1 MRNLPNSDI
10 YSLFFNIIYFDWSFF
25 FITFASTIWY
35 EDNFDILLMRKEKTL
50 VQTTKK
56 YIKINLQTKFSYL
69 FMKKEEQSFGCGI
82 SMSQKGH
89 ALSGWI
95 LRIVPLFAMLFAT
108 VVAKAAGD
116 GVKFNPGVRYSQ
128 WAINSRAHDFYA
140 NSTAFGLAKYKA
152 DGTSVEIK
160 RNDTKEKLDYVPGLV
175 AKSMIEAADYYQNFD
190 WSKPW
195 FASVKEYGDAYYN
208 SVPNGG
214 GSLDDLNAVKL
225 YIGVYNNKNASE
237 TDKTHAKT
245 AIGRATTGLIAH
257 NNSYSIPSGTLAG
270 DKVVGGWFH
279 KTAYNNQM
287 WLDGAY
293 MGSALLAQIVNFN
306 GAGSSVFGSVDKDWA
321 MVFKQLD
328 IVWNMC
334 WNPTDKL
341 MYHAFEANAGTGTS
355 KSHADTWA
363 GLNGTTEPYTF
374 HSAAY
379 WGRANAWYI
388 FALVDALEAMG
399 KAGRTS
405 DANYTTLRNHL
416 QELAAGI
423 VARQASNGGWY
434 QLLDKTDSFKATSY
448 NGKSA
453 SATNYIE
460 TSATAIFSA
469 ALFKAVRLGLIDA
482 KYKENAK
489 KAFECLVNNYTYLK
503 DGSLEIWGSCRSA
516 GLGGGTGND
525 YAAGGKKYRDGSNE
539 YYLLGYDVPMVKKI
553 EELTEGKVLGGF
565 IMAATEYERAYQ
577 NQDNASQILFSYD
590 LKPAYD
596 LTQSG
601 ATAPKV
607 EVCGTGAANATYQ
620 WYDAT
625 TKVAVEGATKAQFTP
640 QTTGNYYCKATVD
653 NTSIQTST
661 TNIKVNSN
669 SSADKQKFTVTAT
682 AENGTVEIK
691 DGAGNVVTSGTQVEE
706 GTKLVFT
713 ANANTG
719 YVFDNWTATG
729 GEASDNVYT
738 ISSIAA
744 DVNVKAN
751 FKKENTG
758 GGDTMET
765 TLFSMEIN
773 SSPASLTVAQKTDNK
788 PTLEQLTS
796 DHAAITGGTVTLVN
810 NRSKDWTPFSNAS
823 ITVSDISKN
832 YIRINLG
839 KPLDA
844 GDVINIKDN
853 SKVFKLS
860 AEASSSNS
868 VSTANGSYTLDANSV
883 LKGKNEIFVFWSDK
897 SNPLSSI
904 TITRKTTTQTTS
916 PLVIAV
922 EDVEMNVTDEETRQP
937 EVRVYGTADKLLTL
951 GSDYTLSFSTDNNN
965 VTINENGVFTAAGS
979 KSNYT
984 EGVTT
989 VTVTATPSAA
999 LAEKYT
1005 EAKWTFKFTVR
1016 KGKMK
1021 PVFMPAFK
1029 GATIKVKTGTKKTI
1043 EVPLNYGGENVS
1055 GYFDVKYSCSPSL
1068 KLTNSNNTMAC
1079 TFSTVGTY
1087 TITVSATPKIINQG
1101 TDDEFNYAD
1110 EYDAPDNVTF
1120 TVDVSGSYTVP
1131 TVTLNPSA
1139 DKTIYVGEVVDAPAV
1154 SVTDAQGTAIDKSKY
1169 TMEWTS
1175 FAPDFC
1181 KVDAATGKIEGV
1193 SAGDKVKIQLKVS
1206 GNGFEDVFAYL
1217 LVSVDDPAKYRVK
1230 APGSGVTYSPMTPL
1244 FNQNKTLAV
1253 TLGGWSFTDRDT
1265 APVSKEGLTYGDKN
1279 KWADDSSKATWVIKG
1294 FDYYLPGLTCQNARQ
1309 EDGACPLPSETQW
1322 YDGKLQKVKGGT
1334 VDPMFYVPCSGA
1346 YLTVEPKTNGKVSV
1360 SVFQNGVFDKSG
1372 GVYAYRPQRRVFVLD
1387 EAGKVVASEAT
1398 ISATGGKLTVADKNA
1413 TDKLANPYDIT
1424 NYPCNI
1430 TGLATG
1436 PATTG
1441 GGKDSNPSPKVEEV
1455 MKHFRG
1461 MTSFVMTE
1469 AGFQN
1474 NVYES
1479 NIDNKVT
1486 WGDNA
1491 TPNNGADDNVMG
1503 SHGWSVLVDAAV
1515 TYTFDVKAGKTYYIY
1530 NYGSKLGFYGFSFD
1544 EAKGQPVTNYEFNDG
1559 ETNIIVPTKAGE
1571 LSTAK
1576 VNRAMKAGVWTT
1588 CVLPFSLNKQQ
1599 VDAIFGKTYDRDTPD
1614 GTQILYF
1621 DRVEGTK
1628 AIFVRHAY
1636 NNIVA
1641 GKPFLI
1647 KPAQDVA
1654 SINTAE
1660 VEGYPYVTIE
1670 NTQPAEWC
1678 KGNGYVWMSSYSNDL
1693 TVKEGDCF
1701 ISNKDGSFKNFVGD
1715 PGTLKGFRGYL
1726 KNIGTNGVSEAK
1738 KLTVGIG
1745 SNVTTDE
1752 TSAIDG
1758 ILIDGDMPADSVTA
1772 ADGKVYNLNGQV
1784 VATSYR
1790 QFQALPGGVYVVNG
1804 KKVVK

>member
-1 MRNLPNSDI
+1 
-10 YSLFFNIIYFDWSFF
+10 
-25 FITFASTIWY
+25 
-35 EDNFDILLMRKEKTL
+35 
-50 VQTTKK
+50 
-56 YIKINLQTKFSYL
+56 
-69 FMKKEEQSFGCGI
+69 MKKEEQSFGCGI
-82 SMSQKGH
+82 SVSQKGH

-116 GVKFNPGVRYSQ
+116 GDGVKFNPGVRYSQ
-128 WAINSRAHDFYA
+128 WAINSRAHDFKA
-140 NSTAFGLAKYKA
+140 NTKDSGLAKYKV
-152 DGTSVEIK
+152 DGTSVVKVEDRFK
-160 RNDTKEKLDYVPGLV
+160 PTDLKNDKLDYVPGLV
-175 AKSMIEAADYYQNFD
+175 AKSMIEAADYYQDFD

-195 FASVKEYGDAYYN
+195 FASVKDYGDDFFSKVAN
-208 SVPNGG
+208 TG

-237 TDKTHAKT
+237 TDKKNAKT
-245 AIGRATTGLIAH
+245 AIGRATEGLIAH
-257 NNSYSIPSGTLAG
+257 NNSYSIQSGTLAG
-270 DKVVGGWFH
+270 DAVVGGWFH
-279 KTAYNNQM
+279 KAAYNNQM

-306 GAGSSVFGSVDKDWA
+306 GTGSNVFGSADDDWN

-328 IVWNMC
+328 IVWDMC
-334 WNPTDKL
+334 WNSTDKL
-341 MYHAFEANAGTGTS
+341 MYHAFEANAGTKES
-355 KSHADTWA
+355 NSHADTWQ
-363 GLNGTTEPYTF
+363 GLNGTTKPYTF

-399 KAGRTS
+399 KAGRTT
-405 DANYTTLRNHL
+405 DANYTTLKTHL

-423 VARQASNGGWY
+423 VARQADNGGWY
-434 QLLDKTDSFKATSY
+434 QLLDKTDSFEATSY
-448 NGKSA
+448 NSNWSGKPA

-469 ALFKAVRLGLIDA
+469 ALFKAARLGLIDA
-482 KYKENAK
+482 TYKENAK

-516 GLGGGTGND
+516 GLGGGTGTD
-525 YAAGGKKYRDGSNE
+525 YAKGGKKYRDGSNE

-577 NQDNASQILFSYD
+577 NQDGSAQILFSYD
-590 LKPAYD
+590 LQPAYD

-607 EVCGTGAANATYQ
+607 EVCGTGAANAIYQ
-620 WYDAT
+620 WYDANT
-625 TKVAVEGATKAQFTP
+625 DAAVKGATEAQFIP
-640 QTTGNYYCKATVD
+640 QTTGNYYCKATVGS
-653 NTSIQTST
+653 TSIKTSA
-661 TNIKVNSN
+661 TNIKVN
-669 SSADKQKFTVTAT
+669 
-682 AENGTVEIK
+682 
-691 DGAGNVVTSGTQVEE
+691 
-706 GTKLVFT
+706 
-713 ANANTG
+713 
-719 YVFDNWTATG
+719 
-729 GEASDNVYT
+729 
-738 ISSIAA
+738 
-744 DVNVKAN
+744 
-751 FKKENTG
+751 NTG
-758 GGDTMET
+758 GGETGGET
-765 TLFSMEIN
+765 TTETVFSYDV
-773 SSPASLTVAQKTDNK
+773 PASGELSTTDTN
-788 PTLEQLTS
+788 EGV
-796 DHAAITGGTVTLVN
+796 TGGKIMFASSKNEGDRYKIDNDAKYVKVTLSGN
-810 NRSKDWTPFSNAS
+810 SLK
-823 ITVSDISKN
+823 
-832 YIRINLG
+832 
-839 KPLDA
+839 A
-844 GDVINIKDN
+844 GDVISVKA
-853 SKVFKLS
+853 S
-860 AEASSSNS
+860 ASNS
-868 VSTANGSYTLDANSV
+868 GYGCFAALDTDKKTTLKLGDLTGKGPEDISYTVTERDILNGQSSFY
-883 LKGKNEIFVFWSDK
+883 LFRESGKSIYVH
-897 SNPLSSI
+897 SI

-937 EVRVYGTADKLLTL
+937 EVRVYGIGDKLLTL
-951 GSDYTLSFSTDNNN
+951 GTDYKLSFSTDNDN
-965 VTINENGVFTAAGS
+965 VTIKDGVFTAAGS
-979 KSNYT
+979 QFNYT
-984 EGVTT
+984 EGVTH

-1021 PVFMPAFK
+1021 PVFMPAYK
-1029 GATIKVKTGTKKTI
+1029 GATIKVATGTKKTI
-1043 EVPLNYGGENVS
+1043 EVPLNYGGEDVS
-1055 GYFDVKYSCSPSL
+1055 GYFDVEYSCSNLSGL
-1068 KLTNSNNTMAC
+1068 KNSNNTMTC
-1079 TFSTVGTY
+1079 TFSTADKY
-1087 TITVSATPKIINQG
+1087 TITVSATPKVINQG
-1101 TDDEFNYAD
+1101 KDDEFNYAD

-1120 TVDVSGSYTVP
+1120 TVDVSDGYTVP
-1131 TVTLNPSA
+1131 KVTLNPSA

-1154 SVTDAQGTAIDKSKY
+1154 SVTDASLGTAIDKSKY

-1175 FAPDFC
+1175 FAPDVC

-1193 SAGDKVKIQLKVS
+1193 SAGDKVKIQLRVS
-1206 GNGFEDVFAYL
+1206 GDSFEDVFKYL

-1322 YDGKLQKVKGGT
+1322 YDGKLQKVEGST

-1398 ISATGGKLTVADKNA
+1398 ISATGGKLSVADKSA
-1413 TDKLANPYDIT
+1413 TGDLKDPYKIT

-1491 TPNNGADDNVMG
+1491 TPNNGVDDNVMG

-1544 EAKGQPVTNYEFNDG
+1544 EAKEQTVKNYEFDEAAAN
-1559 ETNIIVPTKAGE
+1559 TIVLTKAGE

-1599 VDAIFGKTYDRDTPD
+1599 VDAIFGKTYDRETPN

-1738 KLTVGIG
+1738 KLTVGMG

-1790 QFQALPGGVYVVNG
+1790 QFQTLPGGVYVVNG

>member
-1 MRNLPNSDI
+1 
-10 YSLFFNIIYFDWSFF
+10 
-25 FITFASTIWY
+25 
-35 EDNFDILLMRKEKTL
+35 
-50 VQTTKK
+50 
-56 YIKINLQTKFSYL
+56 
-69 FMKKEEQSFGCGI
+69 MKKEEQSFGCGI
-82 SMSQKGH
+82 SVSQKGH

-108 VVAKAAGD
+108 LAAKAAGDGD

-128 WAINSRAHDFYA
+128 WTINSRAHDFYA

-160 RNDTKEKLDYVPGLV
+160 RKDSKDKLDYVPGLV

-208 SVPNGG
+208 SVPNTG

-225 YIGVYNNKNASE
+225 YIGIYNYKNASA
-237 TDKTHAKT
+237 TDKKNAKT
-245 AIGRATTGLIAH
+245 AIGRATEGLIAH
-257 NNSYSIPSGTLAG
+257 NNSYSIQSGTLA
-270 DKVVGGWFH
+270 DDAVVGGWFH
-279 KTAYNNQM
+279 KAAYNNQM

-293 MGSALLAQIVNFN
+293 MGSALLVQIVNFN
-306 GAGSSVFGSVDKDWA
+306 GDGSNVFGSANDDWN
-321 MVFKQLD
+321 MVSKQLN

-334 WNPTDKL
+334 WNSKDKL
-341 MYHAFEANAGTGTS
+341 MYHAFEANAGTKES
-355 KSHADTWA
+355 NSHADTWQ
-363 GLNGTTEPYTF
+363 GLNGTTKPYTF

-399 KAGRTS
+399 NAGRTS
-405 DANYTTLRNHL
+405 DTNYSTLKSHL

-469 ALFKAVRLGLIDA
+469 ALFKAARLGLIDA
-482 KYKENAK
+482 TYKENAK

-516 GLGGGTGND
+516 GLGGGTGTD
-525 YAAGGKKYRDGSNE
+525 YAKGGKKYRDGSNE
-539 YYLLGYDVPMVKKI
+539 YYLLGYDVPMVKKS
-553 EELTEGKVLGGF
+553 EGLTEGKVLGGF

-640 QTTGNYYCKATVD
+640 QTTGNYYCEATVGS
-653 NTSIQTST
+653 TSIKTSA

-719 YVFDNWTATG
+719 YAFDSWTATG

-765 TLFSMEIN
+765 TLFSMVIN
-773 SSPASLTVAQKTDNK
+773 SSPASLTVAEGTTDA
-788 PTLEQLTS
+788 PTYKQLTGE
-796 DHAAITGGTVTLVN
+796 HAAITGGTVTLVN
-810 NRSKDWTPFSNAS
+810 TRGQDWTPFSNAS
-823 ITVSDISKN
+823 ITVSDKSKN
-832 YIRINLG
+832 YIRINLN
-839 KPLDA
+839 KSLDV

-853 SKVFKLS
+853 SKVFNLS
-860 AEASSSNS
+860 AEASSSNN

-883 LKGKNEIFVFWSDK
+883 LKGKNEIFVFWSGK

-904 TITRKTTTQTTS
+904 TITRKTTTPTTS

-937 EVRVYGTADKLLTL
+937 EVRVYGIGDKLLTL
-951 GSDYTLSFSTDNNN
+951 GTDYKLSFSTDNNN
-965 VTINENGVFTAAGS
+965 VTINDKGVFTAAGS
-979 KSNYT
+979 QFNYT
-984 EGVTT
+984 EGVTH
-989 VTVTATPSAA
+989 VTVMATPSAE
-999 LAEKYT
+999 LAGQYT
-1005 EAKWTFKFTVR
+1005 KATQAFTFTVR

-1021 PVFMPAFK
+1021 PEFMSAFN
-1029 GATIKVKTGTKKTI
+1029 ATTIKVAKGTKKTI
-1043 EVPLNYGGENVS
+1043 EVPLNYGGEDVS
-1055 GYFDVKYSCSPSL
+1055 GYFDVTYSCSGLSG
-1068 KLTNSNNTMAC
+1068 LTSSDNKMTYKFN
-1079 TFSTVGTY
+1079 TVGKY
-1087 TITVSATPKIINQG
+1087 TITVSATPKVINQG
-1101 TDDEFNYAD
+1101 KDDEFNYAD
-1110 EYDAPDNVTF
+1110 EYDAPEAVTF
-1120 TVDVSGSYTVP
+1120 TVDVSDIYTVP
-1131 TVTLNPSA
+1131 KVTLNPSA

-1154 SVTDAQGTAIDKSKY
+1154 SVTDAQRTAIDKSKY

-1175 FAPDFC
+1175 FAPDVC
-1181 KVDAATGKIEGV
+1181 KVDATTGKIEGV

-1230 APGSGVTYSPMTPL
+1230 APGSGMTYSPMTPF

-1253 TLGGWSFTDRDT
+1253 TLGGWSFTNRSE
-1265 APVSKEGLTYGDKN
+1265 APVSKEGLTYGDNN

-1346 YLTVEPKTNGKVSV
+1346 YLTVEPKANGKVSV

-1398 ISATGGKLTVADKNA
+1398 ISATGGKLSVANKKA

-1455 MKHFRG
+1455 KNHFRG
-1461 MTSFVMTE
+1461 MTSFEMS
-1469 AGFQN
+1469 ASGFQN

-1479 NIDNKVT
+1479 NIDNKET
-1486 WGDNA
+1486 WKNNA
-1491 TPNNGADDNVMG
+1491 TPNNGADDNVKG

-1544 EAKGQPVTNYEFNDG
+1544 EAKGQTVKNYEFDEAAANTI
-1559 ETNIIVPTKAGE
+1559 ELTKAGE
-1571 LSTAK
+1571 LTTVK
-1576 VNRAMKAGVWTT
+1576 VNRAMAAGVWTT

-1599 VDAIFGKTYDRDTPD
+1599 VDAIFGKTYDRDTPN

-1647 KPAQDVA
+1647 KPTKDVA

-1660 VEGYPYVTIE
+1660 VKGYPYVTIE
-1670 NTQPAEWC
+1670 NAAPAEWC

-1693 TVKEGDCF
+1693 TVKKGDCF

-1738 KLTVGIG
+1738 KLTVGMG

>member
-1 MRNLPNSDI
+1 
-10 YSLFFNIIYFDWSFF
+10 
-25 FITFASTIWY
+25 
-35 EDNFDILLMRKEKTL
+35 
-50 VQTTKK
+50 
-56 YIKINLQTKFSYL
+56 
-69 FMKKEEQSFGCGI
+69 MKKEEQSFGCGI
-82 SMSQKGH
+82 SVSQKGH

-95 LRIVPLFAMLFAT
+95 LRFVPLFAMLFAT
-108 VVAKAAGD
+108 VVAKAAGDGD

-140 NSTAFGLAKYKA
+140 NTTKFGLAKFDA

-160 RNDTKEKLDYVPGLV
+160 RNDTKKKLDYVPGLV

-225 YIGVYNNKNASE
+225 YIGIYNNKNATT
-237 TDKTHAKT
+237 TDRDNAKT
-245 AIGRATTGLIAH
+245 AIGRATEGLIAH
-257 NNSYSIPSGTLAG
+257 NKNNSIPSGTLAG
-270 DKVVGGWFH
+270 DAVVGGWFH

-306 GAGSSVFGSVDKDWA
+306 GTGSKVFGSADKDWN

-334 WNPTDKL
+334 WNSKDKL
-341 MYHAFEANAGTGTS
+341 MYHAFEANAGTKES
-355 KSHADTWA
+355 NSHADTWQ
-363 GLNGTTEPYTF
+363 GLNGKTEPYTF

-399 KAGRTS
+399 KAGRTT
-405 DANYTTLRNHL
+405 DANYTTLKTHL
-416 QELAAGI
+416 QDLAAGI
-423 VARQASNGGWY
+423 VARQADNGGWY
-434 QLLDKTDSFKATSY
+434 QLLDKTDSFEATSY
-448 NGKSA
+448 NSNWSGKPA

-469 ALFKAVRLGLIDA
+469 ALFKAARLGLIDA

-516 GLGGGTGND
+516 GLGGGTGTD
-525 YAAGGKKYRDGSNE
+525 YAKGGKKYRDGSNE
-539 YYLLGYDVPMVKKI
+539 YYLLGYDVPMVIKSEGI
-553 EELTEGKVLGGF
+553 TEGKVLGGF

-577 NQDNASQILFSYD
+577 NQDGSAQILFSYD

-640 QTTGNYYCKATVD
+640 QTTGNYYCEATVGS
-653 NTSIQTST
+653 TSIKTSA

-669 SSADKQKFTVTAT
+669 SSADKQKYTVTAT
-682 AENGTVEIK
+682 AVNGTVEIK

-744 DVNVKAN
+744 DANVTAN
-751 FKKENTG
+751 FIKENTG

-765 TLFSMEIN
+765 TLFSMVTTTTN
-773 SSPASLTVAQKTDNK
+773 KVRVSSGATQ
-788 PTLEQLTS
+788 TLKGYA
-796 DHAAITGGTVTLVN
+796 DITGGSAVLYNGHDTDEKEMISSTDGVKLNGSSKSYMKVTLN
-810 NRSKDWTPFSNAS
+810 
-823 ITVSDISKN
+823 
-832 YIRINLG
+832 
-839 KPLDA
+839 KPLA
-844 GDVINIKDN
+844 KGDVIAAPGCGSPFYVTSADTKTTDAPKVNATGYTIPEN
-853 SKVFKLS
+853 SDLIGKTVIYFWS
-860 AEASSSNS
+860 
-868 VSTANGSYTLDANSV
+868 G
-883 LKGKNEIFVFWSDK
+883 KGK
-897 SNPLSSI
+897 SI
-904 TITRKTTTQTTS
+904 TITRKTTTPTTS

-922 EDVEMNVTDEETRQP
+922 ENVEMNVTDEVTKQP
-937 EVRVYGTADKLLTL
+937 EVKVYGTADKLLTL

-984 EGVTT
+984 EGVTN

-999 LAEKYT
+999 LAGQYT

-1021 PVFMPAFK
+1021 PVFMPAYK

-1043 EVPLNYGGENVS
+1043 EVPLNYGGEDVS
-1055 GYFDVKYSCSPSL
+1055 GYFDVKYSCSNLSGL
-1068 KLTNSNNTMAC
+1068 KNSNNTMTC
-1079 TFSTVGTY
+1079 TFSTADKY
-1087 TITVSATPKIINQG
+1087 TITVSATPKVINQG
-1101 TDDEFNYAD
+1101 KDDEFNYAD
-1110 EYDAPDNVTF
+1110 EYDAPDAVTF
-1120 TVDVSGSYTVP
+1120 TVDVSDGYKVP
-1131 TVTLNPSA
+1131 KVTLNPSA

-1175 FAPDFC
+1175 FAPDVC
-1181 KVDAATGKIEGV
+1181 KVDATTGKIEGV
-1193 SAGDKVKIQLKVS
+1193 SAGDKLKIQLKVS
-1206 GNGFEDVFAYL
+1206 GDSFEDVFKYV

-1230 APGSGVTYSPMTPL
+1230 APGSGVKYSPMTPL

-1253 TLGGWSFTDRDT
+1253 TLGGWSFTDRPK
-1265 APVSKEGLTYGDKN
+1265 APVSKEGLTYGTNN

-1413 TDKLANPYDIT
+1413 TGDLKDPYKIT

-1430 TGLATG
+1430 TGLASGTE
-1436 PATTG
+1436 TD
-1441 GGKDSNPSPKVEEV
+1441 GGKSGATKYPSPTENDVKN
-1455 MKHFRG
+1455 HFRG

-1491 TPNNGADDNVMG
+1491 TPNKGADDNVMG

-1544 EAKGQPVTNYEFNDG
+1544 EAKGQTVKNYEFNDDA
-1559 ETNIIVPTKAGE
+1559 TNTIELTKAGE
-1571 LSTAK
+1571 LTTAK

-1599 VDAIFGKTYDRDTPD
+1599 VDAIFGKTYDRETSD

-1647 KPAQDVA
+1647 KPTKEVA

-1660 VEGYPYVTIE
+1660 VKGYPYVTIE

-1678 KGNGYVWMSSYSNDL
+1678 SGNGYVWMASYSNDL
-1693 TVKEGDCF
+1693 TVEEGDCF

-1738 KLTVGIG
+1738 KLTVGMG

>member
-1 MRNLPNSDI
+1 
-10 YSLFFNIIYFDWSFF
+10 
-25 FITFASTIWY
+25 
-35 EDNFDILLMRKEKTL
+35 
-50 VQTTKK
+50 
-56 YIKINLQTKFSYL
+56 
-69 FMKKEEQSFGCGI
+69 MKKEEQSFGCGI
-82 SMSQKGH
+82 SVSQKGH

-108 VVAKAAGD
+108 LAAKAAGDGD

-160 RNDTKEKLDYVPGLV
+160 RNDTKKKLDYVPGLV

-225 YIGVYNNKNASE
+225 YIGIYNYKNASA
-237 TDKTHAKT
+237 TDKTNAQT
-245 AIGRATTGLIAH
+245 AIGRATEGLIAH
-257 NNSYSIPSGTLAG
+257 NNSYSIQSGTLAG
-270 DKVVGGWFH
+270 DAVVGGWFH
-279 KTAYNNQM
+279 KEAYNNQM

-306 GAGSSVFGSVDKDWA
+306 GAGSNVFGSADKDWE
-321 MVFKQLD
+321 MVVKQLN
-328 IVWNMC
+328 IVWDMC
-334 WNPTDKL
+334 WNSTDKL

-363 GLNGTTEPYTF
+363 GLNGTTKPYTF

-399 KAGRTS
+399 KAGRTT
-405 DANYTTLRNHL
+405 DANYSTLNSHL

-516 GLGGGTGND
+516 GLGGGTGTD
-525 YAAGGKKYRDGSNE
+525 YAKGGKKYRDGSNE
-539 YYLLGYDVPMVKKI
+539 YYLLGYDVPMVKKTDN
-553 EELTEGKVLGGF
+553 LTEGKVLGGF

-577 NQDNASQILFSYD
+577 QNQDGSAQILFSYD
-590 LKPAYD
+590 LKPSYD

-601 ATAPKV
+601 AAAPVV
-607 EVCGTGAANATYQ
+607 EVCGTDAAKATYQ

-640 QTTGNYYCKATVD
+640 QTTGNYYCGATVGS
-653 NTSIQTST
+653 TSIKTSA
-661 TNIKVNSN
+661 TNIKVN
-669 SSADKQKFTVTAT
+669 
-682 AENGTVEIK
+682 
-691 DGAGNVVTSGTQVEE
+691 
-706 GTKLVFT
+706 
-713 ANANTG
+713 
-719 YVFDNWTATG
+719 
-729 GEASDNVYT
+729 
-738 ISSIAA
+738 
-744 DVNVKAN
+744 
-751 FKKENTG
+751 NTG
-758 GGDTMET
+758 GGETGGET
-765 TLFSMEIN
+765 TTETVFSYDV
-773 SSPASLTVAQKTDNK
+773 PASGELSTTDTN
-788 PTLEQLTS
+788 EGV
-796 DHAAITGGTVTLVN
+796 TGGKIMFASSKNEGDRYKIDNDAKYVKVTLSGN
-810 NRSKDWTPFSNAS
+810 SLK
-823 ITVSDISKN
+823 
-832 YIRINLG
+832 
-839 KPLDA
+839 A
-844 GDVINIKDN
+844 GDVISVKA
-853 SKVFKLS
+853 S
-860 AEASSSNS
+860 ASNS
-868 VSTANGSYTLDANSV
+868 GYGCFAALDTDKKTTLKLGNLTDKGPEDISYTVTERDILNGQSSFY
-883 LKGKNEIFVFWSDK
+883 LFRESGKSIYVH
-897 SNPLSSI
+897 SI
-904 TITRKTTTQTTS
+904 TITRKTTTPTTS

-922 EDVEMNVTDEETRQP
+922 EDVEMNVTDEETLQP
-937 EVRVYGTADKLLTL
+937 EVRVYGIGDKLLTL
-951 GSDYTLSFSTDNNN
+951 CTDYKLSFSTDNNN
-965 VTINENGVFTAAGS
+965 VTIKDGVFTAAGS
-979 KSNYT
+979 QFNYT
-984 EGVTT
+984 EGVTN

-999 LAEKYT
+999 LAGKYT
-1005 EAKWTFKFTVR
+1005 KAITTFTFTVR

-1120 TVDVSGSYTVP
+1120 TVEVSGSYTVP
-1131 TVTLNPSA
+1131 TVILNPST
-1139 DKTIYVGEVVDAPAV
+1139 DKTIYVGDVVDAPAV
-1154 SVTDAQGTAIDKSKY
+1154 SVTDASDTAIDNY

-1175 FAPDFC
+1175 FAPDVC

-1193 SAGDKVKIQLKVS
+1193 SAGDKVKIQLRVS
-1206 GNGFEDVFAYL
+1206 GDSFEDVFKYV

-1230 APGSGVTYSPMTPL
+1230 APKSGVTYSPMTPF
-1244 FNQNKTLAV
+1244 FNGDNTLAV
-1253 TLGGWSFTDRDT
+1253 TLGGWSFTDRPK
-1265 APVSKEGLTYGDKN
+1265 APVSSEGLTYGTNN

-1387 EAGKVVASEAT
+1387 EAGKLVASEAT
-1398 ISATGGKLTVADKNA
+1398 ISATGGKLSVADKSA
-1413 TDKLANPYDIT
+1413 TGDLKDPYKIT

-1430 TGLATG
+1430 TGLASG
-1436 PATTG
+1436 PSTTG
-1441 GGKDSNPSPKVEEV
+1441 GGKKNSNPSPTIEDVKN
-1455 MKHFRG
+1455 HFRG
-1461 MTSFVMTE
+1461 MTSFEMT
-1469 AGFQN
+1469 ATGFQN

-1486 WGDNA
+1486 WGSYA

-1544 EAKGQPVTNYEFNDG
+1544 EAKGQTVKNYEFDEAAANTI
-1559 ETNIIVPTKAGE
+1559 ELTKPGE
-1571 LSTAK
+1571 LATAK
-1576 VNRAMKAGVWTT
+1576 VNRKMTAGVWTT

-1599 VDAIFGKTYDRDTPD
+1599 VDAIFGNTYDRETPN

-1621 DRVEGTK
+1621 DRVKGTK

-1647 KPAQDVA
+1647 KPTKDVA

-1660 VEGYPYVTIE
+1660 VKGYPYVTIE
-1670 NTQPAEWC
+1670 NTKPAEWC
-1678 KGNGYVWMSSYSNDL
+1678 SGNGYVWMSSYSNDL
-1693 TVKEGDCF
+1693 TVQAGDCF
-1701 ISNKDGSFKNFVGD
+1701 ISNNDGSFKNFVGES
-1715 PGTLKGFRGYL
+1715 GTLKGFRGYL
-1726 KNIGTNGVSEAK
+1726 KHIGTNGVSEPK
-1738 KLTVGIG
+1738 KLTVGMG
-1745 SNVTTDE
+1745 SNVTSDE

>member
-1 MRNLPNSDI
+1 
-10 YSLFFNIIYFDWSFF
+10 
-25 FITFASTIWY
+25 
-35 EDNFDILLMRKEKTL
+35 
-50 VQTTKK
+50 
-56 YIKINLQTKFSYL
+56 
-69 FMKKEEQSFGCGI
+69 MKKEEQSFGCGI
-82 SMSQKGH
+82 SVSQKGH

-108 VVAKAAGD
+108 LAAKAAGDGD

-160 RNDTKEKLDYVPGLV
+160 RNDTKKKLDYVPGLV

-195 FASVKEYGDAYYN
+195 FASVKEYGDDYYN

-225 YIGVYNNKNASE
+225 YIGIYNYKNASA
-237 TDKTHAKT
+237 TDKTNAQT
-245 AIGRATTGLIAH
+245 AIGRATEGLIAH
-257 NNSYSIPSGTLAG
+257 NKNNSIQSGTLAG
-270 DKVVGGWFH
+270 DAVVGGWFH
-279 KTAYNNQM
+279 KEAYNNQM

-306 GAGSSVFGSVDKDWA
+306 GAGSNVFGSADKDWE
-321 MVFKQLD
+321 MVVKQLN
-328 IVWNMC
+328 IVWDMC
-334 WNPTDKL
+334 WNSTDKL

-363 GLNGTTEPYTF
+363 GLNGTTKPYTF

-399 KAGRTS
+399 NAGRTS
-405 DANYTTLRNHL
+405 DTNYSTLNSHL

-469 ALFKAVRLGLIDA
+469 ALFKAARLGLIDA
-482 KYKENAK
+482 TYKENAK

-516 GLGGGTGND
+516 GLGGGTD
-525 YAAGGKKYRDGSNE
+525 KKYAAGGEKYRDGSNE
-539 YYLLGYDVPMVKKI
+539 YYLLGYDVPMVKKSDN
-553 EELTEGKVLGGF
+553 LTEGKVLGGF

-577 NQDNASQILFSYD
+577 QNQDGSAQILFSYD
-590 LKPAYD
+590 LKPSYD

-601 ATAPKV
+601 AAAPVV
-607 EVCGTGAANATYQ
+607 EVCGTDAAKATYQ

-640 QTTGNYYCKATVD
+640 QTTGNYYCEATVGS
-653 NTSIQTST
+653 TSIKTSA
-661 TNIKVNSN
+661 TNINVNSN

-691 DGAGNVVTSGTQVEE
+691 DGNDNVVKSGTQVEE
-706 GTKLVFT
+706 GTKLIFT
-713 ANANTG
+713 AKANTG
-719 YVFDNWTATG
+719 YVFDSWTATATG
-729 GEASDNVYT
+729 GTADGNVYT
-738 ISSIAA
+738 ISSLAA
-744 DVNVKAN
+744 DANVTAN
-751 FKKENTG
+751 FKNENTG
-758 GGDTMET
+758 GGETVKT
-765 TLFSMEIN
+765 TLFSMVTTA
-773 SSPASLTVAQKTDNK
+773 ASDVSVASGATQSLDGNAD
-788 PTLEQLTS
+788 E
-796 DHAAITGGTVTLVN
+796 TGGSAELYNGKSSATVMISKTEGVKLNGSSKSYMQVTL
-810 NRSKDWTPFSNAS
+810 D
-823 ITVSDISKN
+823 
-832 YIRINLG
+832 
-839 KPLDA
+839 KPLA
-844 GDVINIKDN
+844 KGDVIAAPGCGSSFYVTSADTKTTDAPEVNATGYTIPEN
-853 SKVFKLS
+853 SDLIGKTVIYFWS
-860 AEASSSNS
+860 
-868 VSTANGSYTLDANSV
+868 G
-883 LKGKNEIFVFWSDK
+883 KGK
-897 SNPLSSI
+897 SI
-904 TITRKTTTQTTS
+904 TITRKTTTPTTY

-922 EDVEMNVTDEETRQP
+922 EDVEMNVTDEETLQP
-937 EVRVYGTADKLLTL
+937 EVRVYGIGDKLLTL
-951 GSDYTLSFSTDNNN
+951 CTDYKLSFSTDNNN
-965 VTINENGVFTAAGS
+965 VTIKDGVFTAAGS
-979 KSNYT
+979 QFNYT
-984 EGVTT
+984 EGVTN

-999 LAEKYT
+999 LAGKYT
-1005 EAKWTFKFTVR
+1005 KAITTFTFTVR

-1068 KLTNSNNTMAC
+1068 KLTNSNNTMTC
-1079 TFSTVGTY
+1079 TFSTAGKY

-1120 TVDVSGSYTVP
+1120 TVEVSGSYTVP
-1131 TVTLNPSA
+1131 TVTLNPST
-1139 DKTIYVGEVVDAPAV
+1139 DKTIYVGDVVDAPAV
-1154 SVTDAQGTAIDKSKY
+1154 SVTDAQDTAIDNSKY
-1169 TMEWTS
+1169 KMEWTS
-1175 FAPDFC
+1175 FAPDVC
-1181 KVDAATGKIEGV
+1181 KVDATTGKIEGV

-1206 GNGFEDVFAYL
+1206 GDGFEDVFKYV
-1217 LVSVDDPAKYRVK
+1217 LVSVDAPAKYRVK
-1230 APGSGVTYSPMTPL
+1230 APKSGETYTPMTPF
-1244 FNQNKTLAV
+1244 FNGDKTLAV

-1322 YDGKLQKVKGGT
+1322 YDGKLQKVEGST

-1387 EAGKVVASEAT
+1387 EAGKLVASEAT
-1398 ISATGGKLTVADKNA
+1398 ISATGGKLSVADKSA
-1413 TDKLANPYDIT
+1413 TGDLKDPYKIT

-1430 TGLATG
+1430 TGLASG
-1436 PATTG
+1436 PSTTG
-1441 GGKDSNPSPKVEEV
+1441 GGKKNSNPSPTIEDVKN
-1455 MKHFRG
+1455 HFRG
-1461 MTSFVMTE
+1461 MTSFEMT
-1469 AGFQN
+1469 ATGFQN

-1486 WGDNA
+1486 WGSYA

-1544 EAKGQPVTNYEFNDG
+1544 EAKGQTVKNYEFDEAAANTI
-1559 ETNIIVPTKAGE
+1559 ELTKPGE
-1571 LSTAK
+1571 LATAK
-1576 VNRAMKAGVWTT
+1576 VNRKMTAGVWTT

-1599 VDAIFGKTYDRDTPD
+1599 VDAIFGNTYDRETPN

-1647 KPAQDVA
+1647 KPTKDVA
-1654 SINTAE
+1654 SINTAD
-1660 VEGYPYVTIE
+1660 VEAYPYVTIE
-1670 NTQPAEWC
+1670 NTKPAEWC
-1678 KGNGYVWMSSYSNDL
+1678 SGNGYVWMSSYSNDL
-1693 TVKEGDCF
+1693 TVQAGDCF
-1701 ISNKDGSFKNFVGD
+1701 ISNNDGSFKNFVGES
-1715 PGTLKGFRGYL
+1715 GTLKGFRGYL
-1726 KNIGTNGVSEAK
+1726 KHIGTNGVSEPK
-1738 KLTVGIG
+1738 KLTVGMG
-1745 SNVTTDE
+1745 SNVTSDE

>member
-1 MRNLPNSDI
+1 
-10 YSLFFNIIYFDWSFF
+10 
-25 FITFASTIWY
+25 
-35 EDNFDILLMRKEKTL
+35 
-50 VQTTKK
+50 
-56 YIKINLQTKFSYL
+56 
-69 FMKKEEQSFGCGI
+69 MKKEEQSFGCGI

-108 VVAKAAGD
+108 LAAKAAGDGD

-128 WAINSRAHDFYA
+128 WAINSRAHDFKA
-140 NSTAFGLAKYKA
+140 NTKDSGLAKYKV
-152 DGTSVEIK
+152 DGTSVVKVEDRFK
-160 RNDTKEKLDYVPGLV
+160 PTDLKNDKLDYVPGLV

-195 FASVKEYGDAYYN
+195 FASVKDYGDDFFSKVAN
-208 SVPNGG
+208 TG

-237 TDKTHAKT
+237 TDKKNAKT
-245 AIGRATTGLIAH
+245 AIGRATEGLIAH
-257 NNSYSIPSGTLAG
+257 NNSYSIQSGTLAG
-270 DKVVGGWFH
+270 DAVVGGWFH
-279 KTAYNNQM
+279 KAAYNNQM

-306 GAGSSVFGSVDKDWA
+306 GAGSNVFGSADKDWE
-321 MVFKQLD
+321 MVVKQLN
-328 IVWNMC
+328 IVWDMC
-334 WNPTDKL
+334 WNSTDKL

-363 GLNGTTEPYTF
+363 GLNGTTKPYTF

-399 KAGRTS
+399 KAGRTT
-405 DANYTTLRNHL
+405 DANYSTLNSHL

-516 GLGGGTGND
+516 GLGGGTGTD
-525 YAAGGKKYRDGSNE
+525 YAKGGKKYRDGSNE
-539 YYLLGYDVPMVKKI
+539 YYLLGYDVPMVKKS
-553 EELTEGKVLGGF
+553 EGLTEGKVLGGF

-601 ATAPKV
+601 AAAPVV
-607 EVCGTGAANATYQ
+607 EVCGTDAAKATYQ

-640 QTTGNYYCKATVD
+640 QTTGNYYCEATVGS
-653 NTSIQTST
+653 TSIKTSA
-661 TNIKVNSN
+661 TNINVNSN

-691 DGAGNVVTSGTQVEE
+691 DGNDNVVTSGTQVEE
-706 GTKLVFT
+706 GTKLIFT
-713 ANANTG
+713 AKANTG
-719 YVFDNWTATG
+719 YVFDSWTANG
-729 GEASDNVYT
+729 GAANGNVYT
-738 ISSIAA
+738 ISSLNA
-744 DVNVKAN
+744 DANVTAN
-751 FKKENTG
+751 FKEKNTG
-758 GGDTMET
+758 GGETVET

-773 SSPASLTVAQKTDNK
+773 SSPASLTVAKGTADV
-788 PTLEQLTS
+788 PTYKQLTGE
-796 DHAAITGGTVTLVN
+796 HAAITGGTVTLVN
-810 NRSKDWTPFSNAS
+810 TRSKDWTPFSNNY
-823 ITVSDISKN
+823 ITVSDQSKN
-832 YIRINLG
+832 YIRINFD

-853 SKVFKLS
+853 SKAFKLS

-883 LKGKNEIFVFWSDK
+883 LKGKKEIFVFWSDK

-922 EDVEMNVTDEETRQP
+922 EDVEMNVTDEETLQP
-937 EVRVYGTADKLLTL
+937 EVRVYGIGDKLLTL
-951 GSDYTLSFSTDNNN
+951 CTDYKLSFSTDNNN
-965 VTINENGVFTAAGS
+965 VTIKDGVFTAAGS
-979 KSNYT
+979 QFNYT
-984 EGVTT
+984 EGVTN
-989 VTVTATPSAA
+989 VTVTATPSAG

-1029 GATIKVKTGTKKTI
+1029 GATIKVAKGTRKTI

-1120 TVDVSGSYTVP
+1120 TVEVSGSYTVP
-1131 TVTLNPSA
+1131 TVILNPST
-1139 DKTIYVGEVVDAPAV
+1139 DKTIYVGDVVDAPAV
-1154 SVTDAQGTAIDKSKY
+1154 SVTDASDTAIDNY

-1175 FAPDFC
+1175 FAPDVC

-1193 SAGDKVKIQLKVS
+1193 SAGDKVKIQLRVS
-1206 GNGFEDVFAYL
+1206 GDGFEDVFKYV

-1230 APGSGVTYSPMTPL
+1230 APKSGVTYSPMTPF
-1244 FNQNKTLAV
+1244 FNGDNTLAV

-1322 YDGKLQKVKGGT
+1322 YDRKLQKVEGST

-1398 ISATGGKLTVADKNA
+1398 ISATGGKLSVADKSA
-1413 TDKLANPYDIT
+1413 TGDLKDPYKIT

-1430 TGLATG
+1430 TGLASG
-1436 PATTG
+1436 PSTTG
-1441 GGKDSNPSPKVEEV
+1441 GGKKNSNPSPTIEDVKN
-1455 MKHFRG
+1455 HFRG
-1461 MTSFVMTE
+1461 MTSFEMT
-1469 AGFQN
+1469 ATGFQN

-1486 WGDNA
+1486 WGSYA

-1544 EAKGQPVTNYEFNDG
+1544 EAKGQTVKNYEFDEAAANTI
-1559 ETNIIVPTKAGE
+1559 ELTKPGE
-1571 LSTAK
+1571 LATAK
-1576 VNRAMKAGVWTT
+1576 VNRKMTAGVWTT

-1599 VDAIFGKTYDRDTPD
+1599 VDAIFGNTYDRETPN

-1621 DRVEGTK
+1621 DRVKGTK

-1647 KPAQDVA
+1647 KPTKDVA

-1660 VEGYPYVTIE
+1660 VKGYPYVTIE
-1670 NTQPAEWC
+1670 NSQPAEWC

-1693 TVKEGDCF
+1693 TVQAGDCF
-1701 ISNKDGSFKNFVGD
+1701 ISNNDGSFKNFVGES
-1715 PGTLKGFRGYL
+1715 GTLKGFRGYL
-1726 KNIGTNGVSEAK
+1726 KHIGTNGVSEPK
-1738 KLTVGIG
+1738 KLTVGMG
-1745 SNVTTDE
+1745 SNVTSDE

-1790 QFQALPGGVYVVNG
+1790 QFQTLPGGVYVVNG

>member
-1 MRNLPNSDI
+1 
-10 YSLFFNIIYFDWSFF
+10 
-25 FITFASTIWY
+25 
-35 EDNFDILLMRKEKTL
+35 
-50 VQTTKK
+50 
-56 YIKINLQTKFSYL
+56 
-69 FMKKEEQSFGCGI
+69 MKKEEQSFGCGI
-82 SMSQKGH
+82 SVSQKGH

-108 VVAKAAGD
+108 VAAKAAGDGD

-128 WAINSRAHDFYA
+128 WAINSRLHDFYGNTKLFGFDVYDA
-140 NSTAFGLAKYKA
+140 N
-152 DGTSVEIK
+152 
-160 RNDTKEKLDYVPGLV
+160 NTKKSEVQWKNGSNNINKSFDYVAGLV
-175 AKSMIEAADYYQNFD
+175 AKATLEAADYYAGFD

-195 FASVKEYGDAYYN
+195 FYSAQAFANEVTYSNGTNPTLDAM
-208 SVPNGG
+208 
-214 GSLDDLNAVKL
+214 NAVKMYFPIL
-225 YIGVYNNKNASE
+225 SSSLKSDNVVTKANTALANLANDMKNYNTNYSIGGSKSTLNEGNAS
-237 TDKTHAKT
+237 DAQKQMF
-245 AIGRATTGLIAH
+245 
-257 NNSYSIPSGTLAG
+257 
-270 DKVVGGWFH
+270 GGWFH
-279 KTAYNNQM
+279 KSSDYVDQM

-293 MGSALLAQIVNFN
+293 MGSATLAQLTGYLGDSKNI
-306 GAGSSVFGSVDKDWA
+306 FGSKEADWN
-321 MVFKQLD
+321 MVAKQLN
-328 IVWNMC
+328 IVWNQC
-334 WNPTDKL
+334 WDSNKQL
-341 MYHAFEANAGTGTS
+341 MYHAFSATGAAKAST
-355 KSHADTWA
+355 KTNDTWA
-363 GLNGTTEPYTF
+363 GISNSADAPVY
-374 HSAAY
+374 HSAAF
-379 WGRANAWYI
+379 WGRANSWYF
-388 FALVDALEAMG
+388 FALVDALEAM
-399 KAGRTS
+399 KNDNQENT
-405 DANYTTLRNHL
+405 DNYKTLKNHL
-416 QELAAGI
+416 DFFAAGI
-423 VARQASNGGWY
+423 VKWQDKTTGGWY
-434 QLLDKTDSFKATSY
+434 QVMDENGNYKASNYNSSYSWDTSY
-448 NGKSA
+448 N
-453 SATNYIE
+453 NYIE

-469 ALFKAVRLGLIDA
+469 ALFKAVRLGLLGDT
-482 KYKENAK
+482 YKEAAK
-489 KAFECLVNNYTYLK
+489 KAFEGIVNNFVAPK
-503 DGSLEIWGSCRSA
+503 ADGTINIWSSSRSA
-516 GLGGGTGND
+516 GLGGKN
-525 YAAGGKKYRDGSNE
+525 YRDGSKD
-539 YYLLGYDVPMVKKI
+539 YYILGKDTKI
-553 EELTEGKVLGGF
+553 VTKEDNLTEGKVLGGF

-625 TKVAVEGATKAQFTP
+625 TKVAVEGAMKAQFTP
-640 QTTGNYYCKATVD
+640 QTTGDYYCVATVG
-653 NTSIQTST
+653 NTSIQTSA

-706 GTKLVFT
+706 GTKLIFT
-713 ANANTG
+713 AKANTG
-719 YVFDNWTATG
+719 YVFDSWTATG
-729 GEASDNVYT
+729 GEASGNVYT

-765 TLFSMEIN
+765 TLFSMVIN
-773 SSPASLTVAQKTDNK
+773 SSPASLTVAEGTTAV
-788 PTLEQLTS
+788 PTYKQLT
-796 DHAAITGGTVTLVN
+796 DEHAAITGGTVTLVN
-810 NRSKDWTPFSNAS
+810 TRGQDWTPFSNAS
-823 ITVSDISKN
+823 ITVSDKSKN
-832 YIRINLG
+832 YIRINLD
-839 KPLDA
+839 KSLDD

-853 SKVFKLS
+853 SKAFKLS

-868 VSTANGSYTLDANSV
+868 VSTSNGSYTLDANSV
-883 LKGKNEIFVFWSDK
+883 LKGKNEIFVFWSEK
-897 SNPLSSI
+897 SNFLSSI
-904 TITRKTTTQTTS
+904 TITRKTTTPTTS

-922 EDVEMNVTDEETRQP
+922 ENVEMNVTDEETRQP
-937 EVRVYGTADKLLTL
+937 EVRVYGIGDKLLTL
-951 GSDYTLSFSTDNNN
+951 GTDYKLSFSTDNDN
-965 VTINENGVFTAAGS
+965 VTIKDGVFTAAGS
-979 KSNYT
+979 QFNYT
-984 EGVTT
+984 EGVTN
-989 VTVTATPSAA
+989 VTVTATPSEA
-999 LAEKYT
+999 LAGQYT
-1005 EAKWTFKFTVR
+1005 KATENFTFTVR

-1068 KLTNSNNTMAC
+1068 KLTNSNNTMTC
-1079 TFSTVGTY
+1079 TFSTAGKY
-1087 TITVSATPKIINQG
+1087 TITVSATPKVINQG
-1101 TDDEFNYAD
+1101 KDDEFNYAD

-1120 TVDVSGSYTVP
+1120 TVEVSGSYTVP
-1131 TVTLNPSA
+1131 TVTLNPST
-1139 DKTIYVGEVVDAPAV
+1139 DKTIYVGDVVDAPAV
-1154 SVTDAQGTAIDKSKY
+1154 SVTDASDTAIDNY

-1175 FAPDFC
+1175 FAPDVC

-1193 SAGDKVKIQLKVS
+1193 SAGDKVKIQLRVS
-1206 GNGFEDVFAYL
+1206 GDSFEDVFAYL

-1230 APGSGVTYSPMTPL
+1230 APKSGETYTPMTPF
-1244 FNQNKTLAV
+1244 FNGDKTLAV
-1253 TLGGWSFTDRDT
+1253 TLGGWSFTDRPK
-1265 APVSKEGLTYGDKN
+1265 APVSSEGLTYGTNN

-1413 TDKLANPYDIT
+1413 TTDDLKDPYKIT

-1430 TGLATG
+1430 AGLASGTE
-1436 PATTG
+1436 TD
-1441 GGKDSNPSPKVEEV
+1441 GGKSGATKYPSPTENDVKN
-1455 MKHFRG
+1455 HFRG
-1461 MTSFVMTE
+1461 MTSFEMS
-1469 AGFQN
+1469 ASGFQN

-1479 NIDNKVT
+1479 NIDNKET
-1486 WGDNA
+1486 WKNNA

-1515 TYTFDVKAGKTYYIY
+1515 TYTFDVKAGKTYYLY

-1544 EAKGQPVTNYEFNDG
+1544 ESKGQTVKNYEFD
-1559 ETNIIVPTKAGE
+1559 ETAANTIELTKAGE
-1571 LSTAK
+1571 LITAK
-1576 VNRAMKAGVWTT
+1576 VNRAMAAGVWTT

-1647 KPAQDVA
+1647 KPTKDVA

-1660 VEGYPYVTIE
+1660 VKGYPYVTIE

-1678 KGNGYVWMSSYSNDL
+1678 KGNGYVWMSSYSNGL
-1693 TVKEGDCF
+1693 TVKKGDCF

-1738 KLTVGIG
+1738 KLTVGMG

-1790 QFQALPGGVYVVNG
+1790 QFQALPGGVYVVSG

>member
-1 MRNLPNSDI
+1 
-10 YSLFFNIIYFDWSFF
+10 
-25 FITFASTIWY
+25 
-35 EDNFDILLMRKEKTL
+35 
-50 VQTTKK
+50 
-56 YIKINLQTKFSYL
+56 
-69 FMKKEEQSFGCGI
+69 MKKEEQSFGCGI
-82 SMSQKGH
+82 SVSQKGH

-108 VVAKAAGD
+108 LAAKAAGDGD

-160 RNDTKEKLDYVPGLV
+160 RNDTKKKLDYVPGLV

-225 YIGVYNNKNASE
+225 YIGIYNYKNASA
-237 TDKTHAKT
+237 TDKTNAQT
-245 AIGRATTGLIAH
+245 AIGRATEGLIAH
-257 NNSYSIPSGTLAG
+257 NNSYSIQSGTLAG
-270 DKVVGGWFH
+270 DAVVGGWFH
-279 KTAYNNQM
+279 KEAYNNQM

-306 GAGSSVFGSVDKDWA
+306 GAGSNVFGSADKDWE
-321 MVFKQLD
+321 MVVKQLN
-328 IVWNMC
+328 IVWDMC
-334 WNPTDKL
+334 WNSTDKL

-363 GLNGTTEPYTF
+363 GLNGTTKPYTF

-399 KAGRTS
+399 KAGRTT
-405 DANYTTLRNHL
+405 DANYSTLNSHL

-516 GLGGGTGND
+516 GLGGGTGTD
-525 YAAGGKKYRDGSNE
+525 YAKGGKKYRDGSNE
-539 YYLLGYDVPMVKKI
+539 YYLLGYDVPMVKKTDN
-553 EELTEGKVLGGF
+553 LTEGKVLGGF

-577 NQDNASQILFSYD
+577 QNQDGSAQILFSYD
-590 LKPAYD
+590 LKPSYD

-601 ATAPKV
+601 AAAPVV
-607 EVCGTGAANATYQ
+607 EVCGTGAAKATYQ

-640 QTTGNYYCKATVD
+640 QTTGNYYCEATVG
-653 NTSIQTST
+653 NTSIQTSA
-661 TNIKVNSN
+661 TNIKVN
-669 SSADKQKFTVTAT
+669 
-682 AENGTVEIK
+682 
-691 DGAGNVVTSGTQVEE
+691 
-706 GTKLVFT
+706 
-713 ANANTG
+713 
-719 YVFDNWTATG
+719 
-729 GEASDNVYT
+729 
-738 ISSIAA
+738 
-744 DVNVKAN
+744 
-751 FKKENTG
+751 NTG
-758 GGDTMET
+758 GGETGGET
-765 TLFSMEIN
+765 TTETVFSYDV
-773 SSPASLTVAQKTDNK
+773 PASGELSTTDTN
-788 PTLEQLTS
+788 EGV
-796 DHAAITGGTVTLVN
+796 TGGKIMFASSKNEGDRYKIDNDAKYVKVTLSGN
-810 NRSKDWTPFSNAS
+810 SLK
-823 ITVSDISKN
+823 
-832 YIRINLG
+832 
-839 KPLDA
+839 A
-844 GDVINIKDN
+844 GDVISVKA
-853 SKVFKLS
+853 S
-860 AEASSSNS
+860 ASNS
-868 VSTANGSYTLDANSV
+868 GYGCFAALDTDKKTTLKLGNLTDKGPEDISYTVTERDILNGQSSFY
-883 LKGKNEIFVFWSDK
+883 LFRESGKSIYVH
-897 SNPLSSI
+897 SI
-904 TITRKTTTQTTS
+904 TITRKTTTPTTS

-922 EDVEMNVTDEETRQP
+922 EDVEMNVTDEETLQP
-937 EVRVYGTADKLLTL
+937 EVRVYGIGDKLLTL
-951 GSDYTLSFSTDNNN
+951 CTDYKLSFSTDNNN
-965 VTINENGVFTAAGS
+965 VTIKDGVFTAAGS
-979 KSNYT
+979 KFNYT
-984 EGVTT
+984 EGVTH
-989 VTVTATPSAA
+989 VTVTATPSAE
-999 LAEKYT
+999 LAGQYT
-1005 EAKWTFKFTVR
+1005 KATQAFTFTVR

-1029 GATIKVKTGTKKTI
+1029 GATIKVTKGTKKTI

-1120 TVDVSGSYTVP
+1120 TVEVSGSYTVP
-1131 TVTLNPSA
+1131 TVILNPST
-1139 DKTIYVGEVVDAPAV
+1139 DKTIYVGDVVDAPAV
-1154 SVTDAQGTAIDKSKY
+1154 SVTDASDTAIDNY

-1175 FAPDFC
+1175 FAPDVC

-1193 SAGDKVKIQLKVS
+1193 SAGDKVKIQLRVS
-1206 GNGFEDVFAYL
+1206 GDGFEDVFKYV

-1230 APGSGVTYSPMTPL
+1230 APKSGVTYSPMTPF
-1244 FNQNKTLAV
+1244 FNGDNTLAV

-1322 YDGKLQKVKGGT
+1322 YDGKLQKVEGST

-1398 ISATGGKLTVADKNA
+1398 ISATGGKLSVADKSA
-1413 TDKLANPYDIT
+1413 TGDLKDPYKIT

-1430 TGLATG
+1430 TGLASG
-1436 PATTG
+1436 PSTTG
-1441 GGKDSNPSPKVEEV
+1441 GGKKNSNPSPTIEDVKN
-1455 MKHFRG
+1455 HFRG
-1461 MTSFVMTE
+1461 MTSFEMT
-1469 AGFQN
+1469 ATGFQN

-1486 WGDNA
+1486 WGSYA

-1544 EAKGQPVTNYEFNDG
+1544 EAKGQTVKNYEFDEAAANTI
-1559 ETNIIVPTKAGE
+1559 ELTKPGE
-1571 LSTAK
+1571 LATAK
-1576 VNRAMKAGVWTT
+1576 VNRKMTAGVWTT

-1599 VDAIFGKTYDRDTPD
+1599 VDAIFGNTYDRETPN

-1621 DRVEGTK
+1621 DRVKGTK

-1678 KGNGYVWMSSYSNDL
+1678 KGNGYVWMSSYSNGL

-1701 ISNKDGSFKNFVGD
+1701 ISNKDGSFKNFVGA

-1738 KLTVGIG
+1738 KLTVGMG

>member
-1 MRNLPNSDI
+1 
-10 YSLFFNIIYFDWSFF
+10 
-25 FITFASTIWY
+25 
-35 EDNFDILLMRKEKTL
+35 
-50 VQTTKK
+50 
-56 YIKINLQTKFSYL
+56 
-69 FMKKEEQSFGCGI
+69 MKKEEQSFGCGI
-82 SMSQKGH
+82 SVSQKGH

-116 GVKFNPGVRYSQ
+116 GDGVKFNPGVRYSQ

-140 NSTAFGLAKYKA
+140 NTTKFGLAKFDA

-160 RNDTKEKLDYVPGLV
+160 RKDSKNKLDYVPGLV
-175 AKSMIEAADYYQNFD
+175 AKSMIEAADYYQDFD

-195 FASVKEYGDAYYN
+195 FASVKEYGDTYYGK
-208 SVPNGG
+208 VPNGG

-237 TDKTHAKT
+237 TDKKNAKT
-245 AIGRATTGLIAH
+245 AIGRATEGLIAH
-257 NNSYSIPSGTLAG
+257 NNSYSIQSGTLAG
-270 DKVVGGWFH
+270 DAVVGGWFH
-279 KTAYNNQM
+279 KEAYNNQM

-306 GAGSSVFGSVDKDWA
+306 GNGSNVFGSANDDWN
-321 MVFKQLD
+321 MVFKQLN

-334 WNPTDKL
+334 WNSTDKL

-363 GLNGTTEPYTF
+363 GLNGTTKPYTF

-399 KAGRTS
+399 KAGRTT
-405 DANYTTLRNHL
+405 DANYTTLKTHL
-416 QELAAGI
+416 QDLAAGI
-423 VARQASNGGWY
+423 VARQTSNGGWY
-434 QLLDKTDSFKATSY
+434 QLLDKDNSFTASSYDSNWS
-448 NGKSA
+448 GKPS

-469 ALFKAVRLGLIDA
+469 ALFKAARLGLIDA
-482 KYKENAK
+482 TYKENAK

-516 GLGGGTGND
+516 GLGGGTGTD
-525 YAAGGKKYRDGSNE
+525 YAKGGKKYRDGSNE
-539 YYLLGYDVPMVKKI
+539 YYLLGYDVPMVIKSEGI
-553 EELTEGKVLGGF
+553 TEGKVLGGF

-577 NQDNASQILFSYD
+577 NQDGSAQILFSYD

-607 EVCGTGAANATYQ
+607 EVCGTDAANATYQ

-640 QTTGNYYCKATVD
+640 QTTGNYYCEATVGS
-653 NTSIQTST
+653 TSIKTSA
-661 TNIKVNSN
+661 TNIKVN
-669 SSADKQKFTVTAT
+669 
-682 AENGTVEIK
+682 
-691 DGAGNVVTSGTQVEE
+691 
-706 GTKLVFT
+706 
-713 ANANTG
+713 
-719 YVFDNWTATG
+719 
-729 GEASDNVYT
+729 
-738 ISSIAA
+738 
-744 DVNVKAN
+744 
-751 FKKENTG
+751 NTG
-758 GGDTMET
+758 GGETGGET
-765 TLFSMEIN
+765 TLFSMVTTA
-773 SSPASLTVAQKTDNK
+773 ASDVSVASGATQSLDGNADK
-788 PTLEQLTS
+788 
-796 DHAAITGGTVTLVN
+796 TGGSAELYNGKSSATVMISKTEGVKLNGSSKSYMQVTL
-810 NRSKDWTPFSNAS
+810 D
-823 ITVSDISKN
+823 
-832 YIRINLG
+832 
-839 KPLDA
+839 KPLA
-844 GDVINIKDN
+844 KGDVIAAPGCGYSFYVTSADTKTTDAPEVNATGYTIPEN
-853 SKVFKLS
+853 SDLIGKNVVYFWS
-860 AEASSSNS
+860 
-868 VSTANGSYTLDANSV
+868 G
-883 LKGKNEIFVFWSDK
+883 KGKTV
-897 SNPLSSI
+897 
-904 TITRKTTTQTTS
+904 TITRKTTTPTTS

-922 EDVEMNVTDEETRQP
+922 DDVEMNVTDEMTKQP
-937 EVRVYGTADKLLTL
+937 EVKVYGIGDKLLTL
-951 GSDYTLSFSTDNNN
+951 DTDYKLSFSTDNDN
-965 VTINENGVFTAAGS
+965 VTINDKGVFTAAGS
-979 KSNYT
+979 QFNYT
-984 EGVTT
+984 EGVTH
-989 VTVTATPSAA
+989 VTVTATPSAE
-999 LAEKYT
+999 LAGQYT
-1005 EAKWTFKFTVR
+1005 EATENFTFTVR

-1055 GYFDVKYSCSPSL
+1055 GYFDVTYSCSGLSG
-1068 KLTNSNNTMAC
+1068 LTSSDNKMTYKFN
-1079 TFSTVGTY
+1079 TVGTY
-1087 TITVSATPKIINQG
+1087 TITVSATPKVINQG
-1101 TDDEFNYAD
+1101 KDDEFNYAD

-1120 TVDVSGSYTVP
+1120 TVDVSDGYKVP
-1131 TVTLNPSA
+1131 KVTLNPSA

-1175 FAPDFC
+1175 FAPDVC
-1181 KVDAATGKIEGV
+1181 KVDATTGKIEGV
-1193 SAGDKVKIQLKVS
+1193 SAGDKVKIQLRVS
-1206 GNGFEDVFAYL
+1206 GDSFEDVFAYL

-1230 APGSGVTYSPMTPL
+1230 APKSGVTYSPMTPF
-1244 FNQNKTLAV
+1244 FNGDKTLAV

-1322 YDGKLQKVKGGT
+1322 YDGKLQKVEGST

-1413 TDKLANPYDIT
+1413 TGDLKDPYKIT

-1544 EAKGQPVTNYEFNDG
+1544 EAKGQTVKNYEFNDDA
-1559 ETNIIVPTKAGE
+1559 TNTIEPTKAGE
-1571 LSTAK
+1571 LTRAK

-1599 VDAIFGKTYDRDTPD
+1599 VDAIFGKTYDRETSD

-1647 KPAQDVA
+1647 KPTKDVA

-1660 VEGYPYVTIE
+1660 VKGYPYVTIE

-1738 KLTVGIG
+1738 KLTVGMG

-1784 VATSYR
+1784 VATTYR

>member
-1 MRNLPNSDI
+1 
-10 YSLFFNIIYFDWSFF
+10 
-25 FITFASTIWY
+25 
-35 EDNFDILLMRKEKTL
+35 
-50 VQTTKK
+50 
-56 YIKINLQTKFSYL
+56 
-69 FMKKEEQSFGCGI
+69 MKKEEQSFGCGI
-82 SMSQKGH
+82 SVSQKGH

-116 GVKFNPGVRYSQ
+116 GDGVKFNPGVRYSQ
-128 WAINSRAHDFYA
+128 WAINSRLHDFYGNTKLFGFDVYDA
-140 NSTAFGLAKYKA
+140 NNTKKSTVQWK
-152 DGTSVEIK
+152 
-160 RNDTKEKLDYVPGLV
+160 NDKKGNIDKSFDYVAGLV
-175 AKSMIEAADYYQNFD
+175 AKATLEAADYYAGFD

-195 FASVKEYGDAYYN
+195 FYSAQAFAAEVTYSNDSKPTLDAM
-208 SVPNGG
+208 
-214 GSLDDLNAVKL
+214 NAVKMYFPIL
-225 YIGVYNNKNASE
+225 SSSLKSDNVVTKANTALANLANDMKNYNTKYSIGGSKSTLNEGNAS
-237 TDKTHAKT
+237 DAQKQMF
-245 AIGRATTGLIAH
+245 
-257 NNSYSIPSGTLAG
+257 
-270 DKVVGGWFH
+270 GGWFH
-279 KTAYNNQM
+279 KSSDYVDQM

-293 MGSALLAQIVNFN
+293 MGSATLAQLTGYLGDSKNI
-306 GAGSSVFGSVDKDWA
+306 FGSKEADWN
-321 MVFKQLD
+321 MVAKQLN
-328 IVWNMC
+328 IVWNQC
-334 WNPTDKL
+334 WDSNKQL
-341 MYHAFEANAGTGTS
+341 MYHAFSATGDAKAST
-355 KSHADTWA
+355 KTNDTWA
-363 GLNGTTEPYTF
+363 GISNSADAPVY
-374 HSAAY
+374 HSAAF
-379 WGRANAWYI
+379 WGRANSWYF
-388 FALVDALEAMG
+388 FALVDALEAM
-399 KAGRTS
+399 KNDNQENT
-405 DANYTTLRNHL
+405 DNYKTLKNHL
-416 QELAAGI
+416 DFFAAGI
-423 VARQASNGGWY
+423 VKWQDKTTGGWY
-434 QLLDKTDSFKATSY
+434 QVMDENGNYKASNYNSSYSWDTSY
-448 NGKSA
+448 N
-453 SATNYIE
+453 NYIE

-469 ALFKAVRLGLIDA
+469 ALFKAVRLGLLGDT
-482 KYKENAK
+482 YKEAAK
-489 KAFECLVNNYTYLK
+489 KAFEGIVNNFVAPK
-503 DGSLEIWGSCRSA
+503 ADGTINIWSSSRSA
-516 GLGGGTGND
+516 GLGGSH
-525 YAAGGKKYRDGSNE
+525 YRDGSKI
-539 YYLLGYDVPMVKKI
+539 YYILGTDTKI
-553 EELTEGKVLGGF
+553 VTKEDNLTEGKVLGGF

-577 NQDNASQILFSYD
+577 NQDGSAQILFSYD
-590 LKPAYD
+590 LKPSYD

-601 ATAPKV
+601 ATAPVV
-607 EVCGTGAANATYQ
+607 EVCGTDAANATYQ

-625 TKVAVEGATKAQFTP
+625 TKVAVEGATKAQFIP
-640 QTTGNYYCKATVD
+640 QTTGNYYCKATVGS
-653 NTSIQTST
+653 TSIQTST
-661 TNIKVNSN
+661 TNIKVN
-669 SSADKQKFTVTAT
+669 
-682 AENGTVEIK
+682 
-691 DGAGNVVTSGTQVEE
+691 
-706 GTKLVFT
+706 
-713 ANANTG
+713 
-719 YVFDNWTATG
+719 
-729 GEASDNVYT
+729 
-738 ISSIAA
+738 
-744 DVNVKAN
+744 
-751 FKKENTG
+751 NTG
-758 GGDTMET
+758 GGETGGET
-765 TLFSMEIN
+765 TLFSMVTTA
-773 SSPASLTVAQKTDNK
+773 ASDVSVASGATQSLDGNADK
-788 PTLEQLTS
+788 
-796 DHAAITGGTVTLVN
+796 TGGSAELYNGKSSATVMISKTEGVKLNGSSKSYMKVTL
-810 NRSKDWTPFSNAS
+810 D
-823 ITVSDISKN
+823 
-832 YIRINLG
+832 
-839 KPLDA
+839 KPLA
-844 GDVINIKDN
+844 KGDVIAAPGCGSSFYVTSADTKTTDAPEVNATGYTIPEN
-853 SKVFKLS
+853 SDLIGKNVVYFWS
-860 AEASSSNS
+860 
-868 VSTANGSYTLDANSV
+868 G
-883 LKGKNEIFVFWSDK
+883 KGKTV
-897 SNPLSSI
+897 
-904 TITRKTTTQTTS
+904 TITRKTTTPTTP

-922 EDVEMNVTDEETRQP
+922 ENVEMNVTDEETRQP
-937 EVRVYGTADKLLTL
+937 EVKVYGTADKPLTL

-984 EGVTT
+984 EGVTN
-989 VTVTATPSAA
+989 VTVTATPSAE
-999 LAEKYT
+999 LAGQYT
-1005 EAKWTFKFTVR
+1005 EATETFTFTVR
-1016 KGKMK
+1016 KGK
-1021 PVFMPAFK
+1021 
-1029 GATIKVKTGTKKTI
+1029 
-1043 EVPLNYGGENVS
+1043 
-1055 GYFDVKYSCSPSL
+1055 
-1068 KLTNSNNTMAC
+1068 
-1079 TFSTVGTY
+1079 
-1087 TITVSATPKIINQG
+1087 
-1101 TDDEFNYAD
+1101 
-1110 EYDAPDNVTF
+1110 
-1120 TVDVSGSYTVP
+1120 
-1131 TVTLNPSA
+1131 
-1139 DKTIYVGEVVDAPAV
+1139 
-1154 SVTDAQGTAIDKSKY
+1154 
-1169 TMEWTS
+1169 
-1175 FAPDFC
+1175 
-1181 KVDAATGKIEGV
+1181 
-1193 SAGDKVKIQLKVS
+1193 
-1206 GNGFEDVFAYL
+1206 
-1217 LVSVDDPAKYRVK
+1217 DDPAKYRVK
-1230 APGSGVTYSPMTPL
+1230 APGSGETYSPMTPL

-1398 ISATGGKLTVADKNA
+1398 ISATGGKLTVADKKA

-1441 GGKDSNPSPKVEEV
+1441 GGKESNPSPKVEEV

-1491 TPNNGADDNVMG
+1491 TPNNGADDNVKG

-1571 LSTAK
+1571 LTTAK
-1576 VNRAMKAGVWTT
+1576 VNRAMTAGVWTT

-1599 VDAIFGKTYDRDTPD
+1599 VDAIFGKTYDRETSD

-1647 KPAQDVA
+1647 KPTKDVA

-1660 VEGYPYVTIE
+1660 VKGYPYVTIE

-1678 KGNGYVWMSSYSNDL
+1678 SGNGYVWMSSYSNDL

-1738 KLTVGIG
+1738 KLTVGMG

-1758 ILIDGDMPADSVTA
+1758 ILIDGDMPEDSVTA

>member
-1 MRNLPNSDI
+1 
-10 YSLFFNIIYFDWSFF
+10 
-25 FITFASTIWY
+25 
-35 EDNFDILLMRKEKTL
+35 
-50 VQTTKK
+50 
-56 YIKINLQTKFSYL
+56 
-69 FMKKEEQSFGCGI
+69 MKKEEQSFGCGI
-82 SMSQKGH
+82 SVSQKGH

-108 VVAKAAGD
+108 VAAKAAGDGD

-128 WAINSRAHDFYA
+128 WAINSRLHDFYGNTKLFGFDVYDA
-140 NSTAFGLAKYKA
+140 N
-152 DGTSVEIK
+152 
-160 RNDTKEKLDYVPGLV
+160 NTKKSEVQWKNGSNNINKSFDYVAGLV
-175 AKSMIEAADYYQNFD
+175 AKATLEAADYYAGFD

-195 FASVKEYGDAYYN
+195 FYSAQAFANEVTYSNGTNPTLDAM
-208 SVPNGG
+208 
-214 GSLDDLNAVKL
+214 NAVKMYFPIL
-225 YIGVYNNKNASE
+225 SSSLKSDNVVTKANTALANLANDMKNYNTNYSIGGSKSTLNEGNAS
-237 TDKTHAKT
+237 DAQKQMF
-245 AIGRATTGLIAH
+245 
-257 NNSYSIPSGTLAG
+257 
-270 DKVVGGWFH
+270 GGWFH
-279 KTAYNNQM
+279 KSSDYVDQM

-293 MGSALLAQIVNFN
+293 MGSATLAQLTGYLGDSKNI
-306 GAGSSVFGSVDKDWA
+306 FGSKEADWN
-321 MVFKQLD
+321 MVAKQLN
-328 IVWNMC
+328 IVWNQC
-334 WNPTDKL
+334 WDSNKQL
-341 MYHAFEANAGTGTS
+341 MYHAFSATGAAKAST
-355 KSHADTWA
+355 KTNDTWA
-363 GLNGTTEPYTF
+363 GISNSADAPVY
-374 HSAAY
+374 HSAAF
-379 WGRANAWYI
+379 WGRANSWYF
-388 FALVDALEAMG
+388 FALVDALEAM
-399 KAGRTS
+399 KNDNQENT
-405 DANYTTLRNHL
+405 DNYKTLKNHL
-416 QELAAGI
+416 DFFAAGI
-423 VARQASNGGWY
+423 VKWQDKTTGGWY
-434 QLLDKTDSFKATSY
+434 QVMDENGNYKASNYNSSYSWDTSY
-448 NGKSA
+448 N
-453 SATNYIE
+453 NYIE

-469 ALFKAVRLGLIDA
+469 ALFKAVRLGLLGDT
-482 KYKENAK
+482 YKEAAK
-489 KAFECLVNNYTYLK
+489 KAFEGIVNNFVAPK
-503 DGSLEIWGSCRSA
+503 ADGTINIWSSSRSA
-516 GLGGGTGND
+516 GLGGKN
-525 YAAGGKKYRDGSNE
+525 YRDGSKD
-539 YYLLGYDVPMVKKI
+539 YYILGKDTKI
-553 EELTEGKVLGGF
+553 VTKEDNLTEGKVLGGF

-640 QTTGNYYCKATVD
+640 QTTGDYYCVATVGS
-653 NTSIQTST
+653 TSIKTSA

-682 AENGTVEIK
+682 AVNGTVEIK
-691 DGAGNVVTSGTQVEE
+691 DGADNVVTSGTQVEE

-719 YVFDNWTATG
+719 YAFDSWTATG

-738 ISSIAA
+738 ISSITA

-765 TLFSMEIN
+765 TLFSMVIN
-773 SSPASLTVAQKTDNK
+773 SSPASLTVAEGTTAV
-788 PTLEQLTS
+788 PTYKQLT
-796 DHAAITGGTVTLVN
+796 DEHAAITGGTVTLVN
-810 NRSKDWTPFSNAS
+810 TRGQDWTPFSNAS
-823 ITVSDISKN
+823 ITVSDKSKN
-832 YIRINLG
+832 YIRINLD
-839 KPLDA
+839 KSLDA

-853 SKVFKLS
+853 SKAFKLS

-868 VSTANGSYTLDANSV
+868 VSTSNGSYTLDANSV
-883 LKGKNEIFVFWSDK
+883 LKGKNEIFVFWSEK
-897 SNPLSSI
+897 SNFLSSI
-904 TITRKTTTQTTS
+904 TITRKTTTPTTS

-922 EDVEMNVTDEETRQP
+922 ENVEMNVTDEETRQP
-937 EVRVYGTADKLLTL
+937 EVKVFGTGDKLLTL
-951 GSDYTLSFSTDNNN
+951 GTDYKLSFSTDNDN
-965 VTINENGVFTAAGS
+965 VTINDKGVFTAAGS
-979 KSNYT
+979 QFNYT
-984 EGVTT
+984 EGVTH
-989 VTVTATPSAA
+989 VTVTATPSEK
-999 LAEKYT
+999 LAGQYT
-1005 EAKWTFKFTVR
+1005 KATEDFTFTVR

-1021 PVFMPAFK
+1021 PEFMSAFN
-1029 GATIKVKTGTKKTI
+1029 ATTIKVAKGTKKTI
-1043 EVPLNYGGENVS
+1043 EVPLNYGGEDVS
-1055 GYFDVKYSCSPSL
+1055 GYFNVGYTCSALP
-1068 KLTNSNNTMAC
+1068 KLSGSNNKM
-1079 TFSTVGTY
+1079 TY
-1087 TITVSATPKIINQG
+1087 TFGAEGKYQITVSATPKIINQG
-1101 TDDEFNYAD
+1101 TDTEFDYSQ
-1110 EYDAPDNVTF
+1110 EYDAPDAVTF
-1120 TVDVSGSYTVP
+1120 TVDVKASYAVP
-1131 TVTLNPSA
+1131 VVTLNPSA
-1139 DKTIYVGEVVDAPAV
+1139 AKTIYVGEVVDAPAV
-1154 SVTDAQGTAIDKSKY
+1154 SVTESGTAIDNSKY

-1175 FAPDFC
+1175 FAPDVC
-1181 KVDAATGKIEGV
+1181 KVDATTGKIEGV
-1193 SAGDKVKIQLKVS
+1193 SAGDNVKIQVAVS
-1206 GNGFEDVFAYL
+1206 GDGFEDVFSYI

-1230 APGSGVTYSPMTPL
+1230 ATGSGEKYSPMTPL

-1253 TLGGWSFTDRDT
+1253 TLGGWSFTNRSE
-1265 APVSKEGLTYGDKN
+1265 APVSKEGLTYGDNN
-1279 KWADDSSKATWVIKG
+1279 KWAGDSSPATWLIKG
-1294 FDYYLPGLTCQNARQ
+1294 FDYYLSGITCQNARQ

-1398 ISATGGKLTVADKNA
+1398 ISATGGKLSVADKNA
-1413 TDKLANPYDIT
+1413 TGDLKDPYKIT

-1430 TGLATG
+1430 TGLASG
-1436 PATTG
+1436 PSTTG
-1441 GGKDSNPSPKVEEV
+1441 GGKKNSNPSPTIEDVKN
-1455 MKHFRG
+1455 HFRG
-1461 MTSFVMTE
+1461 MTSFEMT
-1469 AGFQN
+1469 ATGFQN

-1486 WGDNA
+1486 WGSYA
-1491 TPNNGADDNVMG
+1491 TPNNGADDNVKG

-1544 EAKGQPVTNYEFNDG
+1544 EAKGQTVKNYEFDEAAANTI
-1559 ETNIIVPTKAGE
+1559 ELTKAGE
-1571 LSTAK
+1571 LTTAK
-1576 VNRAMKAGVWTT
+1576 VNRAMAAGVWTT

-1599 VDAIFGKTYDRDTPD
+1599 VDAIFGKTYDRDTPN

-1678 KGNGYVWMSSYSNDL
+1678 KGNGYVWMSSYSNGL

-1701 ISNKDGSFKNFVGD
+1701 ISNKDGSFKNFVGA

-1738 KLTVGIG
+1738 KLTVGMG

-1790 QFQALPGGVYVVNG
+1790 QFQALPGGVYVVSG

>member
-1 MRNLPNSDI
+1 
-10 YSLFFNIIYFDWSFF
+10 
-25 FITFASTIWY
+25 
-35 EDNFDILLMRKEKTL
+35 
-50 VQTTKK
+50 
-56 YIKINLQTKFSYL
+56 
-69 FMKKEEQSFGCGI
+69 MKKEEQSFGCGI
-82 SMSQKGH
+82 SVSQKGH

-108 VVAKAAGD
+108 VAAKAAGDGD

-160 RNDTKEKLDYVPGLV
+160 RKDSKDKLDYVPGLV

-225 YIGVYNNKNASE
+225 YIGIYNYKNASA
-237 TDKTHAKT
+237 TDKENAQT
-245 AIGRATTGLIAH
+245 AIGRATIGLIAH
-257 NNSYSIPSGTLAG
+257 NKNNSIPSGTLAS
-270 DKVVGGWFH
+270 DAVVGGWFH

-306 GAGSSVFGSVDKDWA
+306 GAGSNVFGSADKDWE
-321 MVFKQLD
+321 MVFKQLN
-328 IVWNMC
+328 IVWNQC
-334 WNPTDKL
+334 WNSTDKL
-341 MYHAFEANAGTGTS
+341 MYHAFEANAGTGKS
-355 KSHADTWA
+355 NSHADTWA
-363 GLNGTTEPYTF
+363 GLNGTTKPYTF

-388 FALVDALEAMG
+388 FALVDALEAMD
-399 KAGRTS
+399 KAGRTT
-405 DANYTTLRNHL
+405 DANYTTLQSHL
-416 QELAAGI
+416 KDLAAGI

-434 QLLDKTDSFKATSY
+434 QLLDKTDSFEATSY
-448 NGKSA
+448 NSNWSGKPK

-469 ALFKAVRLGLIDA
+469 ALFKAARLGLIDA
-482 KYKENAK
+482 TYKENAK

-516 GLGGGTGND
+516 GLGGGTGTD
-525 YAAGGKKYRDGSNE
+525 YAKGGKKYRDGSNE
-539 YYLLGYDVPMVKKI
+539 YYLLGYDVPMVKKK
-553 EELTEGKVLGGF
+553 EGLTEGKVLGGF

-625 TKVAVEGATKAQFTP
+625 TKVAVEGATEAQFIP

-653 NTSIQTST
+653 NTSIQTSA

-682 AENGTVEIK
+682 AVNGTVEIK
-691 DGAGNVVTSGTQVEE
+691 DGADNVVTSGTQVEE
-706 GTKLVFT
+706 GTKLIFT
-713 ANANTG
+713 AKANTG
-719 YVFDNWTATG
+719 YVFDSWTATG

-758 GGDTMET
+758 GGDTGGET
-765 TLFSMEIN
+765 TTETVFSMVTTAESDVSVASGDTKTLDGNADKTGGSAELYNGKSSATVMISKTEGVKLNGSRN
-773 SSPASLTVAQKTDNK
+773 SYMKVTLNK
-788 PTLEQLTS
+788 PL
-796 DHAAITGGTVTLVN
+796 A
-810 NRSKDWTPFSNAS
+810 K
-823 ITVSDISKN
+823 
-832 YIRINLG
+832 
-839 KPLDA
+839 
-844 GDVINIKDN
+844 GDVIAAPDCGSSFYVTSADTKTTDAPEVNATGCTIPEN
-853 SKVFKLS
+853 SDLIGKTVIYFWS
-860 AEASSSNS
+860 
-868 VSTANGSYTLDANSV
+868 G
-883 LKGKNEIFVFWSDK
+883 KGK
-897 SNPLSSI
+897 SI

-922 EDVEMNVTDEETRQP
+922 ENVEMNVTDEETLQP
-937 EVRVYGTADKLLTL
+937 EVRVYGIGDKLLTL
-951 GSDYTLSFSTDNNN
+951 GTDYKLSFSTDNDN
-965 VTINENGVFTAAGS
+965 VTINDKGVFTAAGS
-979 KSNYT
+979 QFNYT
-984 EGVTT
+984 EGVTH
-989 VTVTATPSAA
+989 VTVTATPSEK
-999 LAEKYT
+999 LAGQYT
-1005 EAKWTFKFTVR
+1005 KATEDFTFTVR

-1021 PVFMPAFK
+1021 PEFMSAFN
-1029 GATIKVKTGTKKTI
+1029 ATTIKVAKGTKKTI
-1043 EVPLNYGGENVS
+1043 EVPLNYGGEDVS

-1068 KLTNSNNTMAC
+1068 KLTNSDNKMTCN
-1079 TFSTVGTY
+1079 FGNEGTY
-1087 TITVSATPKIINQG
+1087 QITVSATPKIINKG
-1101 TDDEFNYAD
+1101 TDTEFDYSQ
-1110 EYDAPDNVTF
+1110 EYDAPEAVTF
-1120 TVDVSGSYTVP
+1120 TVDVNSYTVP
-1131 TVTLNPSA
+1131 KVTLDPST
-1139 DKTIYVGEVVDAPAV
+1139 DKTIYVGQVVDAPAV
-1154 SVTDAQGTAIDKSKY
+1154 SVTDAQDTAIDKSKY

-1175 FAPDFC
+1175 FAPDVC
-1181 KVDAATGKIEGV
+1181 KVDATTGKIEGV

-1230 APGSGVTYSPMTPL
+1230 APGSGMTYSPMTPF

-1253 TLGGWSFTDRDT
+1253 TLGGWSFTNRSE
-1265 APVSKEGLTYGDKN
+1265 APVSKEGLIYGDNN
-1279 KWADDSSKATWVIKG
+1279 KWAKDSSKATWVIKG

-1398 ISATGGKLTVADKNA
+1398 ISATGGKLSVADKNA
-1413 TDKLANPYDIT
+1413 TGDLKDPYKIT
-1424 NYPCNI
+1424 NYSCNI
-1430 TGLATG
+1430 TGLASG
-1436 PATTG
+1436 PSTTG
-1441 GGKDSNPSPKVEEV
+1441 GGKKNSNPSPTIEDVKN
-1455 MKHFRG
+1455 HFRG
-1461 MTSFVMTE
+1461 MTSFEMT
-1469 AGFQN
+1469 ATGFQN

-1486 WGDNA
+1486 WGSYA
-1491 TPNNGADDNVMG
+1491 TPNNGADDNVKG

-1544 EAKGQPVTNYEFNDG
+1544 EAKGQTVKNYEFDEAAANTI
-1559 ETNIIVPTKAGE
+1559 ELTKAGE
-1571 LSTAK
+1571 LTTAK
-1576 VNRAMKAGVWTT
+1576 VNRAMAAGVWTT

-1599 VDAIFGKTYDRDTPD
+1599 VDAIFGKTYDRDTPN

-1647 KPAQDVA
+1647 KPTKDVA

-1660 VEGYPYVTIE
+1660 VKGYPYVTIE

-1678 KGNGYVWMSSYSNDL
+1678 SGNGYVWMSSYSNGL

-1738 KLTVGIG
+1738 KLTVGMG

>member
-1 MRNLPNSDI
+1 
-10 YSLFFNIIYFDWSFF
+10 
-25 FITFASTIWY
+25 
-35 EDNFDILLMRKEKTL
+35 
-50 VQTTKK
+50 
-56 YIKINLQTKFSYL
+56 
-69 FMKKEEQSFGCGI
+69 
-82 SMSQKGH
+82 
-89 ALSGWI
+89 
-95 LRIVPLFAMLFAT
+95 
-108 VVAKAAGD
+108 
-116 GVKFNPGVRYSQ
+116 
-128 WAINSRAHDFYA
+128 
-140 NSTAFGLAKYKA
+140 
-152 DGTSVEIK
+152 
-160 RNDTKEKLDYVPGLV
+160 
-175 AKSMIEAADYYQNFD
+175 
-190 WSKPW
+190 
-195 FASVKEYGDAYYN
+195 
-208 SVPNGG
+208 
-214 GSLDDLNAVKL
+214 
-225 YIGVYNNKNASE
+225 
-237 TDKTHAKT
+237 
-245 AIGRATTGLIAH
+245 
-257 NNSYSIPSGTLAG
+257 
-270 DKVVGGWFH
+270 
-279 KTAYNNQM
+279 
-287 WLDGAY
+287 

-306 GAGSSVFGSVDKDWA
+306 GAGSNVFGSADKDWE
-321 MVFKQLD
+321 MVVKQLN
-328 IVWNMC
+328 IVWDMC
-334 WNPTDKL
+334 WNSTDKL

-363 GLNGTTEPYTF
+363 GLNGTTKPYTF

-399 KAGRTS
+399 NAGRTS
-405 DANYTTLRNHL
+405 DTNYSTLKSHL

-469 ALFKAVRLGLIDA
+469 ALFKAARLGLIDA
-482 KYKENAK
+482 TYKENAK
-489 KAFECLVNNYTYLK
+489 KAFECLVNNYTYMK

-516 GLGGGTGND
+516 GLGGGTGTD
-525 YAAGGKKYRDGSNE
+525 YAKGGKKYRDGSNE
-539 YYLLGYDVPMVKKI
+539 YYLLGYDVPMVKKTDN
-553 EELTEGKVLGGF
+553 LTEGKILGGF

-577 NQDNASQILFSYD
+577 QNQDGSAQILFSYD
-590 LKPAYD
+590 LKPSYD

-601 ATAPKV
+601 AAAPVV
-607 EVCGTGAANATYQ
+607 EVCGTDAAKATYQ

-640 QTTGNYYCKATVD
+640 QTTGNYYCEATVGS
-653 NTSIQTST
+653 TSIKTSA
-661 TNIKVNSN
+661 TNIKVN
-669 SSADKQKFTVTAT
+669 
-682 AENGTVEIK
+682 
-691 DGAGNVVTSGTQVEE
+691 
-706 GTKLVFT
+706 
-713 ANANTG
+713 
-719 YVFDNWTATG
+719 
-729 GEASDNVYT
+729 
-738 ISSIAA
+738 
-744 DVNVKAN
+744 
-751 FKKENTG
+751 NTG
-758 GGDTMET
+758 GGETGGET
-765 TLFSMEIN
+765 TTETVFSYDV
-773 SSPASLTVAQKTDNK
+773 PASGELSTTDTN
-788 PTLEQLTS
+788 EGV
-796 DHAAITGGTVTLVN
+796 TGGKIMFASSKNEGDRYKIDNDAKYVKVTLSGNSLKARDVISVKASASNSGYGCFAALDTDKKTTLKLGNLTDKGPEDISYTVTERDILN
-810 NRSKDWTPFSNAS
+810 GQSSFYLFRESGKS
-823 ITVSDISKN
+823 IYVH
-832 YIRINLG
+832 
-839 KPLDA
+839 
-844 GDVINIKDN
+844 
-853 SKVFKLS
+853 
-860 AEASSSNS
+860 
-868 VSTANGSYTLDANSV
+868 
-883 LKGKNEIFVFWSDK
+883 
-897 SNPLSSI
+897 SI

-922 EDVEMNVTDEETRQP
+922 EDVEMNVTDEETLQP
-937 EVRVYGTADKLLTL
+937 EVRVYGIGDKLLTL
-951 GSDYTLSFSTDNNN
+951 CTDYKLSFSTDNNN
-965 VTINENGVFTAAGS
+965 VTIKDGVFTAAGS
-979 KSNYT
+979 QFNYT
-984 EGVTT
+984 EGVTN
-989 VTVTATPSAA
+989 VTVTATPSEA
-999 LAEKYT
+999 LAGQYT
-1005 EAKWTFKFTVR
+1005 KATENFTFTVR

-1120 TVDVSGSYTVP
+1120 TVEVSGSYTVP
-1131 TVTLNPSA
+1131 TVTLNPST
-1139 DKTIYVGEVVDAPAV
+1139 DKTIYVGDVVDAPAV
-1154 SVTDAQGTAIDKSKY
+1154 SVIDASDTAIDNY

-1175 FAPDFC
+1175 FAPDVC

-1193 SAGDKVKIQLKVS
+1193 SAGNKVKIQLRVS
-1206 GNGFEDVFAYL
+1206 GDSFEDVFKYV

-1230 APGSGVTYSPMTPL
+1230 APKSGETYTPMTPF
-1244 FNQNKTLAV
+1244 FNGDKTLAV
-1253 TLGGWSFTDRDT
+1253 TLGGWSFTDRPK
-1265 APVSKEGLTYGDKN
+1265 APVSSEGLTYGTNN

-1398 ISATGGKLTVADKNA
+1398 ISATGGKLSVADKSA
-1413 TDKLANPYDIT
+1413 TGDLKDPYKIT

-1430 TGLATG
+1430 AGLASG
-1436 PATTG
+1436 PSTTG
-1441 GGKDSNPSPKVEEV
+1441 GGKKNSNPSPTIEDVKN
-1455 MKHFRG
+1455 HFRG
-1461 MTSFVMTE
+1461 MTSFEMT
-1469 AGFQN
+1469 ATGFQN

-1486 WGDNA
+1486 WGSYA

-1515 TYTFDVKAGKTYYIY
+1515 TYTFDVKAGKTYFIY

-1544 EAKGQPVTNYEFNDG
+1544 EAKGQTVKNYEFDEAAANTI
-1559 ETNIIVPTKAGE
+1559 ELTKPGE
-1571 LSTAK
+1571 LATAK
-1576 VNRAMKAGVWTT
+1576 VNRTMKAGVWTT

-1599 VDAIFGKTYDRDTPD
+1599 VDAIFGKTYDRETPN

-1621 DRVEGTK
+1621 DRVKGTK

-1647 KPAQDVA
+1647 KPTKDVA

-1660 VEGYPYVTIE
+1660 VKGYPYVTIE

-1693 TVKEGDCF
+1693 TVQAGDCF
-1701 ISNKDGSFKNFVGD
+1701 ISNNDGSFKNFVGES
-1715 PGTLKGFRGYL
+1715 GTLKGFRGYL

-1738 KLTVGIG
+1738 KLTVGMG
-1745 SNVTTDE
+1745 SNVTSDE

>member
-1 MRNLPNSDI
+1 
-10 YSLFFNIIYFDWSFF
+10 
-25 FITFASTIWY
+25 
-35 EDNFDILLMRKEKTL
+35 
-50 VQTTKK
+50 
-56 YIKINLQTKFSYL
+56 
-69 FMKKEEQSFGCGI
+69 MKKEEQSFGCGI

-95 LRIVPLFAMLFAT
+95 LRIVPLFAMLFVT
-108 VVAKAAGD
+108 VVAKAAGDGD

-140 NSTAFGLAKYKA
+140 NTTAFGLAKYKA

-160 RNDTKEKLDYVPGLV
+160 RKDSKDKLDYVPGLV

-237 TDKTHAKT
+237 TDKKNAKT
-245 AIGRATTGLIAH
+245 AIGRATEGLIAH
-257 NNSYSIPSGTLAG
+257 NNSYSIQSGTLAG
-270 DKVVGGWFH
+270 DAVVGGWFH
-279 KTAYNNQM
+279 KAAYNNQM

-306 GAGSSVFGSVDKDWA
+306 GTGSNVFGSANDDWN
-321 MVFKQLD
+321 MVFKQLN

-334 WNPTDKL
+334 WNSTDKL

-363 GLNGTTEPYTF
+363 GLNGTTKPYTF

-399 KAGRTS
+399 KAGRTT
-405 DANYTTLRNHL
+405 DANYTTLKTHL
-416 QELAAGI
+416 QDLAAGI

-448 NGKSA
+448 NSNWSGKPA

-469 ALFKAVRLGLIDA
+469 ALFKAARLGLIDA

-516 GLGGGTGND
+516 GLGGGTD
-525 YAAGGKKYRDGSNE
+525 KKYAAGGEKYRDGSNE
-539 YYLLGYDVPMVKKI
+539 YYLLGYDVPMVKKTDN
-553 EELTEGKVLGGF
+553 LTEGKVLGGF

-577 NQDNASQILFSYD
+577 NQDGSAQILFSYD

-601 ATAPKV
+601 ATAPVV
-607 EVCGTGAANATYQ
+607 EVCGTDAANATYQ

-625 TKVAVEGATKAQFTP
+625 TNTAVEGATEASFTP
-640 QTTGNYYCKATVD
+640 SATGDYYCEATVGS
-653 NTSIQTST
+653 TSIQTST
-661 TNIKVNSN
+661 TNIKVN
-669 SSADKQKFTVTAT
+669 
-682 AENGTVEIK
+682 
-691 DGAGNVVTSGTQVEE
+691 
-706 GTKLVFT
+706 
-713 ANANTG
+713 
-719 YVFDNWTATG
+719 
-729 GEASDNVYT
+729 
-738 ISSIAA
+738 
-744 DVNVKAN
+744 
-751 FKKENTG
+751 NTG
-758 GGDTMET
+758 GGETVKT
-765 TLFSMEIN
+765 TLFSMVTTAASDVSVASGATQSLDGNADKTGGSAELYN
-773 SSPASLTVAQKTDNK
+773 GKSSATVMISKTEGVKLNGSSKSYMQVTLNK
-788 PTLEQLTS
+788 PL
-796 DHAAITGGTVTLVN
+796 A
-810 NRSKDWTPFSNAS
+810 K
-823 ITVSDISKN
+823 
-832 YIRINLG
+832 
-839 KPLDA
+839 
-844 GDVINIKDN
+844 GDVIAAPGCGSSFYVTSADTKTTDAPKVNATGYTIPEN
-853 SKVFKLS
+853 SDLIGKTVIYFWS
-860 AEASSSNS
+860 
-868 VSTANGSYTLDANSV
+868 G
-883 LKGKNEIFVFWSDK
+883 KGK
-897 SNPLSSI
+897 SI
-904 TITRKTTTQTTS
+904 TITRKTTTPTTS

-922 EDVEMNVTDEETRQP
+922 EDVEMNVTDEVTKQP
-937 EVRVYGTADKLLTL
+937 EVKVYGTADKLLTL

-984 EGVTT
+984 EGVTN
-989 VTVTATPSAA
+989 VTVTATPSAE
-999 LAEKYT
+999 LAGQYT
-1005 EAKWTFKFTVR
+1005 EATETFTFIVR

-1029 GATIKVKTGTKKTI
+1029 GATIKVAKGTKKTI

-1055 GYFDVKYSCSPSL
+1055 GYFDVKYSCSGLSG
-1068 KLTNSNNTMAC
+1068 LTSSDNKMTYK
-1079 TFSTVGTY
+1079 FSTAGTY

-1101 TDDEFNYAD
+1101 TDDEFDYAD
-1110 EYDAPDNVTF
+1110 EYDVPDNVTF
-1120 TVDVSGSYTVP
+1120 TVDVKDSYTVP
-1131 TVTLNPSA
+1131 KVTLNPSA

-1175 FAPDFC
+1175 FAPDVC
-1181 KVDAATGKIEGV
+1181 KVDATTGKIEGV
-1193 SAGDKVKIQLKVS
+1193 SAGDKLKIQLKVS
-1206 GNGFEDVFAYL
+1206 GDGFEDVFAYL

-1230 APGSGVTYSPMTPL
+1230 APKSGVTYSPMTPF
-1244 FNQNKTLAV
+1244 FNGDKTLAV
-1253 TLGGWSFTDRDT
+1253 TLGGWSFIDRDT

-1413 TDKLANPYDIT
+1413 TGDLKDPYKIT

-1430 TGLATG
+1430 TGLAKG
-1436 PATTG
+1436 PLTDG
-1441 GGKDSNPSPKVEEV
+1441 GSGKSSDKSPSPTVEDV
-1455 MKHFRG
+1455 KNHFRG
-1461 MTSFVMTE
+1461 MTSFEMT
-1469 AGFQN
+1469 ATGFQN

-1491 TPNNGADDNVMG
+1491 TPNNGADDNVKG

-1544 EAKGQPVTNYEFNDG
+1544 EAKGQKVKNYEFNDDA
-1559 ETNIIVPTKAGE
+1559 TNTIELTKAGE
-1571 LSTAK
+1571 LTRAK
-1576 VNRAMKAGVWTT
+1576 VNRKMTAGVWTT

-1599 VDAIFGKTYDRDTPD
+1599 VDAIFGKTYDRETSD

-1647 KPAQDVA
+1647 KPTKDVA

-1678 KGNGYVWMSSYSNDL
+1678 KGNGYVWMASYSNDL
-1693 TVKEGDCF
+1693 RVKDGDCF

-1738 KLTVGIG
+1738 KLTVGMG

>member
-1 MRNLPNSDI
+1 
-10 YSLFFNIIYFDWSFF
+10 
-25 FITFASTIWY
+25 
-35 EDNFDILLMRKEKTL
+35 
-50 VQTTKK
+50 
-56 YIKINLQTKFSYL
+56 
-69 FMKKEEQSFGCGI
+69 MKKEEQSFGCGI
-82 SMSQKGH
+82 SVSQKGH

-108 VVAKAAGD
+108 LAAKAAGDGD

-128 WAINSRAHDFYA
+128 WAINSRLHDFYGNTKLFGFDVYDA
-140 NSTAFGLAKYKA
+140 NNTKKSTVQWK
-152 DGTSVEIK
+152 
-160 RNDTKEKLDYVPGLV
+160 NDKKGNIDKSFDYVAGLV
-175 AKSMIEAADYYQNFD
+175 AKATLEAADYYAGFD

-195 FASVKEYGDAYYN
+195 FYSAQAFAAEVTYSNDSKPTLDAM
-208 SVPNGG
+208 
-214 GSLDDLNAVKL
+214 NAVKMYFPIL
-225 YIGVYNNKNASE
+225 SSSLKSDNVVKKANTALTNLAKDMKNYNTVYSIGGSKSSLNESNASVAQ
-237 TDKTHAKT
+237 KQMF
-245 AIGRATTGLIAH
+245 
-257 NNSYSIPSGTLAG
+257 
-270 DKVVGGWFH
+270 GGWFH
-279 KTAYNNQM
+279 KSSDYVDQM

-293 MGSALLAQIVNFN
+293 MGSATLAQLTGYLGDDKNI
-306 GAGSSVFGSVDKDWA
+306 FGSKEADWN
-321 MVFKQLD
+321 MVAKQLN
-328 IVWNMC
+328 IVWNQC
-334 WNPTDKL
+334 WDSNKQL
-341 MYHAFEANAGTGTS
+341 MYHAFSATGDAKASTETN
-355 KSHADTWA
+355 KTWA
-363 GLNGTTEPYTF
+363 GISNSADAPVY
-374 HSAAY
+374 HSAAF
-379 WGRANAWYI
+379 WGRANSWYF
-388 FALVDALEAMG
+388 FALVDALEAM
-399 KAGRTS
+399 KNDKQENTE
-405 DANYTTLRNHL
+405 NYKTLKSHL
-416 QELAAGI
+416 DSFAAGI
-423 VARQASNGGWY
+423 VKWQDQTTGGWY
-434 QLLDKTDSFKATSY
+434 QVMDEKGDYKASNYNSSYRWTTSY
-448 NGKSA
+448 N
-453 SATNYIE
+453 NYIE

-469 ALFKAVRLGLIDA
+469 ALFKAVRLGLLGDTYRGA
-482 KYKENAK
+482 AK
-489 KAFECLVNNYTYLK
+489 KAFEGIVNNFVAPK
-503 DGSLEIWGSCRSA
+503 ADGTINIWSSSRSA
-516 GLGGGTGND
+516 GLGGKN
-525 YAAGGKKYRDGSNE
+525 YRDGSKD
-539 YYLLGYDVPMVKKI
+539 YYILGTDTKI
-553 EELTEGKVLGGF
+553 VTKEDNLTDGKVLGGF

-577 NQDNASQILFSYD
+577 NQDGSAQILFSYD

-620 WYDAT
+620 WYDANT
-625 TKVAVEGATKAQFTP
+625 DAAVKGATEAQFIP

-653 NTSIQTST
+653 NTSIQTSA
-661 TNIKVNSN
+661 TNIKVN
-669 SSADKQKFTVTAT
+669 
-682 AENGTVEIK
+682 
-691 DGAGNVVTSGTQVEE
+691 
-706 GTKLVFT
+706 
-713 ANANTG
+713 
-719 YVFDNWTATG
+719 
-729 GEASDNVYT
+729 
-738 ISSIAA
+738 
-744 DVNVKAN
+744 
-751 FKKENTG
+751 NTG
-758 GGDTMET
+758 GGETGGET
-765 TLFSMEIN
+765 TTETVFSYDV
-773 SSPASLTVAQKTDNK
+773 PASGELSTTDTN
-788 PTLEQLTS
+788 EGV
-796 DHAAITGGTVTLVN
+796 TGGKIMFASKTNAGGKYKIDNDTKKYVKVTLSGN
-810 NRSKDWTPFSNAS
+810 SLK
-823 ITVSDISKN
+823 
-832 YIRINLG
+832 
-839 KPLDA
+839 A
-844 GDVINIKDN
+844 GDVISVKA
-853 SKVFKLS
+853 S
-860 AEASSSNS
+860 ASNS
-868 VSTANGSYTLDANSV
+868 GYGCFAALDTDKKTTLKLGNLTGEGPEDISYTVTEKDILNGQSSFY
-883 LKGKNEIFVFWSDK
+883 LFRETGKSIYVH
-897 SNPLSSI
+897 SI

-922 EDVEMNVTDEETRQP
+922 EDVEMNVTDEETLQP
-937 EVRVYGTADKLLTL
+937 EVRVYGIGGKLLTL

-989 VTVTATPSAA
+989 VTVTATPSAE
-999 LAEKYT
+999 LAGQYT
-1005 EAKWTFKFTVR
+1005 EATENFTFTVR
-1016 KGKMK
+1016 KGK
-1021 PVFMPAFK
+1021 
-1029 GATIKVKTGTKKTI
+1029 
-1043 EVPLNYGGENVS
+1043 
-1055 GYFDVKYSCSPSL
+1055 
-1068 KLTNSNNTMAC
+1068 
-1079 TFSTVGTY
+1079 
-1087 TITVSATPKIINQG
+1087 
-1101 TDDEFNYAD
+1101 
-1110 EYDAPDNVTF
+1110 
-1120 TVDVSGSYTVP
+1120 
-1131 TVTLNPSA
+1131 
-1139 DKTIYVGEVVDAPAV
+1139 
-1154 SVTDAQGTAIDKSKY
+1154 
-1169 TMEWTS
+1169 
-1175 FAPDFC
+1175 
-1181 KVDAATGKIEGV
+1181 
-1193 SAGDKVKIQLKVS
+1193 
-1206 GNGFEDVFAYL
+1206 
-1217 LVSVDDPAKYRVK
+1217 DDPAKYRVK
-1230 APGSGVTYSPMTPL
+1230 APGSGETYSPMTPL

-1253 TLGGWSFTDRDT
+1253 TLGGWSFTNRSE

-1309 EDGACPLPSETQW
+1309 EDGACPLPNETQW
-1322 YDGKLQKVKGGT
+1322 YDGKLQKVEGCT

-1387 EAGKVVASEAT
+1387 EAGKLVASEAT
-1398 ISATGGKLTVADKNA
+1398 ISATGGKLSVADKNA
-1413 TDKLANPYDIT
+1413 TGDLKDPYKIT

-1544 EAKGQPVTNYEFNDG
+1544 EAKGQTVKNYEFNDDA
-1559 ETNIIVPTKAGE
+1559 TNTIELTKAGE
-1571 LSTAK
+1571 LATAK
-1576 VNRAMKAGVWTT
+1576 VNRKMTAGVWTT

-1599 VDAIFGKTYDRDTPD
+1599 VDAIFGKTYDRENTN

-1654 SINTAE
+1654 SINTAD
-1660 VEGYPYVTIE
+1660 VEAYPYVTIE
-1670 NTQPAEWC
+1670 NTKPAEWC

-1701 ISNKDGSFKNFVGD
+1701 ISNKDGSFKNFVGAL
-1715 PGTLKGFRGYL
+1715 GTLKGFRGYL

-1738 KLTVGIG
+1738 KLTVGMG

>member
-1 MRNLPNSDI
+1 
-10 YSLFFNIIYFDWSFF
+10 
-25 FITFASTIWY
+25 
-35 EDNFDILLMRKEKTL
+35 
-50 VQTTKK
+50 
-56 YIKINLQTKFSYL
+56 
-69 FMKKEEQSFGCGI
+69 MKKEEQSFGCGI
-82 SMSQKGH
+82 SVSQKGH

-108 VVAKAAGD
+108 LAAKAAGDGD

-128 WAINSRAHDFYA
+128 WAINSRLHDFYGNTKLFGFDVYDA
-140 NSTAFGLAKYKA
+140 N
-152 DGTSVEIK
+152 
-160 RNDTKEKLDYVPGLV
+160 NTKKSEVQWKNGSNNINKSFDYVAGLV
-175 AKSMIEAADYYQNFD
+175 AKATLEAADYYAGFD

-195 FASVKEYGDAYYN
+195 FYSAQAFANEVTYSNGTNPTLDAM
-208 SVPNGG
+208 
-214 GSLDDLNAVKL
+214 NAVKMYFPIL
-225 YIGVYNNKNASE
+225 SSSLKSDNVVTKANTALANLANDMKNYNTNYSIGGSKSTLNEGNAS
-237 TDKTHAKT
+237 DAQKQMF
-245 AIGRATTGLIAH
+245 
-257 NNSYSIPSGTLAG
+257 
-270 DKVVGGWFH
+270 GGWFH
-279 KTAYNNQM
+279 KSSDYVDQM

-293 MGSALLAQIVNFN
+293 MGSATLAQLTGYLGDSKNI
-306 GAGSSVFGSVDKDWA
+306 FGSKEADWN
-321 MVFKQLD
+321 MVAKQLN
-328 IVWNMC
+328 IVWNQC
-334 WNPTDKL
+334 WDSNKQL
-341 MYHAFEANAGTGTS
+341 MYHAFSATGAAKAST
-355 KSHADTWA
+355 KTNDTWA
-363 GLNGTTEPYTF
+363 GISNSADAPVY
-374 HSAAY
+374 HSAAF
-379 WGRANAWYI
+379 WGRANSWYF
-388 FALVDALEAMG
+388 FALVDALEAM
-399 KAGRTS
+399 KNDNQENT
-405 DANYTTLRNHL
+405 DNYKTLKNHL
-416 QELAAGI
+416 DFFAAGI
-423 VARQASNGGWY
+423 VKWQDKTTGGWY
-434 QLLDKTDSFKATSY
+434 QVMDENGNYKASNYNSSYSWDTSY
-448 NGKSA
+448 N
-453 SATNYIE
+453 NYIE

-469 ALFKAVRLGLIDA
+469 ALFKAVRLGLLGDT
-482 KYKENAK
+482 YKEAAK
-489 KAFECLVNNYTYLK
+489 KAFEGIVNNFVAPK
-503 DGSLEIWGSCRSA
+503 ADGTINIWSSSRSA
-516 GLGGGTGND
+516 GLGGKN
-525 YAAGGKKYRDGSNE
+525 YRDGSKD
-539 YYLLGYDVPMVKKI
+539 YYILGKDTKI
-553 EELTEGKVLGGF
+553 VTKEDNLTEGKVLGGF

-607 EVCGTGAANATYQ
+607 EVCGTGADQAKYQ
-620 WYDAT
+620 WYDANT
-625 TKVAVEGATKAQFTP
+625 DAAVKGATEAQFIP

-653 NTSIQTST
+653 NTSIQTSA

-691 DGAGNVVTSGTQVEE
+691 DGADNVVTSGTQVEE

-719 YVFDNWTATG
+719 YVFDSWTATG

-758 GGDTMET
+758 GGETMET

-773 SSPASLTVAQKTDNK
+773 SSPASLTVAEGTTAV
-788 PTLEQLTS
+788 PTYKQLT
-796 DHAAITGGTVTLVN
+796 DEHAAITGGTVTLVN
-810 NRSKDWTPFSNAS
+810 TRGQDWTPFSNAS
-823 ITVSDISKN
+823 ITVSDKSKN
-832 YIRINLG
+832 YIRINLN
-839 KPLDA
+839 KSLDD

-853 SKVFKLS
+853 SKAFKLS

-868 VSTANGSYTLDANSV
+868 VSTSNGSYTLDANSV
-883 LKGKNEIFVFWSDK
+883 LKGKNEIFVFWSGK

-904 TITRKTTTQTTS
+904 TITRKTTTPTTS

-937 EVRVYGTADKLLTL
+937 EVRVYGIGDKLLTL
-951 GSDYTLSFSTDNNN
+951 GTDYKLSFSTDNDN
-965 VTINENGVFTAAGS
+965 VTINDKGVFTAAGS
-979 KSNYT
+979 QFNYT
-984 EGVTT
+984 EGVTH
-989 VTVTATPSAA
+989 VTVTATPSEK
-999 LAEKYT
+999 LAGQYT
-1005 EAKWTFKFTVR
+1005 KATEDFTFTVR

-1021 PVFMPAFK
+1021 PEFMSAFN
-1029 GATIKVKTGTKKTI
+1029 ATTIKVAKGTKKTI
-1043 EVPLNYGGENVS
+1043 EVPLNYGGEDVS
-1055 GYFDVKYSCSPSL
+1055 GYFNVGYTCSALP
-1068 KLTNSNNTMAC
+1068 KLSGSNNKM
-1079 TFSTVGTY
+1079 TY
-1087 TITVSATPKIINQG
+1087 TFGAEGKYQITVSATPKIINQG
-1101 TDDEFNYAD
+1101 TDTEFDYSQ
-1110 EYDAPDNVTF
+1110 EYDAPDAVTF
-1120 TVDVSGSYTVP
+1120 TVDVKASYAVP
-1131 TVTLNPSA
+1131 VVTLNPSA
-1139 DKTIYVGEVVDAPAV
+1139 AKTIYVGEVVDAPAV
-1154 SVTDAQGTAIDKSKY
+1154 SVTESGTAIDNSKY

-1175 FAPDFC
+1175 FAPDVC
-1181 KVDAATGKIEGV
+1181 KVDATTGKIEGV
-1193 SAGDKVKIQLKVS
+1193 SAGDNVKIQVAVS
-1206 GNGFEDVFAYL
+1206 GDGFEDVFSYI

-1230 APGSGVTYSPMTPL
+1230 ATGSGEKYSPMTPL

-1253 TLGGWSFTDRDT
+1253 TLGGWSFTNRSE
-1265 APVSKEGLTYGDKN
+1265 APVSKEGLTYGDNN
-1279 KWADDSSKATWVIKG
+1279 KWAKDSSKATWVIKG

-1413 TDKLANPYDIT
+1413 TTDDLKDPYKIT

-1430 TGLATG
+1430 AGLASG
-1436 PATTG
+1436 PSTTG
-1441 GGKDSNPSPKVEEV
+1441 GGKKNSNPSPTIEDVKN
-1455 MKHFRG
+1455 HFRG
-1461 MTSFVMTE
+1461 MTSFEMT
-1469 AGFQN
+1469 ATGFQN

-1486 WGDNA
+1486 WGSYA
-1491 TPNNGADDNVMG
+1491 TPNNGADDNVKG

-1544 EAKGQPVTNYEFNDG
+1544 EAKGQTVKNYEFDEAAANTI
-1559 ETNIIVPTKAGE
+1559 ELTKAGE
-1571 LSTAK
+1571 LTTAK
-1576 VNRAMKAGVWTT
+1576 VNRAMAAGVWTT

-1599 VDAIFGKTYDRDTPD
+1599 VDSIFGKTYDRDTPS

-1647 KPAQDVA
+1647 KPTKDVA

-1660 VEGYPYVTIE
+1660 VKGYPYVTIE

-1678 KGNGYVWMSSYSNDL
+1678 KGNGYVWMSSYSNGL
-1693 TVKEGDCF
+1693 TVKKGDCF

-1738 KLTVGIG
+1738 KLTVGMG

-1772 ADGKVYNLNGQV
+1772 ADGKVYNPNGQV

-1790 QFQALPGGVYVVNG
+1790 QFQALPGGVYVVSG

>member
-1 MRNLPNSDI
+1 
-10 YSLFFNIIYFDWSFF
+10 
-25 FITFASTIWY
+25 
-35 EDNFDILLMRKEKTL
+35 
-50 VQTTKK
+50 
-56 YIKINLQTKFSYL
+56 
-69 FMKKEEQSFGCGI
+69 MKKEEQSFGCGI

-116 GVKFNPGVRYSQ
+116 GDGVKFNPGVRYSQ

-140 NSTAFGLAKYKA
+140 NTTKFGLAKFDA

-160 RNDTKEKLDYVPGLV
+160 RNDTKKKLDYVPGLV
-175 AKSMIEAADYYQNFD
+175 AKSMIEAADYYQDFD

-225 YIGVYNNKNASE
+225 YIGIYNYKNASA
-237 TDKTHAKT
+237 TDKENAQT
-245 AIGRATTGLIAH
+245 AIGRATAGLIAH
-257 NNSYSIPSGTLAG
+257 NNSYSIQSGTLAG
-270 DKVVGGWFH
+270 DAVVGGWFH
-279 KTAYNNQM
+279 KAAYNNQM

-306 GAGSSVFGSVDKDWA
+306 GDGSNVFGSANDDWN
-321 MVFKQLD
+321 MVFKQLN

-334 WNPTDKL
+334 WNSTDKL
-341 MYHAFEANAGTGTS
+341 MYHAFEANAGTKDS
-355 KSHADTWA
+355 NSHADTWA
-363 GLNGTTEPYTF
+363 GLNGKTEPYTF

-405 DANYTTLRNHL
+405 DANYTTLKNHL

-423 VARQASNGGWY
+423 VARQADNGGWY
-434 QLLDKTDSFKATSY
+434 QLLDKDNTFTATSY
-448 NGKSA
+448 NSSWSGKPK

-516 GLGGGTGND
+516 GLGGGTD
-525 YAAGGKKYRDGSNE
+525 KKYAAGGEKYRDGSNE
-539 YYLLGYDVPMVKKI
+539 YYLLGYDVPMVKKT

-577 NQDNASQILFSYD
+577 NQDGSAQILFSYD
-590 LKPAYD
+590 LKPSYD

-601 ATAPKV
+601 TTAPKV

-640 QTTGNYYCKATVD
+640 QTTGNYYCEATVGS
-653 NTSIQTST
+653 TSIKTSA

-669 SSADKQKFTVTAT
+669 SSADKQKYTVTAT
-682 AENGTVEIK
+682 AVNGTVEIK

-719 YVFDNWTATG
+719 YVFDSWTATG

-738 ISSIAA
+738 ISSLNA
-744 DVNVKAN
+744 DANVTAN
-751 FKKENTG
+751 FIKENTG
-758 GGDTMET
+758 GGETVET

-810 NRSKDWTPFSNAS
+810 TRGQEWTPFSNAS
-823 ITVSDISKN
+823 ITVSDKSKN
-832 YIRINLG
+832 YIRINLD
-839 KPLDA
+839 KSLDD
-844 GDVINIKDN
+844 GDVVKIENN
-853 SKVFKLS
+853 SKEFYLS
-860 AEASSSNS
+860 AEAPSSNS
-868 VSTANGSYTLDANSV
+868 VSTSNGSYTLDANSV

-904 TITRKTTTQTTS
+904 TITRKTTTPTTS

-937 EVRVYGTADKLLTL
+937 EVRVYGIGDKQLTL
-951 GSDYTLSFSTDNNN
+951 GTDYKLSFSTDNDN
-965 VTINENGVFTAAGS
+965 VTIKDGVFTAAGS

-984 EGVTT
+984 EGVTN

-1005 EAKWTFKFTVR
+1005 EATENFTFTVR
-1016 KGKMK
+1016 KGK
-1021 PVFMPAFK
+1021 
-1029 GATIKVKTGTKKTI
+1029 
-1043 EVPLNYGGENVS
+1043 
-1055 GYFDVKYSCSPSL
+1055 
-1068 KLTNSNNTMAC
+1068 
-1079 TFSTVGTY
+1079 
-1087 TITVSATPKIINQG
+1087 
-1101 TDDEFNYAD
+1101 
-1110 EYDAPDNVTF
+1110 
-1120 TVDVSGSYTVP
+1120 
-1131 TVTLNPSA
+1131 
-1139 DKTIYVGEVVDAPAV
+1139 
-1154 SVTDAQGTAIDKSKY
+1154 
-1169 TMEWTS
+1169 
-1175 FAPDFC
+1175 
-1181 KVDAATGKIEGV
+1181 
-1193 SAGDKVKIQLKVS
+1193 
-1206 GNGFEDVFAYL
+1206 
-1217 LVSVDDPAKYRVK
+1217 DDPAKYRVK
-1230 APGSGVTYSPMTPL
+1230 APGSGVTYSPMTPF
-1244 FNQNKTLAV
+1244 FNGDKTLAV
-1253 TLGGWSFTDRDT
+1253 TLGGWIFTDRPK
-1265 APVSKEGLTYGDKN
+1265 APVSKEGLTYGTNN

-1413 TDKLANPYDIT
+1413 TGDLKDPYKIT

-1441 GGKDSNPSPKVEEV
+1441 GGKDSNPSPTVEDV
-1455 MKHFRG
+1455 KNHFRG
-1461 MTSFVMTE
+1461 MTSFDMSAT
-1469 AGFQN
+1469 GFQN

-1491 TPNNGADDNVMG
+1491 TPNNGADDKVKG

-1544 EAKGQPVTNYEFNDG
+1544 EAKGQTVKNYEFDEAAANTI
-1559 ETNIIVPTKAGE
+1559 ELTKAGE

-1599 VDAIFGKTYDRDTPD
+1599 VDAIFGKTYDRYTPN

-1647 KPAQDVA
+1647 KPTKDVA

-1678 KGNGYVWMSSYSNDL
+1678 SGNGYVWMSSYSNDL

-1738 KLTVGIG
+1738 KLTVGMG

>member
-1 MRNLPNSDI
+1 
-10 YSLFFNIIYFDWSFF
+10 
-25 FITFASTIWY
+25 
-35 EDNFDILLMRKEKTL
+35 
-50 VQTTKK
+50 
-56 YIKINLQTKFSYL
+56 
-69 FMKKEEQSFGCGI
+69 MKKEEQSFGCGI
-82 SMSQKGH
+82 SVSQKGH

-108 VVAKAAGD
+108 VVAKAAGDGD

-160 RNDTKEKLDYVPGLV
+160 RKDSKDKLDYVPGLV

-195 FASVKEYGDAYYN
+195 FASVKEYGDTYYGK
-208 SVPNGG
+208 VPNGG

-237 TDKTHAKT
+237 TDKKNAKT
-245 AIGRATTGLIAH
+245 AIGRATEGLIAH
-257 NNSYSIPSGTLAG
+257 NNSYSIQSGTLAG
-270 DKVVGGWFH
+270 DAVVGGWFH
-279 KTAYNNQM
+279 KAAYNNQM

-306 GAGSSVFGSVDKDWA
+306 GDGSNVFGSADDDWN

-328 IVWNMC
+328 IVWDMC
-334 WNPTDKL
+334 WNSTDKL

-363 GLNGTTEPYTF
+363 GLNGTTKPYTF

-399 KAGRTS
+399 KTGRTS

-423 VARQASNGGWY
+423 VARQADNGGWY
-434 QLLDKTDSFKATSY
+434 QLLDKDNSFTASSYDSNWS
-448 NGKSA
+448 GKPS

-469 ALFKAVRLGLIDA
+469 ALFKAARLGLIDA
-482 KYKENAK
+482 TYKENAK
-489 KAFECLVNNYTYLK
+489 KAFECLVNNYTYQK

-516 GLGGGTGND
+516 GLGGGTDGI
-525 YAAGGKKYRDGSNE
+525 YAEGGKKFRDGSNE
-539 YYLLGYDVPMVKKI
+539 YYLLGYDVPMVKKTEGI
-553 EELTEGKVLGGF
+553 TEGKVLGGF

-577 NQDNASQILFSYD
+577 NQDGSAQILFSYD

-625 TKVAVEGATKAQFTP
+625 TNTAVEGATKAQFTP
-640 QTTGNYYCKATVD
+640 QTTGNYYCEATVGS
-653 NTSIQTST
+653 TSIKTSA

-669 SSADKQKFTVTAT
+669 SSADKQKYTVTAT
-682 AENGTVEIK
+682 AVNGTVEIK

-744 DVNVKAN
+744 DANVTAN
-751 FKKENTG
+751 FIKENTG

-765 TLFSMEIN
+765 TLFSMVTTTTN
-773 SSPASLTVAQKTDNK
+773 KVRVASKTIQTLDNY
-788 PTLEQLTS
+788 
-796 DHAAITGGTVTLVN
+796 ANITGGSAVLYNGHATDEKEMISSTDGVNLNGSSKSYMKVTLN
-810 NRSKDWTPFSNAS
+810 
-823 ITVSDISKN
+823 
-832 YIRINLG
+832 
-839 KPLDA
+839 KPLA
-844 GDVINIKDN
+844 KGDVIAAPGCGSSFYVTSADTKTTDAPKVNATGYTIPEN
-853 SKVFKLS
+853 SDLIGKTVIYFWS
-860 AEASSSNS
+860 
-868 VSTANGSYTLDANSV
+868 G
-883 LKGKNEIFVFWSDK
+883 KGK
-897 SNPLSSI
+897 SI

-922 EDVEMNVTDEETRQP
+922 DDVEMNVTDEVTKQP
-937 EVRVYGTADKLLTL
+937 EVKVYGTADKLLTL

-979 KSNYT
+979 QSNYT

-999 LAEKYT
+999 LAGQYT

-1021 PVFMPAFK
+1021 PVFMPAYK

-1043 EVPLNYGGENVS
+1043 EVPLNYGGEDVS

-1087 TITVSATPKIINQG
+1087 TITVSATPKVINQG
-1101 TDDEFNYAD
+1101 KDDEFNYAD
-1110 EYDAPDNVTF
+1110 EYDAPEAVTF
-1120 TVDVSGSYTVP
+1120 TVDVKDTYAVP
-1131 TVTLNPSA
+1131 VVTLNPSA

-1175 FAPDFC
+1175 FAPDVC
-1181 KVDAATGKIEGV
+1181 KVDATTGKIEGV

-1253 TLGGWSFTDRDT
+1253 TLGGWSFTDRPK

-1398 ISATGGKLTVADKNA
+1398 ISATGGKLTVADKKA

-1441 GGKDSNPSPKVEEV
+1441 GGKDSNPSPTVEDV
-1455 MKHFRG
+1455 KNHFRG

-1479 NIDNKVT
+1479 NIDNKDT
-1486 WGDNA
+1486 WGESA
-1491 TPNNGADDNVMG
+1491 TPNKGADDNVKG

-1571 LSTAK
+1571 LTTAK
-1576 VNRAMKAGVWTT
+1576 VNRAMTAGVWTT

-1599 VDAIFGKTYDRDTPD
+1599 VDAIFGKTYDRDTPN

-1647 KPAQDVA
+1647 KPTKDVA

-1678 KGNGYVWMSSYSNDL
+1678 KGNGYVWMASYSNDL

-1738 KLTVGIG
+1738 KLTVGMG

-1758 ILIDGDMPADSVTA
+1758 ILIDGDMPEDSVTA

>member
-1 MRNLPNSDI
+1 
-10 YSLFFNIIYFDWSFF
+10 
-25 FITFASTIWY
+25 
-35 EDNFDILLMRKEKTL
+35 
-50 VQTTKK
+50 
-56 YIKINLQTKFSYL
+56 
-69 FMKKEEQSFGCGI
+69 MKKEEQSFGCGI
-82 SMSQKGH
+82 SVSQKGH

-108 VVAKAAGD
+108 VAAKAAGDGD

-128 WAINSRAHDFYA
+128 WAINSRLHDFYG
-140 NSTAFGLAKYKA
+140 NTKLFGFDVY
-152 DGTSVEIK
+152 
-160 RNDTKEKLDYVPGLV
+160 DTNNTKKSEVQWKNGSKNINKSFDYVAGLV
-175 AKSMIEAADYYQNFD
+175 AKATLEAADYYAGFD

-195 FASVKEYGDAYYN
+195 FYSAQAFANEVTYSNGTNPTLDAM
-208 SVPNGG
+208 
-214 GSLDDLNAVKL
+214 NAVKMYFPIL
-225 YIGVYNNKNASE
+225 SSSLKSDNVVTKANTALANLANDMKNYNTNYSIGGSKSTLNEGNAS
-237 TDKTHAKT
+237 DAQKQMF
-245 AIGRATTGLIAH
+245 
-257 NNSYSIPSGTLAG
+257 
-270 DKVVGGWFH
+270 GGWFH
-279 KTAYNNQM
+279 KSSDYVDQM

-293 MGSALLAQIVNFN
+293 MGSATLAQLTGYLGDSKNIY
-306 GAGSSVFGSVDKDWA
+306 GSKVADWN
-321 MVFKQLD
+321 MVVKQLN
-328 IVWNMC
+328 IVYNQC
-334 WNPTDKL
+334 WDSNKQL
-341 MYHAFEANAGTGTS
+341 MYHAFSATGAAKAST
-355 KSHADTWA
+355 KTNETWA
-363 GLNGTTEPYTF
+363 GISNSADAPVY
-374 HSAAY
+374 HSAAF
-379 WGRANAWYI
+379 WGRANSWYF
-388 FALVDALEAMG
+388 FALVDALEAM
-399 KAGRTS
+399 KNDNQENT
-405 DANYTTLRNHL
+405 DNYKTLKKHL
-416 QELAAGI
+416 DSFAAGI
-423 VARQASNGGWY
+423 VKWQDKTTGGWY
-434 QLLDKTDSFKATSY
+434 QVMDENSSYKANSY
-448 NGKSA
+448 NS
-453 SATNYIE
+453 SYRWTESYNNYIE

-469 ALFKAVRLGLIDA
+469 ALFKAVRLGLLEDT
-482 KYKENAK
+482 YKEAAK
-489 KAFECLVNNYTYLK
+489 KAFEGIVNNFVAPK
-503 DGSLEIWGSCRSA
+503 ADGTINIWSSSRSA
-516 GLGGGTGND
+516 GLGGKN
-525 YAAGGKKYRDGSNE
+525 YRDGSKD
-539 YYLLGYDVPMVKKI
+539 YYILGKDTKI
-553 EELTEGKVLGGF
+553 VTKEDNLTEGKVLGGF

-607 EVCGTGAANATYQ
+607 EVCGTGADQAKYQ
-620 WYDAT
+620 WYDANT
-625 TKVAVEGATKAQFTP
+625 DAAVKGATEARFIP

-653 NTSIQTST
+653 NTSIQTSA

-682 AENGTVEIK
+682 AVNGTVEIK
-691 DGAGNVVTSGTQVEE
+691 DGADNVVTSGTQVEE
-706 GTKLVFT
+706 GTKLIFT
-713 ANANTG
+713 AKANTG
-719 YVFDNWTATG
+719 YVFDSWTATG

-758 GGDTMET
+758 GGDTGGET
-765 TLFSMEIN
+765 TTETVFSMVTTAESDVSVASGDTKTLDGNADKTGGSAELYNGKSSATVMISKTEGVKLNGSRN
-773 SSPASLTVAQKTDNK
+773 SYMKVTLNK
-788 PTLEQLTS
+788 PL
-796 DHAAITGGTVTLVN
+796 A
-810 NRSKDWTPFSNAS
+810 K
-823 ITVSDISKN
+823 
-832 YIRINLG
+832 
-839 KPLDA
+839 
-844 GDVINIKDN
+844 GDVIAAPDCGSSFYVTSADTKTTDAPEVNATGYTIPEN
-853 SKVFKLS
+853 SDLIGKTVIYFWS
-860 AEASSSNS
+860 
-868 VSTANGSYTLDANSV
+868 G
-883 LKGKNEIFVFWSDK
+883 KGK
-897 SNPLSSI
+897 SI

-922 EDVEMNVTDEETRQP
+922 ENVEMNVTDEETLQP
-937 EVRVYGTADKLLTL
+937 EVRVYGIGDKLLTL
-951 GSDYTLSFSTDNNN
+951 GTDYKLSFSTDNNN
-965 VTINENGVFTAAGS
+965 VTINDKGVFTAAGS
-979 KSNYT
+979 QFNYT
-984 EGVTT
+984 EGVTH
-989 VTVTATPSAA
+989 VTVMATPSEA
-999 LAEKYT
+999 LAGQYT
-1005 EAKWTFKFTVR
+1005 KATEDFTFTVR

-1021 PVFMPAFK
+1021 PVFMPAYK

-1043 EVPLNYGGENVS
+1043 EVPLSYGGEDVS
-1055 GYFDVKYSCSPSL
+1055 GYFNVKYTCSNLSGL
-1068 KLTNSNNTMAC
+1068 KNSNNTMTC
-1079 TFSTVGTY
+1079 TFSTVGKY
-1087 TITVSATPKIINQG
+1087 TITVSATPKVINQG
-1101 TDDEFNYAD
+1101 KDDEFNYAD
-1110 EYDAPDNVTF
+1110 EYDAPEAVTF
-1120 TVDVSGSYTVP
+1120 TVDVSDIYTVP
-1131 TVTLNPSA
+1131 KVTLNPSA

-1154 SVTDAQGTAIDKSKY
+1154 SVTDAQDTAIDKSKY

-1175 FAPDFC
+1175 FAPDVC
-1181 KVDAATGKIEGV
+1181 KVDATTGKIEGV

-1230 APGSGVTYSPMTPL
+1230 APGSGMTYSPMTPF

-1253 TLGGWSFTDRDT
+1253 TLGGWSFTNRSE
-1265 APVSKEGLTYGDKN
+1265 APVSKEGLTYGDNN

-1322 YDGKLQKVKGGT
+1322 YDGTLKKKEGGT

-1398 ISATGGKLTVADKNA
+1398 ISATGGKLSVADKNA
-1413 TDKLANPYDIT
+1413 TGDLKDPYKIT

-1430 TGLATG
+1430 TGLASG
-1436 PATTG
+1436 PSTTG
-1441 GGKDSNPSPKVEEV
+1441 GGKKNSNPSPTIEDVKN
-1455 MKHFRG
+1455 HFRG
-1461 MTSFVMTE
+1461 MTSFEMS
-1469 AGFQN
+1469 ASGFQN

-1486 WGDNA
+1486 WGSYA
-1491 TPNNGADDNVMG
+1491 TPNNGADDNVKG

-1515 TYTFDVKAGKTYYIY
+1515 TYTFDVKAGKTYYLY

-1544 EAKGQPVTNYEFNDG
+1544 ESKGQTVKNYEFD
-1559 ETNIIVPTKAGE
+1559 ETAANTIELTKAGE
-1571 LSTAK
+1571 LTTAK
-1576 VNRAMKAGVWTT
+1576 VNRAMAAGVWTT

-1599 VDAIFGKTYDRDTPD
+1599 VDAIFGKTYDRDTPS

-1647 KPAQDVA
+1647 KPTKDVA

-1660 VEGYPYVTIE
+1660 VKGYPYVTIE

-1678 KGNGYVWMSSYSNDL
+1678 KGNGYVWMSSYSNGL
-1693 TVKEGDCF
+1693 TVKKGDCF

-1738 KLTVGIG
+1738 KLTVGMG

-1758 ILIDGDMPADSVTA
+1758 ILIDGDMPTDSVTA

-1790 QFQALPGGVYVVNG
+1790 QFQALPGGVYVVSG

>member
-1 MRNLPNSDI
+1 
-10 YSLFFNIIYFDWSFF
+10 
-25 FITFASTIWY
+25 
-35 EDNFDILLMRKEKTL
+35 
-50 VQTTKK
+50 
-56 YIKINLQTKFSYL
+56 
-69 FMKKEEQSFGCGI
+69 MKKEEQSFGCGI
-82 SMSQKGH
+82 SVSQKGH

-108 VVAKAAGD
+108 LAAKAAGDGD

-160 RNDTKEKLDYVPGLV
+160 RNDTKKKLDYVPGLV

-225 YIGVYNNKNASE
+225 YIGIYNYKNASA
-237 TDKTHAKT
+237 TDKTNAQT
-245 AIGRATTGLIAH
+245 AIGRATEGLIAH
-257 NNSYSIPSGTLAG
+257 NNSYSIQSGTLAG
-270 DKVVGGWFH
+270 DAVVGGWFH
-279 KTAYNNQM
+279 KEAYNNQM

-306 GAGSSVFGSVDKDWA
+306 GAGSNVFGSADKDWE
-321 MVFKQLD
+321 MVVKQLN
-328 IVWNMC
+328 IVWDMC
-334 WNPTDKL
+334 WNSTDKL

-363 GLNGTTEPYTF
+363 GLNGTTKPYTF

-399 KAGRTS
+399 KAGRTT
-405 DANYTTLRNHL
+405 DANYSTLNSHL

-516 GLGGGTGND
+516 GLGGGTGTD
-525 YAAGGKKYRDGSNE
+525 YAKGGKKYRDGSNE
-539 YYLLGYDVPMVKKI
+539 YYLLGYDVPMVKKTDN
-553 EELTEGKVLGGF
+553 LTEGKVLGGF

-577 NQDNASQILFSYD
+577 QNQDGSAQILFSYD
-590 LKPAYD
+590 LKPSYD

-601 ATAPKV
+601 AAAPVV
-607 EVCGTGAANATYQ
+607 EVCGTDAAKATYQ

-640 QTTGNYYCKATVD
+640 QTTGNYYCEATVGS
-653 NTSIQTST
+653 TSIKTSA
-661 TNIKVNSN
+661 TNIKVN
-669 SSADKQKFTVTAT
+669 
-682 AENGTVEIK
+682 
-691 DGAGNVVTSGTQVEE
+691 
-706 GTKLVFT
+706 
-713 ANANTG
+713 
-719 YVFDNWTATG
+719 
-729 GEASDNVYT
+729 
-738 ISSIAA
+738 
-744 DVNVKAN
+744 
-751 FKKENTG
+751 NTG
-758 GGDTMET
+758 GGETGGET
-765 TLFSMEIN
+765 TTETVFSYDV
-773 SSPASLTVAQKTDNK
+773 PASGELSTTDTN
-788 PTLEQLTS
+788 EGV
-796 DHAAITGGTVTLVN
+796 TGGKIMFASSKNEGDRYKIDNDAKYVKVTLSGN
-810 NRSKDWTPFSNAS
+810 SLK
-823 ITVSDISKN
+823 
-832 YIRINLG
+832 
-839 KPLDA
+839 A
-844 GDVINIKDN
+844 GDVISVKA
-853 SKVFKLS
+853 S
-860 AEASSSNS
+860 ASNS
-868 VSTANGSYTLDANSV
+868 GYGCFAALDTDKKTTLKLGNLTDKGPEDISYTVTERDILNGQSSFY
-883 LKGKNEIFVFWSDK
+883 LFRESGKSIYVH
-897 SNPLSSI
+897 SI
-904 TITRKTTTQTTS
+904 TITRKTTTPTTS

-922 EDVEMNVTDEETRQP
+922 EDVEMNVTDEETLQP
-937 EVRVYGTADKLLTL
+937 EVRVYGIGDKLLTL
-951 GSDYTLSFSTDNNN
+951 CTDYKLSFSTDNNN
-965 VTINENGVFTAAGS
+965 VTIKDGVFTAAGS
-979 KSNYT
+979 QFNYT
-984 EGVTT
+984 EGVTN

-999 LAEKYT
+999 LAGKYT
-1005 EAKWTFKFTVR
+1005 KAITTFTFTVR

-1120 TVDVSGSYTVP
+1120 TVEVSGSYTVP
-1131 TVTLNPSA
+1131 TVILNPST
-1139 DKTIYVGEVVDAPAV
+1139 DKTIYVGDVVDAPAV
-1154 SVTDAQGTAIDKSKY
+1154 SVTDASDTAIDNY

-1175 FAPDFC
+1175 FAPDVC

-1193 SAGDKVKIQLKVS
+1193 SAGDKVKIQLRVS
-1206 GNGFEDVFAYL
+1206 GDSFEDVFKYV

-1230 APGSGVTYSPMTPL
+1230 APKSGVTYSPMTPF
-1244 FNQNKTLAV
+1244 FNGDNTLAV
-1253 TLGGWSFTDRDT
+1253 TLGGWSFTDRPK
-1265 APVSKEGLTYGDKN
+1265 APVSSEGLTYGTNN

-1387 EAGKVVASEAT
+1387 EAGKLVASEAT
-1398 ISATGGKLTVADKNA
+1398 ISATGGKLSVADKSA
-1413 TDKLANPYDIT
+1413 TGDLKDPYKIT

-1430 TGLATG
+1430 TGLASG
-1436 PATTG
+1436 PSTTG
-1441 GGKDSNPSPKVEEV
+1441 GGKKNSNPSPTIEDVKN
-1455 MKHFRG
+1455 HFRG
-1461 MTSFVMTE
+1461 MTSFEMT
-1469 AGFQN
+1469 ATGFQN

-1486 WGDNA
+1486 WGSYA

-1544 EAKGQPVTNYEFNDG
+1544 EAKGQTVKNYEFDEAAANTI
-1559 ETNIIVPTKAGE
+1559 ELTKPGE
-1571 LSTAK
+1571 LATAK
-1576 VNRAMKAGVWTT
+1576 VNRKMTAGVWTT

-1599 VDAIFGKTYDRDTPD
+1599 VDAIFGNTYDRETPN

-1621 DRVEGTK
+1621 DRVKGTK

-1647 KPAQDVA
+1647 KPTKDVA

-1660 VEGYPYVTIE
+1660 VKGYPYVTIE
-1670 NTQPAEWC
+1670 NTKPAEWC
-1678 KGNGYVWMSSYSNDL
+1678 SGNGYVWMSSYSNDL
-1693 TVKEGDCF
+1693 TVQAGDCF
-1701 ISNKDGSFKNFVGD
+1701 ISNNDGSFKNFVGES
-1715 PGTLKGFRGYL
+1715 GTLKGFRGYL
-1726 KNIGTNGVSEAK
+1726 KHIGTNGVSEPK
-1738 KLTVGIG
+1738 KLTVGMG
-1745 SNVTTDE
+1745 SNVTSDE

>member
-1 MRNLPNSDI
+1 
-10 YSLFFNIIYFDWSFF
+10 
-25 FITFASTIWY
+25 
-35 EDNFDILLMRKEKTL
+35 
-50 VQTTKK
+50 
-56 YIKINLQTKFSYL
+56 
-69 FMKKEEQSFGCGI
+69 MKKEEQSFGCGI
-82 SMSQKGH
+82 SVSQKGH

-116 GVKFNPGVRYSQ
+116 GDGVKFNPGVRYSQ

-140 NSTAFGLAKYKA
+140 NTTKFGLAKFDA

-237 TDKTHAKT
+237 TDKKNAKT
-245 AIGRATTGLIAH
+245 AIGRATEGLIAH
-257 NNSYSIPSGTLAG
+257 NNSYSIQSGTLAG
-270 DKVVGGWFH
+270 DAVVGGWFH
-279 KTAYNNQM
+279 KAAYNNQM

-306 GAGSSVFGSVDKDWA
+306 GDGSNVFGSANDDWN

-334 WNPTDKL
+334 WNSKDKL

-363 GLNGTTEPYTF
+363 GLNGTTKPYTF

-399 KAGRTS
+399 KAGRTT
-405 DANYTTLRNHL
+405 DANYTTLKTHL
-416 QELAAGI
+416 QDLAAGI
-423 VARQASNGGWY
+423 VARQADNGGWY
-434 QLLDKTDSFKATSY
+434 QLLDKDNTFTPTSY
-448 NGKSA
+448 NSNWSGKPSN
-453 SATNYIE
+453 ATNYIE

-469 ALFKAVRLGLIDA
+469 ALFKAARLGLIDA

-503 DGSLEIWGSCRSA
+503 DGCLEIWGSCRSA
-516 GLGGGTGND
+516 GLGGGTDGI
-525 YAAGGKKYRDGSNE
+525 YAEGGKKFRDGSNE
-539 YYLLGYDVPMVKKI
+539 YYLLGYDVPMVKKTEGI
-553 EELTEGKVLGGF
+553 TEGKVLGGF

-577 NQDNASQILFSYD
+577 NQDGSAQILFSYD
-590 LKPAYD
+590 LQPSYD
-596 LTQSG
+596 LTQSA

-607 EVCGTGAANATYQ
+607 EVCGTDAANATYQ
-620 WYDAT
+620 WYDANT
-625 TKVAVEGATKAQFTP
+625 DAAVKGATEAQFIP

-653 NTSIQTST
+653 GTSIQTSA
-661 TNIKVNSN
+661 TNIKVN
-669 SSADKQKFTVTAT
+669 
-682 AENGTVEIK
+682 
-691 DGAGNVVTSGTQVEE
+691 
-706 GTKLVFT
+706 
-713 ANANTG
+713 
-719 YVFDNWTATG
+719 
-729 GEASDNVYT
+729 
-738 ISSIAA
+738 
-744 DVNVKAN
+744 
-751 FKKENTG
+751 NTG
-758 GGDTMET
+758 GGETGGET
-765 TLFSMEIN
+765 TTETVFSYDI
-773 SSPASLTVAQKTDNK
+773 PASGELSTTDTN
-788 PTLEQLTS
+788 EGV
-796 DHAAITGGTVTLVN
+796 TGGKIMFASKTNAGGKYKIDNDTKKYVKVTLSGN
-810 NRSKDWTPFSNAS
+810 SLK
-823 ITVSDISKN
+823 
-832 YIRINLG
+832 
-839 KPLDA
+839 A
-844 GDVINIKDN
+844 GDVISVKA
-853 SKVFKLS
+853 S
-860 AEASSSNS
+860 ASNS
-868 VSTANGSYTLDANSV
+868 GYGCFAALDTDKKTTLKLGNLTGEGPEDISYTVTEKDILNGQSSFY
-883 LKGKNEIFVFWSDK
+883 LFRETGKSIYVH
-897 SNPLSSI
+897 SI
-904 TITRKTTTQTTS
+904 TITRKTTTPTTS

-937 EVRVYGTADKLLTL
+937 EVRVYGIGEKLLTL
-951 GSDYTLSFSTDNNN
+951 GTDYTLSFSTDNDN
-965 VTINENGVFTAAGS
+965 VTINDKGVFTAAGS
-979 KSNYT
+979 QFNYT
-984 EGVTT
+984 EGVTH

-1021 PVFMPAFK
+1021 PVFMPAYK
-1029 GATIKVKTGTKKTI
+1029 GATIKVAKGTKKTI
-1043 EVPLNYGGENVS
+1043 EVPLNYGGEDVS
-1055 GYFDVKYSCSPSL
+1055 GYFDVKYSCSNLSGL
-1068 KLTNSNNTMAC
+1068 KNSNNTMTC
-1079 TFSTVGTY
+1079 TFSTADKY
-1087 TITVSATPKIINQG
+1087 TITVSATPKVINQG
-1101 TDDEFNYAD
+1101 KDDEFNYAD
-1110 EYDAPDNVTF
+1110 EYDAPEAVTF
-1120 TVDVSGSYTVP
+1120 TVDVKDTYAVP
-1131 TVTLNPSA
+1131 VVTLNPSA
-1139 DKTIYVGEVVDAPAV
+1139 DKTIYVGEEVDAPAV

-1175 FAPDFC
+1175 FAPDVC

-1193 SAGDKVKIQLKVS
+1193 SAGDKVKIQLRVS
-1206 GNGFEDVFAYL
+1206 GDSFEDVFKYL

-1230 APGSGVTYSPMTPL
+1230 APGSGVKYSPMTPL

-1253 TLGGWSFTDRDT
+1253 TLGGWSFTDRPK
-1265 APVSKEGLTYGDKN
+1265 APVSKEGLTYGTNN

-1322 YDGKLQKVKGGT
+1322 YDGKLQKVKGST

-1398 ISATGGKLTVADKNA
+1398 ISATGGKLTVADKKA

-1479 NIDNKVT
+1479 NIDNEDT
-1486 WGDNA
+1486 WGESA
-1491 TPNNGADDNVMG
+1491 TPNKGADDNVMG

-1544 EAKGQPVTNYEFNDG
+1544 EAKGQTVKNYEFDEAAANTI
-1559 ETNIIVPTKAGE
+1559 ELTKAGE

-1599 VDAIFGKTYDRDTPD
+1599 VDAIFGNTYDRDTPN

-1647 KPAQDVA
+1647 KPTKDVA

-1660 VEGYPYVTIE
+1660 VKGYPYVTIE

-1678 KGNGYVWMSSYSNDL
+1678 SGNGYVWMSSYSNGL

-1701 ISNKDGSFKNFVGD
+1701 ISNKDGSFKNFVGAL
-1715 PGTLKGFRGYL
+1715 GTLKGFRGYL

-1738 KLTVGIG
+1738 KLTVGMG

>member
-1 MRNLPNSDI
+1 
-10 YSLFFNIIYFDWSFF
+10 
-25 FITFASTIWY
+25 
-35 EDNFDILLMRKEKTL
+35 
-50 VQTTKK
+50 
-56 YIKINLQTKFSYL
+56 
-69 FMKKEEQSFGCGI
+69 MKKEEQSFGCGI
-82 SMSQKGH
+82 SVSQKGH

-108 VVAKAAGD
+108 LAAKAAGDGD

-160 RNDTKEKLDYVPGLV
+160 RNDTKKKLDYVPGLV

-225 YIGVYNNKNASE
+225 YIGIYNYKNASA
-237 TDKTHAKT
+237 TDKENAQT
-245 AIGRATTGLIAH
+245 AIGRATIGLIAH
-257 NNSYSIPSGTLAG
+257 NKNNSIPSGTLAS
-270 DKVVGGWFH
+270 DAVVGGWFH

-306 GAGSSVFGSVDKDWA
+306 GAGSNVFGSADKDWE
-321 MVFKQLD
+321 MVVKQLN
-328 IVWNMC
+328 IVWDMC
-334 WNPTDKL
+334 WNSTDKL

-363 GLNGTTEPYTF
+363 GLNGTTKPYTF

-405 DANYTTLRNHL
+405 DANYTTLKNHL
-416 QELAAGI
+416 QDLAAGI
-423 VARQASNGGWY
+423 VARQTSDGGWY
-434 QLLDKTDSFKATSY
+434 QLLDKTDSFEATSY

-469 ALFKAVRLGLIDA
+469 ALFKAARLGLIDA
-482 KYKENAK
+482 TYKENAK
-489 KAFECLVNNYTYLK
+489 KAFECLVNNYTYMK

-516 GLGGGTGND
+516 GLGGGTGTD
-525 YAAGGKKYRDGSNE
+525 YAKGGKKYRDGSNE
-539 YYLLGYDVPMVKKI
+539 YYLLGYDVPMVKKTDN
-553 EELTEGKVLGGF
+553 LTEGKVLGGF

-577 NQDNASQILFSYD
+577 QNQDGSAQILFSYD
-590 LKPAYD
+590 LKPSYD

-601 ATAPKV
+601 AAAPVV
-607 EVCGTGAANATYQ
+607 EVCGTDAAKATYQ

-640 QTTGNYYCKATVD
+640 QTTGNYYCEATVGS
-653 NTSIQTST
+653 TSIKTSA
-661 TNIKVNSN
+661 TNIKVN
-669 SSADKQKFTVTAT
+669 
-682 AENGTVEIK
+682 
-691 DGAGNVVTSGTQVEE
+691 
-706 GTKLVFT
+706 
-713 ANANTG
+713 
-719 YVFDNWTATG
+719 
-729 GEASDNVYT
+729 
-738 ISSIAA
+738 
-744 DVNVKAN
+744 
-751 FKKENTG
+751 NTG
-758 GGDTMET
+758 GGETGGET
-765 TLFSMEIN
+765 TTETVFSYDV
-773 SSPASLTVAQKTDNK
+773 PASCELSTTDTN
-788 PTLEQLTS
+788 EGV
-796 DHAAITGGTVTLVN
+796 TGGKIMFASSKNEGDRYKIDNDAKYVKVTLSGN
-810 NRSKDWTPFSNAS
+810 SLK
-823 ITVSDISKN
+823 
-832 YIRINLG
+832 
-839 KPLDA
+839 A
-844 GDVINIKDN
+844 GDVISVKA
-853 SKVFKLS
+853 S
-860 AEASSSNS
+860 ASNS
-868 VSTANGSYTLDANSV
+868 GYGCFAALDTDKKTTLKLGNLTDKGPEDISYTVTERDILNGQSSFY
-883 LKGKNEIFVFWSDK
+883 LFRESGKSIYVH
-897 SNPLSSI
+897 SI
-904 TITRKTTTQTTS
+904 TITRKTTTPTTS

-922 EDVEMNVTDEETRQP
+922 EDVEMNVTDEETLQP
-937 EVRVYGTADKLLTL
+937 EVRVYGIGDKLLTL
-951 GSDYTLSFSTDNNN
+951 CTDYKLSFSTDNNN
-965 VTINENGVFTAAGS
+965 VTIKDGVFTAAGS
-979 KSNYT
+979 QFNYT
-984 EGVTT
+984 EGVTN

-999 LAEKYT
+999 LAGKYT
-1005 EAKWTFKFTVR
+1005 KAITTFTFTVR

-1120 TVDVSGSYTVP
+1120 TVEVSGSYTVP
-1131 TVTLNPSA
+1131 TVILNPST
-1139 DKTIYVGEVVDAPAV
+1139 DKTIYVGDVVDAPAV
-1154 SVTDAQGTAIDKSKY
+1154 SVTDASDTAIDNY

-1175 FAPDFC
+1175 FAPDVC

-1193 SAGDKVKIQLKVS
+1193 SAGDKVKIQLRVS
-1206 GNGFEDVFAYL
+1206 GDSFEDVFKYV

-1230 APGSGVTYSPMTPL
+1230 APKSGETYTPMTPF
-1244 FNQNKTLAV
+1244 FNGDKTLAV
-1253 TLGGWSFTDRDT
+1253 TLGGWSFTDRPK
-1265 APVSKEGLTYGDKN
+1265 APVSSEGLTYGTNN

-1387 EAGKVVASEAT
+1387 EAGKLVASEAT
-1398 ISATGGKLTVADKNA
+1398 ISATGGKLSVADKSA
-1413 TDKLANPYDIT
+1413 TGDLKDPYKIT

-1430 TGLATG
+1430 TGLASG
-1436 PATTG
+1436 PSTTG
-1441 GGKDSNPSPKVEEV
+1441 GGKKNSNPSPTIEDVKN
-1455 MKHFRG
+1455 HFRG
-1461 MTSFVMTE
+1461 MTSFEMT
-1469 AGFQN
+1469 ATGFQN

-1486 WGDNA
+1486 WGSYA

-1544 EAKGQPVTNYEFNDG
+1544 EAKGQTVKNYEFDEAAANTI
-1559 ETNIIVPTKAGE
+1559 ELTKPGE
-1571 LSTAK
+1571 LATAK
-1576 VNRAMKAGVWTT
+1576 VNRKMTAGVWTT

-1599 VDAIFGKTYDRDTPD
+1599 VDAIFGNTYDRDTPN

-1621 DRVEGTK
+1621 DRVVGTK

-1647 KPAQDVA
+1647 KPTKDVA

-1660 VEGYPYVTIE
+1660 VKGYPYVTIE
-1670 NTQPAEWC
+1670 NSQPAEWC

-1701 ISNKDGSFKNFVGD
+1701 ISNNDGSFKNFVGES
-1715 PGTLKGFRGYL
+1715 GTLKGFRGYL
-1726 KNIGTNGVSEAK
+1726 KHIGTNGVSEPK
-1738 KLTVGIG
+1738 KLTVGMG

>member
-1 MRNLPNSDI
+1 
-10 YSLFFNIIYFDWSFF
+10 
-25 FITFASTIWY
+25 
-35 EDNFDILLMRKEKTL
+35 
-50 VQTTKK
+50 
-56 YIKINLQTKFSYL
+56 
-69 FMKKEEQSFGCGI
+69 MKKEEQSFGCGI
-82 SMSQKGH
+82 SVSQKGH

-108 VVAKAAGD
+108 LAAKAAGDGD

-160 RNDTKEKLDYVPGLV
+160 RKDSKDKLDYVPGLV

-225 YIGVYNNKNASE
+225 YIGIYNYKNASA
-237 TDKTHAKT
+237 TDKENAQT
-245 AIGRATTGLIAH
+245 AIGRATIGLIAH
-257 NNSYSIPSGTLAG
+257 NKNNSIPSGTLAS
-270 DKVVGGWFH
+270 DAVVGGWFH

-306 GAGSSVFGSVDKDWA
+306 GAGSNVFGSADKDWE
-321 MVFKQLD
+321 MVFKQLN
-328 IVWNMC
+328 IVWNQC
-334 WNPTDKL
+334 WNSTDKL
-341 MYHAFEANAGTGTS
+341 MYHAFEANAGTGKS
-355 KSHADTWA
+355 NSHADTWA
-363 GLNGTTEPYTF
+363 GLNGTTKPYTF

-388 FALVDALEAMG
+388 FALVDALEAMD
-399 KAGRTS
+399 KAGRTT
-405 DANYTTLRNHL
+405 DANYTTLQSHL
-416 QELAAGI
+416 KDLAAGI

-434 QLLDKTDSFKATSY
+434 QLLDKTDSFEATSY
-448 NGKSA
+448 NSNWSGKPK

-460 TSATAIFSA
+460 TSVTAIFSA
-469 ALFKAVRLGLIDA
+469 ALFKAARLGLIDA
-482 KYKENAK
+482 TYKENAK

-516 GLGGGTGND
+516 GLGGGTGTD
-525 YAAGGKKYRDGSNE
+525 YAKGGKKYRDGSNE
-539 YYLLGYDVPMVKKI
+539 YYLLGYDVPMVKKS
-553 EELTEGKVLGGF
+553 EGLTEGKVLGGF

-607 EVCGTGAANATYQ
+607 EVCGTGADQAKYQ
-620 WYDAT
+620 WYDANT
-625 TKVAVEGATKAQFTP
+625 DAAVKGATEAQFIP

-653 NTSIQTST
+653 NTSIQTSA

-682 AENGTVEIK
+682 AVNGTVEIK
-691 DGAGNVVTSGTQVEE
+691 DGADNVVTSGTQVEE
-706 GTKLVFT
+706 GTKLIFT
-713 ANANTG
+713 AKANTG
-719 YVFDNWTATG
+719 YVFDSWTATG

-758 GGDTMET
+758 GGDTGGET
-765 TLFSMEIN
+765 TTETVFSMVTTAESDVSVASGDTKTLDGNADKTGGSAELYNGKSSATVMISKTEGVKLNGSCN
-773 SSPASLTVAQKTDNK
+773 SYMKVTLNK
-788 PTLEQLTS
+788 PL
-796 DHAAITGGTVTLVN
+796 A
-810 NRSKDWTPFSNAS
+810 K
-823 ITVSDISKN
+823 
-832 YIRINLG
+832 
-839 KPLDA
+839 
-844 GDVINIKDN
+844 GDVIAAPDCG
-853 SKVFKLS
+853 SSFYVTS
-860 AEASSSNS
+860 ADTKTTDAPEVN
-868 VSTANGSYTLDANSV
+868 ANGYTIPENSDLIGKTV
-883 LKGKNEIFVFWSDK
+883 IYFWSGKGK
-897 SNPLSSI
+897 SI

-922 EDVEMNVTDEETRQP
+922 ENVEMNVTDEETLQP
-937 EVRVYGTADKLLTL
+937 EVRVYGIGDKLLTL
-951 GSDYTLSFSTDNNN
+951 GTDYKLSFSTDNDN
-965 VTINENGVFTAAGS
+965 VTINDKGVFTAAGS
-979 KSNYT
+979 QFNYT
-984 EGVTT
+984 EGVTH
-989 VTVTATPSAA
+989 VTVTATPSEK
-999 LAEKYT
+999 LAGQYT
-1005 EAKWTFKFTVR
+1005 KATEDFTFTVR

-1021 PVFMPAFK
+1021 PEFMSAFN
-1029 GATIKVKTGTKKTI
+1029 ATTIKVAKGTKKTI
-1043 EVPLNYGGENVS
+1043 EVPLNYGGEDVS

-1068 KLTNSNNTMAC
+1068 KLTNSDNKMTCN
-1079 TFSTVGTY
+1079 FGNEGTY
-1087 TITVSATPKIINQG
+1087 QITVSATPKIINKG
-1101 TDDEFNYAD
+1101 TDTEFDYSQ
-1110 EYDAPDNVTF
+1110 EYDAPEAVTF
-1120 TVDVSGSYTVP
+1120 TVDVNSYTVP
-1131 TVTLNPSA
+1131 KVTLDPST
-1139 DKTIYVGEVVDAPAV
+1139 DKTIYVGQVVDAPAV
-1154 SVTDAQGTAIDKSKY
+1154 SVTDAQDTAIDKSKY

-1175 FAPDFC
+1175 FAPDVC
-1181 KVDAATGKIEGV
+1181 KVDATTGKIEGV

-1230 APGSGVTYSPMTPL
+1230 APKSGVTYSPMTPF
-1244 FNQNKTLAV
+1244 FNGDNTLAV

-1265 APVSKEGLTYGDKN
+1265 APVSSEGLTYGDNN
-1279 KWADDSSKATWVIKG
+1279 KWAKDSSKATWVIKG

-1309 EDGACPLPSETQW
+1309 EDGACPLPNETQW
-1322 YDGKLQKVKGGT
+1322 YDGKLQKVEGCT

-1387 EAGKVVASEAT
+1387 EAGKLVASEAT
-1398 ISATGGKLTVADKNA
+1398 ISATGGKLSVADKNA
-1413 TDKLANPYDIT
+1413 TGDLKDPYKIT

-1430 TGLATG
+1430 TGLASG
-1436 PATTG
+1436 PSTTG
-1441 GGKDSNPSPKVEEV
+1441 GGKKNSNPSPTIEDVKN
-1455 MKHFRG
+1455 HFRG
-1461 MTSFVMTE
+1461 MTSFEMT
-1469 AGFQN
+1469 ATGFQN

-1486 WGDNA
+1486 WGSYA
-1491 TPNNGADDNVMG
+1491 TPNNGADDNVKG

-1544 EAKGQPVTNYEFNDG
+1544 EAKGQTVKNYEFDEAAANTI
-1559 ETNIIVPTKAGE
+1559 ELTKAGE
-1571 LSTAK
+1571 LTTAK
-1576 VNRAMKAGVWTT
+1576 VNRAMAAGVWTT

-1599 VDAIFGKTYDRDTPD
+1599 VDAIFGKTYDRETPN

-1647 KPAQDVA
+1647 KPTKDVA

-1660 VEGYPYVTIE
+1660 VKGYPYVTIE
-1670 NTQPAEWC
+1670 NAAPTEWC

-1701 ISNKDGSFKNFVGD
+1701 ISNNDGSFKNFVGD

-1738 KLTVGIG
+1738 KLTVGMG

-1790 QFQALPGGVYVVNG
+1790 QFQALPGGVYVVSG

>member
-1 MRNLPNSDI
+1 
-10 YSLFFNIIYFDWSFF
+10 
-25 FITFASTIWY
+25 
-35 EDNFDILLMRKEKTL
+35 
-50 VQTTKK
+50 
-56 YIKINLQTKFSYL
+56 
-69 FMKKEEQSFGCGI
+69 MKKEEQSFGCGI

-116 GVKFNPGVRYSQ
+116 GDGVKFNPGVRYSQ

-140 NSTAFGLAKYKA
+140 NTTKFGLAKFDA

-160 RNDTKEKLDYVPGLV
+160 RNDTKKKLDYVPGLV

-237 TDKTHAKT
+237 TDKKNAKT
-245 AIGRATTGLIAH
+245 AIGRATEGLIAH
-257 NNSYSIPSGTLAG
+257 NNSYSIQSGTLAG
-270 DKVVGGWFH
+270 DAVVGGWFH
-279 KTAYNNQM
+279 KAAYNNQM

-306 GAGSSVFGSVDKDWA
+306 GNGSNVFGSADDDWN

-328 IVWNMC
+328 IVWDMC
-334 WNPTDKL
+334 WNSTDKL

-363 GLNGTTEPYTF
+363 GLNGTTKPYTF

-399 KAGRTS
+399 KTGRTS

-539 YYLLGYDVPMVKKI
+539 YYLLGYDVPMVKKM
-553 EELTEGKVLGGF
+553 EGLTEGKVLGGF

-577 NQDNASQILFSYD
+577 NQDGSAQILFSYD
-590 LKPAYD
+590 LQPSYD
-596 LTQSG
+596 LTQSD

-620 WYDAT
+620 WYDANT
-625 TKVAVEGATKAQFTP
+625 DAAVKGATKAQFIP
-640 QTTGNYYCKATVD
+640 QTTGNYYCKATVGS
-653 NTSIQTST
+653 TSIQTST
-661 TNIKVNSN
+661 TNIKVN
-669 SSADKQKFTVTAT
+669 
-682 AENGTVEIK
+682 
-691 DGAGNVVTSGTQVEE
+691 
-706 GTKLVFT
+706 
-713 ANANTG
+713 
-719 YVFDNWTATG
+719 
-729 GEASDNVYT
+729 
-738 ISSIAA
+738 
-744 DVNVKAN
+744 
-751 FKKENTG
+751 NTG
-758 GGDTMET
+758 GGETGGET
-765 TLFSMEIN
+765 TLFSMVTTAASDVSVASGATQSLDGNADKTGGSAELYN
-773 SSPASLTVAQKTDNK
+773 GKSSATVMISKTEGVKLNGSSKSYMQVTLNK
-788 PTLEQLTS
+788 PL
-796 DHAAITGGTVTLVN
+796 A
-810 NRSKDWTPFSNAS
+810 K
-823 ITVSDISKN
+823 
-832 YIRINLG
+832 
-839 KPLDA
+839 
-844 GDVINIKDN
+844 GDVIAAPGCGSPFYVTSADTKTTDAPEVNATGYTIPEN
-853 SKVFKLS
+853 SDLIGKTVIYFWR
-860 AEASSSNS
+860 
-868 VSTANGSYTLDANSV
+868 G
-883 LKGKNEIFVFWSDK
+883 KGK
-897 SNPLSSI
+897 SI
-904 TITRKTTTQTTS
+904 TITRKTTTPTTS

-922 EDVEMNVTDEETRQP
+922 EDVEMNVTDEVTKQP
-937 EVRVYGTADKLLTL
+937 EVKVYGTADKLLTL

-984 EGVTT
+984 EGVTN

-1110 EYDAPDNVTF
+1110 EYDAPDAVTF
-1120 TVDVSGSYTVP
+1120 TVDVSDGYKVP
-1131 TVTLNPSA
+1131 KVTLNPSA

-1175 FAPDFC
+1175 FAPDVC

-1193 SAGDKVKIQLKVS
+1193 SAGDKVKIQLRVS
-1206 GNGFEDVFAYL
+1206 GDSFEDVFAYL

-1230 APGSGVTYSPMTPL
+1230 APGSGVTYSPMTPF
-1244 FNQNKTLAV
+1244 FNGDNTLAV

-1322 YDGKLQKVKGGT
+1322 YDGKLQKVKGST

-1398 ISATGGKLTVADKNA
+1398 ISATGGKLTVADKKA

-1469 AGFQN
+1469 VGFQN

-1486 WGDNA
+1486 WVIMPHR
-1491 TPNNGADDNVMG
+1491 T
-1503 SHGWSVLVDAAV
+1503 
-1515 TYTFDVKAGKTYYIY
+1515 K
-1530 NYGSKLGFYGFSFD
+1530 
-1544 EAKGQPVTNYEFNDG
+1544 
-1559 ETNIIVPTKAGE
+1559 VPT
-1571 LSTAK
+1571 T
-1576 VNRAMKAGVWTT
+1576 M
-1588 CVLPFSLNKQQ
+1588 
-1599 VDAIFGKTYDRDTPD
+1599 
-1614 GTQILYF
+1614 
-1621 DRVEGTK
+1621 
-1628 AIFVRHAY
+1628 
-1636 NNIVA
+1636 
-1641 GKPFLI
+1641 
-1647 KPAQDVA
+1647 
-1654 SINTAE
+1654 
-1660 VEGYPYVTIE
+1660 
-1670 NTQPAEWC
+1670 
-1678 KGNGYVWMSSYSNDL
+1678 
-1693 TVKEGDCF
+1693 
-1701 ISNKDGSFKNFVGD
+1701 
-1715 PGTLKGFRGYL
+1715 
-1726 KNIGTNGVSEAK
+1726 
-1738 KLTVGIG
+1738 
-1745 SNVTTDE
+1745 
-1752 TSAIDG
+1752 
-1758 ILIDGDMPADSVTA
+1758 
-1772 ADGKVYNLNGQV
+1772 
-1784 VATSYR
+1784 
-1790 QFQALPGGVYVVNG
+1790 
-1804 KKVVK
+1804 

>member
-1 MRNLPNSDI
+1 
-10 YSLFFNIIYFDWSFF
+10 
-25 FITFASTIWY
+25 
-35 EDNFDILLMRKEKTL
+35 
-50 VQTTKK
+50 
-56 YIKINLQTKFSYL
+56 
-69 FMKKEEQSFGCGI
+69 MKKEEQSFCCGI
-82 SMSQKGH
+82 SVSQKSH

-95 LRIVPLFAMLFAT
+95 LRFVPLFAMLFAT
-108 VVAKAAGD
+108 LAAKAASDGD
-116 GVKFNPGVRYSQ
+116 GVTFNKDVRYSQ

-160 RNDTKEKLDYVPGLV
+160 RKDSKNQLDYVPGLV

-195 FASVKEYGDAYYN
+195 FASVKEYGDTYYDK
-208 SVPNGG
+208 VPNGG

-225 YIGVYNNKNASE
+225 YIGIYNNTNALE
-237 TDKTHAKT
+237 TDRANAKT
-245 AIGRATTGLIAH
+245 AIGRATDGLKAH
-257 NNSYSIPSGTLAG
+257 NNSNSIKSNTLAG
-270 DKVVGGWFH
+270 NSVVGGWFH
-279 KTAYNNQM
+279 KAAYNNQM

-306 GAGSSVFGSVDKDWA
+306 GTGSNVFGSADDDWN

-328 IVWNMC
+328 IVWKMC
-334 WNPTDKL
+334 WNSTDKL

-355 KSHADTWA
+355 KSHADTWK
-363 GLNGTTEPYTF
+363 GLNGKTKPYTF

-405 DANYTTLRNHL
+405 DANYTTLKSHL

-469 ALFKAVRLGLIDA
+469 ALFKAVRLELIDA

-516 GLGGGTGND
+516 GLGGEKNC
-525 YAAGGKKYRDGSNE
+525 AAGEDRFRDGSNE
-539 YYLLGYDVPMVKKI
+539 YYLLGYDVPMVKKT

-577 NQDNASQILFSYD
+577 NQDNASILFSYD

-601 ATAPKV
+601 AAAPVV
-607 EVCGTGAANATYQ
+607 EVCGTDAANATYQ

-625 TKVAVEGATKAQFTP
+625 TGKAVDGATKAQFTP
-640 QTTGNYYCKATVD
+640 RTTGNYYCIATVGS
-653 NTSIQTST
+653 TSIKTST

-682 AENGTVEIK
+682 AVNGTVEIK
-691 DGAGNVVTSGTQVEE
+691 DGKGNVVTSGTQVEE
-706 GTKLVFT
+706 GTKLIFT
-713 ANANTG
+713 AKANTG
-719 YVFDNWTATG
+719 YVFGSWDATG
-729 GEASDNVYT
+729 GAADGNVYT
-738 ISSIAA
+738 INSLAA
-744 DVNVKAN
+744 DANVTAN
-751 FKKENTG
+751 FKEKNAGGGETG
-758 GGDTMET
+758 GET
-765 TLFSMEIN
+765 TTETVFSYDV
-773 SSPASLTVAQKTDNK
+773 PASGDLSTTDTN
-788 PTLEQLTS
+788 EGV
-796 DHAAITGGTVTLVN
+796 TGGKIMFASKKNDGGKYKIDDDTEYVKVTLSGN
-810 NRSKDWTPFSNAS
+810 SLK
-823 ITVSDISKN
+823 
-832 YIRINLG
+832 
-839 KPLDA
+839 A
-844 GDVINIKDN
+844 GDVISVKASA
-853 SKVFKLS
+853 SKSGYGCFAALDTEKKSSLKLGNLTDKGP
-860 AEASSSNS
+860 EDI
-868 VSTANGSYTLDANSV
+868 SYTVTKTDILNGQSSFYLFRDP
-883 LKGKNEIFVFWSDK
+883 GKSIYVH
-897 SNPLSSI
+897 SI

-916 PLVIAV
+916 QLVIAV
-922 EDVEMNVTDEETRQP
+922 EDVEMNVTDEETKQP
-937 EVRVYGTADKLLTL
+937 EVKVYGTAGKLLTPVT
-951 GSDYTLSFSTDNNN
+951 DYTLSFSTPDNSN
-965 VTINENGVFTAAGS
+965 VTVNDKGVFTAAGS
-979 KSNYT
+979 RSNYT
-984 EGVTT
+984 EGVTN

-999 LAEKYT
+999 LAGQYT
-1005 EAKWTFKFTVR
+1005 KATWTFTFTVR

-1021 PVFMPAFK
+1021 PVFMSAFK
-1029 GATIKVKTGTKKTI
+1029 GTTIKVKTGTKKTI
-1043 EVPLNYGGENVS
+1043 GVPLNYGGEDVS
-1055 GYFDVKYSCSPSL
+1055 GYFDVTYSCSPSL
-1068 KLTNSNNTMAC
+1068 KLTSSNNTMTC
-1079 TFSTVGTY
+1079 TFSTAGKY
-1087 TITVSATPKIINQG
+1087 QIKVSATPKIVNQG
-1101 TDDEFNYAD
+1101 KDDEFDYAD
-1110 EYDAPDNVTF
+1110 EYDAPENVTF
-1120 TVDVSGSYTVP
+1120 TVDVKDSYTVP
-1131 TVTLNPSA
+1131 KVTLNPSA
-1139 DKTIYVGEVVDAPAV
+1139 DKTIYVGEVVDVPTV
-1154 SVTDAQGTAIDKSKY
+1154 SVIDASGTAIDNSKY
-1169 TMEWTS
+1169 KMEWTS
-1175 FAPDFC
+1175 FAPDVC
-1181 KVDAATGKIEGV
+1181 KVDATTGKIEGV

-1206 GNGFEDVFAYL
+1206 GESFEDVFAYV

-1230 APGSGVTYSPMTPL
+1230 APNLEVEYSPTKPL
-1244 FNQNKTLAV
+1244 FNGDKTLAV
-1253 TLGGWSFTDRDT
+1253 TLGGWIFTNRDK
-1265 APVSKEGLTYGDKN
+1265 APVSSEGLTYGDKN

-1322 YDGKLQKVKGGT
+1322 YNGKLQEVKGGT

-1346 YLTVEPKTNGKVSV
+1346 YLTVEPKKNGNVSV
-1360 SVFQNGVFDKSG
+1360 SVFQNGVFDKSD

-1398 ISATGGKLTVADKNA
+1398 ISATGGKLTVANKNA
-1413 TDKLANPYDIT
+1413 TGDLKDPYKIT

-1436 PATTG
+1436 DMTN
-1441 GGKDSNPSPKVEEV
+1441 GGKSGATEYPSPTVEDV
-1455 MKHFRG
+1455 KNHFRG
-1461 MTSFVMTE
+1461 MTSFDMSAT
-1469 AGFQN
+1469 GFQN

-1479 NIDNKVT
+1479 NIDNTDT
-1486 WGDNA
+1486 WGKYA
-1491 TPNNGADDNVMG
+1491 TPNNGANDNVKG

-1559 ETNIIVPTKAGE
+1559 ETNTIVPTKAGE
-1571 LSTAK
+1571 LTTAK

-1599 VDAIFGKTYDRDTPD
+1599 VDAIFGKTYDRDNTN

-1660 VEGYPYVTIE
+1660 VTAYPYVTIE

-1693 TVKEGDCF
+1693 EVKAGDCF
-1701 ISNKDGSFKNFVGD
+1701 ISNNDGSFKNFVGTS
-1715 PGTLKGFRGYL
+1715 GTLKGFRGYL
-1726 KNIGTNGVSEAK
+1726 KHIGTNGVSEAK
-1738 KLTVGIG
+1738 KLTVGMG
-1745 SNVTTDE
+1745 SNVTSDE

-1758 ILIDGDMPADSVTA
+1758 ILIDGDIPADSVTA

>member
-1 MRNLPNSDI
+1 
-10 YSLFFNIIYFDWSFF
+10 
-25 FITFASTIWY
+25 
-35 EDNFDILLMRKEKTL
+35 
-50 VQTTKK
+50 
-56 YIKINLQTKFSYL
+56 
-69 FMKKEEQSFGCGI
+69 MKKEEQSFCCGI
-82 SMSQKGH
+82 SVSQKGH

-95 LRIVPLFAMLFAT
+95 LRFVPLFAMLFAT
-108 VVAKAAGD
+108 LAAKAASDGD
-116 GVKFNPGVRYSQ
+116 GVKFNKDVRYSQ

-152 DGTSVEIK
+152 DGKNVVIK
-160 RNDTKEKLDYVPGLV
+160 RNDTKKKLDYVPGLV
-175 AKSMIEAADYYQNFD
+175 AKSMIEAADYYQKFD

-195 FASVKEYGDAYYN
+195 FASVKEYGDAYYGD
-208 SVPNGG
+208 VATTG

-225 YIGVYNNKNASE
+225 YIGIYNNTNASE
-237 TDKTHAKT
+237 TDRANAKT
-245 AIGRATTGLIAH
+245 AIGRAKDGLIAH
-257 NNSYSIPSGTLAG
+257 NNSCSIKPNTLAG
-270 DKVVGGWFH
+270 NSVVGGWFH

-306 GAGSSVFGSVDKDWA
+306 GTGSNVFGSADDDWN

-328 IVWNMC
+328 IVWKMC
-334 WNPTDKL
+334 WNSTDKL

-355 KSHADTWA
+355 KSHADTWK
-363 GLNGTTEPYTF
+363 GLNGKTKPYTF

-405 DANYTTLRNHL
+405 NANYTTLKSHL

-469 ALFKAVRLGLIDA
+469 ALFKAVRLGLIDT

-516 GLGGGTGND
+516 GLGGGTGTD
-525 YAAGGKKYRDGSNE
+525 YAAGGKKFRDGSNE
-539 YYLLGYDVPMVKKI
+539 YYLLGYDVPMVKKT
-553 EELTEGKVLGGF
+553 EGLTEGKVLGGF

-577 NQDNASQILFSYD
+577 NQDGSAQILFSYD
-590 LKPAYD
+590 LKPSYD
-596 LTQSG
+596 LTQPGS
-601 ATAPKV
+601 APVV
-607 EVCGTGAANATYQ
+607 EVCGTDAANAKYQ

-625 TKVAVEGATKAQFTP
+625 TGKAVDGATKAQFTP
-640 QTTGNYYCKATVD
+640 RTTGNYYCIATVGS
-653 NTSIQTST
+653 TSIKTST

-682 AENGTVEIK
+682 AVNGTVEIK
-691 DGAGNVVTSGTQVEE
+691 DGKGNVVTSGTQVEE
-706 GTKLVFT
+706 GTKLIFT
-713 ANANTG
+713 AKANTG
-719 YVFDNWTATG
+719 YVFGSWDATG
-729 GEASDNVYT
+729 GAADGNVYT
-738 ISSIAA
+738 INSLAA
-744 DVNVKAN
+744 DANVTAN

-758 GGDTMET
+758 GGETVET
-765 TLFSMEIN
+765 TLFSMVIN
-773 SSPASLTVAQKTDNK
+773 SSPASLTVTEGTTGV
-788 PTLEQLTS
+788 PTYKQLTGE
-796 DHAAITGGTVTLVN
+796 HAAITGGTVTLVN
-810 NRSKDWTPFSNAS
+810 TRSKDWTPFSNAS
-823 ITVSDISKN
+823 ITVSDRGKN
-832 YIRINLG
+832 YIRINLD

-853 SKVFKLS
+853 SKAFKLS

-868 VSTANGSYTLDANSV
+868 VSTSNGSYTLDENSV
-883 LKGKNEIFVFWSDK
+883 LKGRNEIFVFWSDN
-897 SNPLSSI
+897 SNLLSSI

-916 PLVIAV
+916 QLVIAV
-922 EDVEMNVTDEETRQP
+922 EDVEMNVTDEETKQP
-937 EVRVYGTADKLLTL
+937 EVKVYGTADKLLAL

-965 VTINENGVFTAAGS
+965 VTVNDKGVFTAAGS

-984 EGVTT
+984 EGVTN

-999 LAEKYT
+999 LAGKYT
-1005 EAKWTFKFTVR
+1005 KATSTFTFTVR

-1021 PVFMPAFK
+1021 PVFMSAFN
-1029 GATIKVKTGTKKTI
+1029 GATIKVAKGTRKTI
-1043 EVPLNYGGENVS
+1043 EVPLNYGGEDVS
-1055 GYFDVKYSCSPSL
+1055 GYFDVTYSCDALS
-1068 KLTNSNNTMAC
+1068 KLTSSNNTMTY
-1079 TFSTVGTY
+1079 TFSKAGTY

-1101 TDDEFNYAD
+1101 KDDEFNYAD
-1110 EYDAPDNVTF
+1110 EYDAPDKVTF
-1120 TVDVSGSYTVP
+1120 TVDVKDSYTVP
-1131 TVTLNPSA
+1131 TVILDPYNM
-1139 DKTIYVGEVVDAPAV
+1139 TIYVGKVVEAPAV
-1154 SVTDAQGTAIDKSKY
+1154 SVTDAQGTAIDNY

-1175 FAPDFC
+1175 FAPDVC
-1181 KVDAATGKIEGV
+1181 KVDATTGKIEGV

-1206 GNGFEDVFAYL
+1206 GESFEDVFAYV
-1217 LVSVDDPAKYRVK
+1217 LVFVDDPAKYRVK
-1230 APGSGVTYSPMTPL
+1230 APNLGVEYSPTKPL
-1244 FNQNKTLAV
+1244 FNGDKTLAV
-1253 TLGGWSFTDRDT
+1253 TLGGWIFTDRTKDV
-1265 APVSKEGLTYGDKN
+1265 PVSTEGLTYGTKN

-1322 YDGKLQKVKGGT
+1322 YNGKLQPVKGGT

-1360 SVFQNGVFDKSG
+1360 SVFQNGVFDKSD

-1387 EAGKVVASEAT
+1387 EAGNVVASEAT
-1398 ISATGGKLTVADKNA
+1398 ISATGGKLTVADKKA
-1413 TDKLANPYDIT
+1413 TGDLKDPYKIT

-1430 TGLATG
+1430 TGLANGTM
-1436 PATTG
+1436 TD
-1441 GGKDSNPSPKVEEV
+1441 GGKSGATKYPSPTVDDVK
-1455 MKHFRG
+1455 KHFRG

-1479 NIDNKVT
+1479 NIDNKAT

-1491 TPNNGADDNVMG
+1491 TPNKGADDTVKG

-1544 EAKGQPVTNYEFNDG
+1544 EAKGQTVKNYNFDEATTNTIEL
-1559 ETNIIVPTKAGE
+1559 TKVGE
-1571 LSTAK
+1571 LATAK
-1576 VNRAMKAGVWTT
+1576 VNRKMTAGVWTT

-1599 VDAIFGKTYDRDTPD
+1599 VDAIFGKTYDRETPD

-1647 KPAQDVA
+1647 KPAKEVT

-1660 VEGYPYVTIE
+1660 VTAYPYVTIE
-1670 NTQPAEWC
+1670 NAKPAEWC
-1678 KGNGYVWMSSYSNDL
+1678 SGNGYVWMSSYSNDL
-1693 TVKEGDCF
+1693 EVKAGDCF
-1701 ISNKDGSFKNFVGD
+1701 ISNNDGSFKNFVGT

-1726 KNIGTNGVSEAK
+1726 KHIGTNGVSEAK
-1738 KLTVGIG
+1738 KLTVGMG
-1745 SNVTTDE
+1745 SNVTSDE

-1790 QFQALPGGVYVVNG
+1790 QFQALPDGVYVVNG

>member
-1 MRNLPNSDI
+1 
-10 YSLFFNIIYFDWSFF
+10 
-25 FITFASTIWY
+25 
-35 EDNFDILLMRKEKTL
+35 
-50 VQTTKK
+50 
-56 YIKINLQTKFSYL
+56 
-69 FMKKEEQSFGCGI
+69 
-82 SMSQKGH
+82 
-89 ALSGWI
+89 
-95 LRIVPLFAMLFAT
+95 
-108 VVAKAAGD
+108 
-116 GVKFNPGVRYSQ
+116 
-128 WAINSRAHDFYA
+128 
-140 NSTAFGLAKYKA
+140 
-152 DGTSVEIK
+152 
-160 RNDTKEKLDYVPGLV
+160 
-175 AKSMIEAADYYQNFD
+175 
-190 WSKPW
+190 
-195 FASVKEYGDAYYN
+195 
-208 SVPNGG
+208 
-214 GSLDDLNAVKL
+214 
-225 YIGVYNNKNASE
+225 
-237 TDKTHAKT
+237 
-245 AIGRATTGLIAH
+245 
-257 NNSYSIPSGTLAG
+257 
-270 DKVVGGWFH
+270 
-279 KTAYNNQM
+279 M

-306 GAGSSVFGSVDKDWA
+306 GTGSNVFGSADKDWN

-334 WNPTDKL
+334 WNSTDKL
-341 MYHAFEANAGTGTS
+341 MYHAFEANAGTKES
-355 KSHADTWA
+355 NSHADTWQ
-363 GLNGTTEPYTF
+363 GLNGTTKPYTF

-399 KAGRTS
+399 NAGRTS
-405 DANYTTLRNHL
+405 DANYTTLKSHL

-423 VARQASNGGWY
+423 VVRQADNGGWY
-434 QLLDKTDSFKATSY
+434 QLLDKTDSFEATSY
-448 NGKSA
+448 NSNWSGKPA

-469 ALFKAVRLGLIDA
+469 ALFKAARLGLIDA
-482 KYKENAK
+482 TYKENAK

-516 GLGGGTGND
+516 GLGGGTGTD
-525 YAAGGKKYRDGSNE
+525 YAKGGKKYRDGSNE

-577 NQDNASQILFSYD
+577 NQDGSAQILFSYD

-607 EVCGTGAANATYQ
+607 EVCGTGAANAIYQ
-620 WYDAT
+620 WYDANT
-625 TKVAVEGATKAQFTP
+625 DAAVKGATEAQFIP

-653 NTSIQTST
+653 NTSIQTSA
-661 TNIKVNSN
+661 TNIKVN
-669 SSADKQKFTVTAT
+669 
-682 AENGTVEIK
+682 
-691 DGAGNVVTSGTQVEE
+691 
-706 GTKLVFT
+706 
-713 ANANTG
+713 NTG
-719 YVFDNWTATG
+719 SGETG
-729 GEASDNVYT
+729 GETTTETVFSYDVPASGELSTTDTNEGV
-738 ISSIAA
+738 
-744 DVNVKAN
+744 
-751 FKKENTG
+751 TG
-758 GGDTMET
+758 GKIMFASSKNEGDRYK
-765 TLFSMEIN
+765 I
-773 SSPASLTVAQKTDNK
+773 DNDAK
-788 PTLEQLTS
+788 YVK
-796 DHAAITGGTVTLVN
+796 VTLSGN
-810 NRSKDWTPFSNAS
+810 SLK
-823 ITVSDISKN
+823 
-832 YIRINLG
+832 
-839 KPLDA
+839 A
-844 GDVINIKDN
+844 GDVISVKA
-853 SKVFKLS
+853 S
-860 AEASSSNS
+860 ASNS
-868 VSTANGSYTLDANSV
+868 GYGCFAALDTDKKTTLKLGNLTGKGPEDISYTVTERDILNGQSSFY
-883 LKGKNEIFVFWSDK
+883 LFRESGKSIYVH
-897 SNPLSSI
+897 SI

-937 EVRVYGTADKLLTL
+937 EVRVYGIGDKLLTL
-951 GSDYTLSFSTDNNN
+951 GTDYKLSFSTDNDN
-965 VTINENGVFTAAGS
+965 VTIKDGVFTAAGS
-979 KSNYT
+979 QFNYT
-984 EGVTT
+984 EGVTH

-1021 PVFMPAFK
+1021 PVFMPAYK
-1029 GATIKVKTGTKKTI
+1029 GTTIKVATGTKKTI
-1043 EVPLNYGGENVS
+1043 EVPLNYGGEDVS
-1055 GYFDVKYSCSPSL
+1055 GYFDVEYSCSNLSGL
-1068 KLTNSNNTMAC
+1068 KNSNNTMTC
-1079 TFSTVGTY
+1079 TFSTADKY
-1087 TITVSATPKIINQG
+1087 TITVSATPKVINQG
-1101 TDDEFNYAD
+1101 KDDEFNYAD
-1110 EYDAPDNVTF
+1110 EYDAPDAVTF
-1120 TVDVSGSYTVP
+1120 TVDVKDTYTVP
-1131 TVTLNPSA
+1131 KVTLNPSA

-1175 FAPDFC
+1175 FAPDVC
-1181 KVDAATGKIEGV
+1181 KVDATTGKIEGV
-1193 SAGDKVKIQLKVS
+1193 SAGDKLKIQLKVS
-1206 GNGFEDVFAYL
+1206 GDGFEDVFAYL

-1230 APGSGVTYSPMTPL
+1230 APGSGVTYSPMTPF
-1244 FNQNKTLAV
+1244 FNGDNTLAV

-1265 APVSKEGLTYGDKN
+1265 APVSKEGLTYGTNN

-1398 ISATGGKLTVADKNA
+1398 ISATGGKLSVADKSA
-1413 TDKLANPYDIT
+1413 TGDLKDPYKIT

-1469 AGFQN
+1469 VGFQN

-1479 NIDNKVT
+1479 NIDNKAT
-1486 WGDNA
+1486 WGENA

-1544 EAKGQPVTNYEFNDG
+1544 EAKEQTVKNYEFNDDA
-1559 ETNIIVPTKAGE
+1559 TNTIELTKAGE
-1571 LSTAK
+1571 LTTAK

-1599 VDAIFGKTYDRDTPD
+1599 VDAIFGKTYDRDTPN

-1647 KPAQDVA
+1647 KPTKDVA

-1678 KGNGYVWMSSYSNDL
+1678 KGNGYVWMASYSNDL
-1693 TVKEGDCF
+1693 RVKEGDCF

-1738 KLTVGIG
+1738 KLTVGMG

>member
-1 MRNLPNSDI
+1 
-10 YSLFFNIIYFDWSFF
+10 
-25 FITFASTIWY
+25 
-35 EDNFDILLMRKEKTL
+35 
-50 VQTTKK
+50 
-56 YIKINLQTKFSYL
+56 
-69 FMKKEEQSFGCGI
+69 MKKEEQSFGCGI
-82 SMSQKGH
+82 SVSQKGH

-108 VVAKAAGD
+108 VAAKAAGDGD

-160 RNDTKEKLDYVPGLV
+160 RNDTKKKLDYVPGLV

-225 YIGVYNNKNASE
+225 YIGIYNYKNASA
-237 TDKTHAKT
+237 TDKENAQT

-257 NNSYSIPSGTLAG
+257 NKNNSIPSGTLAS
-270 DKVVGGWFH
+270 DAVVGGWFH

-306 GAGSSVFGSVDKDWA
+306 GAGSSVFGSADKDWE
-321 MVFKQLD
+321 MVFKQLN
-328 IVWNMC
+328 IVWNQC
-334 WNPTDKL
+334 WNSTDKL
-341 MYHAFEANAGTGTS
+341 MYHAFEANAGTGKS
-355 KSHADTWA
+355 NSHADTWA
-363 GLNGTTEPYTF
+363 GLNGKTEPYTF

-388 FALVDALEAMG
+388 FALVDALEAMD
-399 KAGRTS
+399 KAGRTT
-405 DANYTTLRNHL
+405 DANYTTLQSHL
-416 QELAAGI
+416 KDLAAGI

-434 QLLDKTDSFKATSY
+434 QLLDKTDSFEATSY
-448 NGKSA
+448 NSNWSGKPK

-469 ALFKAVRLGLIDA
+469 ALFKAARLGLIDA
-482 KYKENAK
+482 TYKENAK

-516 GLGGGTGND
+516 GLGGGTDGI
-525 YAAGGKKYRDGSNE
+525 YAEGGKKYRDGSNE
-539 YYLLGYDVPMVKKI
+539 YYLLGYDVPMVKKT

-577 NQDNASQILFSYD
+577 NQDNASQILFSND

-640 QTTGNYYCKATVD
+640 QTTGNYYCEATVGS
-653 NTSIQTST
+653 TSIKTSA

-669 SSADKQKFTVTAT
+669 SSADKQKFAVTAT

-706 GTKLVFT
+706 GTKLIFT
-713 ANANTG
+713 AKANTG
-719 YVFDNWTATG
+719 YVFDSWTATG

-738 ISSIAA
+738 ISSLNANA
-744 DVNVKAN
+744 NVKAN

-758 GGDTMET
+758 GGETMET

-773 SSPASLTVAQKTDNK
+773 SSPASLTVAKGTADV
-788 PTLEQLTS
+788 PTYKQLTGE
-796 DHAAITGGTVTLVN
+796 HAAITGGTVTLVN
-810 NRSKDWTPFSNAS
+810 TRSKDWTPFSNNY
-823 ITVSDISKN
+823 ITVSDQSKN
-832 YIRINLG
+832 YIRINFD

-853 SKVFKLS
+853 SKAFKLS

-883 LKGKNEIFVFWSDK
+883 LKGKNKIFVFWSDK

-937 EVRVYGTADKLLTL
+937 EVRVYGIGDKLLTL
-951 GSDYTLSFSTDNNN
+951 GTDYKLSFSTDNDN
-965 VTINENGVFTAAGS
+965 VTINDKGVFTAAGS
-979 KSNYT
+979 QFNYT
-984 EGVTT
+984 EGVTH
-989 VTVTATPSAA
+989 VTVMATPSEA
-999 LAEKYT
+999 LAGQYT
-1005 EAKWTFKFTVR
+1005 KATEDFTFTVR

-1021 PVFMPAFK
+1021 PVFMPAYK

-1043 EVPLNYGGENVS
+1043 EVPLSYGGENVS

-1068 KLTNSNNTMAC
+1068 KLTSSNNTMAC

-1120 TVDVSGSYTVP
+1120 TVEVSGSYTVP
-1131 TVTLNPSA
+1131 TVILNPST
-1139 DKTIYVGEVVDAPAV
+1139 DKTIYVGDVVDAPAV
-1154 SVTDAQGTAIDKSKY
+1154 SVTDASDTAIDNY

-1175 FAPDFC
+1175 FAPDVC
-1181 KVDAATGKIEGV
+1181 KVDATTGKIEGV

-1206 GNGFEDVFAYL
+1206 GDGFEDVFVYL

-1230 APGSGVTYSPMTPL
+1230 APKSGETYTPMTPF
-1244 FNQNKTLAV
+1244 FNGDKTLAV
-1253 TLGGWSFTDRDT
+1253 TLGGWSFTDRPK
-1265 APVSKEGLTYGDKN
+1265 APVSSEGLTYGTNN

-1387 EAGKVVASEAT
+1387 EAGKMVASEAT
-1398 ISATGGKLTVADKNA
+1398 ISAKGGKLTVADKNA
-1413 TDKLANPYDIT
+1413 TGDLKDPYKIT

-1430 TGLATG
+1430 AGLASGTE
-1436 PATTG
+1436 TD
-1441 GGKDSNPSPKVEEV
+1441 GGKSGATKYPSPTENDVKN
-1455 MKHFRG
+1455 HFRG
-1461 MTSFVMTE
+1461 MTSFEMSAT
-1469 AGFQN
+1469 GFQN

-1479 NIDNKVT
+1479 NIDNKET
-1486 WGDNA
+1486 WKNNA
-1491 TPNNGADDNVMG
+1491 TPNNGADDNVKG

-1515 TYTFDVKAGKTYYIY
+1515 TYTFDVKAGKTYYLY

-1544 EAKGQPVTNYEFNDG
+1544 EAKGQTVKNYEFDEAAANTI
-1559 ETNIIVPTKAGE
+1559 ELTKAGE
-1571 LSTAK
+1571 LTTAK
-1576 VNRAMKAGVWTT
+1576 VNRAMAAGVWTT

-1599 VDAIFGKTYDRDTPD
+1599 VDAIFGKTYDRDTPN

-1647 KPAQDVA
+1647 KPTKDVA

-1660 VEGYPYVTIE
+1660 VKGYPYVTIE

-1678 KGNGYVWMSSYSNDL
+1678 KGNGYVWMSSYSNGL
-1693 TVKEGDCF
+1693 TVKKGDCF

-1738 KLTVGIG
+1738 KLTVGMG

-1758 ILIDGDMPADSVTA
+1758 ILIDCDMPADSVTA

>member
-1 MRNLPNSDI
+1 
-10 YSLFFNIIYFDWSFF
+10 
-25 FITFASTIWY
+25 
-35 EDNFDILLMRKEKTL
+35 
-50 VQTTKK
+50 
-56 YIKINLQTKFSYL
+56 
-69 FMKKEEQSFGCGI
+69 MKKEEQSFGCGI

-116 GVKFNPGVRYSQ
+116 GDGVKFNPGVRYSQ

-140 NSTAFGLAKYKA
+140 NSTAFGLAKFDA

-160 RNDTKEKLDYVPGLV
+160 RNDTKNKLDYVPGLV
-175 AKSMIEAADYYQNFD
+175 AKSMIEAADYYQDFD

-225 YIGVYNNKNASE
+225 YIGIYNYKNASA
-237 TDKTHAKT
+237 TDKENAQT
-245 AIGRATTGLIAH
+245 AIGRATEGLIAH
-257 NNSYSIPSGTLAG
+257 NNSYSIQSGTLAG
-270 DKVVGGWFH
+270 DAVVGGWFH
-279 KTAYNNQM
+279 KEAYNNQM

-306 GAGSSVFGSVDKDWA
+306 GAGSNVFGSADKDWN
-321 MVFKQLD
+321 MVFKQLN
-328 IVWNMC
+328 IVWDMC
-334 WNPTDKL
+334 WNSTDKL
-341 MYHAFEANAGTGTS
+341 MYHAFEANAGTKDS
-355 KSHADTWA
+355 NSHADTWQ
-363 GLNGTTEPYTF
+363 GLNGKTEPYTF

-399 KAGRTS
+399 KAGRTT
-405 DANYTTLRNHL
+405 DANYTTLKTHL

-423 VARQASNGGWY
+423 VARQADNGGWY
-434 QLLDKTDSFKATSY
+434 QLLDKTDSFEATSY
-448 NGKSA
+448 NSNWSGKPA

-469 ALFKAVRLGLIDA
+469 ALFKAARLGLIDA

-516 GLGGGTGND
+516 GLGGGTDGI
-525 YAAGGKKYRDGSNE
+525 YAEGGKKFRDGSNE
-539 YYLLGYDVPMVKKI
+539 YYLLGYDVPMVKKSEGI
-553 EELTEGKVLGGF
+553 TEGKVLGGF

-577 NQDNASQILFSYD
+577 NQDGSAQILFSYD
-590 LKPAYD
+590 LQPSYD
-596 LTQSG
+596 LTQSD

-625 TKVAVEGATKAQFTP
+625 TNTAVEGATEASFT
-640 QTTGNYYCKATVD
+640 TSATGDYYCKATVGS
-653 NTSIQTST
+653 TSIQTST
-661 TNIKVNSN
+661 TNIKVN
-669 SSADKQKFTVTAT
+669 
-682 AENGTVEIK
+682 
-691 DGAGNVVTSGTQVEE
+691 
-706 GTKLVFT
+706 
-713 ANANTG
+713 
-719 YVFDNWTATG
+719 
-729 GEASDNVYT
+729 
-738 ISSIAA
+738 
-744 DVNVKAN
+744 
-751 FKKENTG
+751 NTG
-758 GGDTMET
+758 GGETGGET
-765 TLFSMEIN
+765 TLFSMVTTA
-773 SSPASLTVAQKTDNK
+773 ASDVSVASGATQSLDGNADK
-788 PTLEQLTS
+788 
-796 DHAAITGGTVTLVN
+796 TGGSAELYNGKSSATVMISKTEGVKLNGSSKSYMQVTL
-810 NRSKDWTPFSNAS
+810 D
-823 ITVSDISKN
+823 
-832 YIRINLG
+832 
-839 KPLDA
+839 KPLA
-844 GDVINIKDN
+844 KGDVIAAPDCGSPFYVTSADTKTTDAPEVNATGFTIPEN
-853 SKVFKLS
+853 SDLIGKTVIYFWR
-860 AEASSSNS
+860 
-868 VSTANGSYTLDANSV
+868 G
-883 LKGKNEIFVFWSDK
+883 KGK
-897 SNPLSSI
+897 SI

-937 EVRVYGTADKLLTL
+937 EVKVYGTADKLLTL

-984 EGVTT
+984 EGVTN

-1029 GATIKVKTGTKKTI
+1029 GATIKVATGTKKTI
-1043 EVPLNYGGENVS
+1043 EVPLNYGGEDVS

-1068 KLTNSNNTMAC
+1068 KLTSSNNTMTC
-1079 TFSTVGTY
+1079 TFSTADKY

-1101 TDDEFNYAD
+1101 KDDEFNYAD
-1110 EYDAPDNVTF
+1110 EYDAPDAVTF
-1120 TVDVSGSYTVP
+1120 TVDVSDGYKVP
-1131 TVTLNPSA
+1131 KVTLNPSA

-1230 APGSGVTYSPMTPL
+1230 APKSGVTYSPMTPL

-1253 TLGGWSFTDRDT
+1253 TLGGWSFTNRPK
-1265 APVSKEGLTYGDKN
+1265 APVSKEGLTYGDNN

-1398 ISATGGKLTVADKNA
+1398 ISATGGKLTVADKSA
-1413 TDKLANPYDIT
+1413 TGDLKDPYKIT

-1436 PATTG
+1436 LATTG

-1479 NIDNKVT
+1479 NIDNKDT
-1486 WGDNA
+1486 WGESA

-1544 EAKGQPVTNYEFNDG
+1544 EAKGQTVKNYEFNDDA
-1559 ETNIIVPTKAGE
+1559 TNTIELTKAGE

-1599 VDAIFGKTYDRDTPD
+1599 VDAIFGKTYDRETSD

-1678 KGNGYVWMSSYSNDL
+1678 KGNGYVWMSSYNNDL
-1693 TVKEGDCF
+1693 RVKEGDCF

-1738 KLTVGIG
+1738 KLTVGMG

>member
-1 MRNLPNSDI
+1 
-10 YSLFFNIIYFDWSFF
+10 
-25 FITFASTIWY
+25 
-35 EDNFDILLMRKEKTL
+35 
-50 VQTTKK
+50 
-56 YIKINLQTKFSYL
+56 
-69 FMKKEEQSFGCGI
+69 MKKEEQSFGCGI
-82 SMSQKGH
+82 SVSQKGH

-95 LRIVPLFAMLFAT
+95 LRFVPLFAMLFAT
-108 VVAKAAGD
+108 VVAKAAGDGD

-160 RNDTKEKLDYVPGLV
+160 RKDSKDKLDYVPGLV

-225 YIGVYNNKNASE
+225 YIGIYNYKNASA
-237 TDKTHAKT
+237 TDKENAQT
-245 AIGRATTGLIAH
+245 AIGRATEGLIAH
-257 NNSYSIPSGTLAG
+257 NNSYSIQSGTLAG
-270 DKVVGGWFH
+270 DAVVGGWFH

-306 GAGSSVFGSVDKDWA
+306 GNGSNVFGSANDDWN
-321 MVFKQLD
+321 MVFKQLN

-334 WNPTDKL
+334 WNSTDKL

-355 KSHADTWA
+355 NSHADTWA
-363 GLNGTTEPYTF
+363 GLNGKTEPYTF

-399 KAGRTS
+399 KAGRTT
-405 DANYTTLRNHL
+405 DANYTTLKTHL
-416 QELAAGI
+416 QDLAAGI
-423 VARQASNGGWY
+423 VARQADNGGWY
-434 QLLDKTDSFKATSY
+434 QLLDKTDSFEATSY
-448 NGKSA
+448 NSNWSGKPK

-469 ALFKAVRLGLIDA
+469 ALFKAARLGLIDT

-516 GLGGGTGND
+516 GLGGEKNC
-525 YAAGGKKYRDGSNE
+525 AAGAGRFRDGSNE
-539 YYLLGYDVPMVKKI
+539 YYLLGYDVPMVIKSEGI
-553 EELTEGKVLGGF
+553 TEGKVLGGF

-577 NQDNASQILFSYD
+577 NQDGSAQILFSYD
-590 LKPAYD
+590 LKPSYD

-601 ATAPKV
+601 TTAPKV
-607 EVCGTGAANATYQ
+607 EVCGTDAANAKYK

-625 TKVAVEGATKAQFTP
+625 TNVAVEGATEASFTP
-640 QTTGNYYCKATVD
+640 SATGDYYCVATVG
-653 NTSIQTST
+653 NTSIQTSA

-669 SSADKQKFTVTAT
+669 SSADKQKYTVTAT
-682 AENGTVEIK
+682 AVNGSVEIK
-691 DGAGNVVTSGTQVEE
+691 DGNCNAVVSGTQVEE
-706 GTKLVFT
+706 GTKLIFT
-713 ANANTG
+713 AKANTG
-719 YVFDNWTATG
+719 YVFDSWTATG
-729 GEASDNVYT
+729 GTADGNVYT
-738 ISSIAA
+738 ISSLNA
-744 DVNVKAN
+744 DANVTAN
-751 FKKENTG
+751 FKNENTG
-758 GGDTMET
+758 GGETVKT
-765 TLFSMEIN
+765 TLFSMVTTA
-773 SSPASLTVAQKTDNK
+773 ASDVSVASGATQSLDGNADK
-788 PTLEQLTS
+788 
-796 DHAAITGGTVTLVN
+796 TGGSAELYNGKSSATVMISKTEGVKLNGSSKSYMQVTL
-810 NRSKDWTPFSNAS
+810 D
-823 ITVSDISKN
+823 
-832 YIRINLG
+832 
-839 KPLDA
+839 KPLA
-844 GDVINIKDN
+844 KGDVIAAPGCGSSFYVTSADTKTTDAPEVNATGYTIPEN
-853 SKVFKLS
+853 SDLIGKNVVYFWS
-860 AEASSSNS
+860 
-868 VSTANGSYTLDANSV
+868 G
-883 LKGKNEIFVFWSDK
+883 KGK
-897 SNPLSSI
+897 SI

-922 EDVEMNVTDEETRQP
+922 DDVEMNVTDEETRQP
-937 EVRVYGTADKLLTL
+937 EVKVYGIGDKLLTL
-951 GSDYTLSFSTDNNN
+951 DTDYKLSFSTDNDN

-984 EGVTT
+984 EGVTN

-1029 GATIKVKTGTKKTI
+1029 GATIKVAKGTKKTI
-1043 EVPLNYGGENVS
+1043 EVPLNYGGEDVS

-1068 KLTNSNNTMAC
+1068 KLTNSNNTMTC
-1079 TFSTVGTY
+1079 TFSTADKY
-1087 TITVSATPKIINQG
+1087 TITVSATPKVINQG
-1101 TDDEFNYAD
+1101 KDDEFNYAD
-1110 EYDAPDNVTF
+1110 EYDAPEAVTF
-1120 TVDVSGSYTVP
+1120 TVDVKDTYTVP
-1131 TVTLNPSA
+1131 KVTLNPSA

-1175 FAPDFC
+1175 FAPDVC
-1181 KVDAATGKIEGV
+1181 KVDATTGKIDGV
-1193 SAGDKVKIQLKVS
+1193 SAGDKLKIQLKVS
-1206 GNGFEDVFAYL
+1206 GDGFEDVFAYL

-1230 APGSGVTYSPMTPL
+1230 APGSGVKYSPMTPL

-1265 APVSKEGLTYGDKN
+1265 APVSKEGLTYGTNN

-1413 TDKLANPYDIT
+1413 TGDLKDPYKIT

-1544 EAKGQPVTNYEFNDG
+1544 EAKEQTVKNYEFNDDA
-1559 ETNIIVPTKAGE
+1559 TNTIEPTKAGE
-1571 LSTAK
+1571 LTRAK
-1576 VNRAMKAGVWTT
+1576 VNRKMTAGVWTT

-1599 VDAIFGKTYDRDTPD
+1599 VDAIFGNTYDRETSD

-1647 KPAQDVA
+1647 KPTKDVA

-1660 VEGYPYVTIE
+1660 VKGYPYVTIE

-1678 KGNGYVWMSSYSNDL
+1678 SGNGYVWMSSYSNDL

-1738 KLTVGIG
+1738 KLTVGMG

>member
-1 MRNLPNSDI
+1 MQD
-10 YSLFFNIIYFDWSFF
+10 
-25 FITFASTIWY
+25 
-35 EDNFDILLMRKEKTL
+35 
-50 VQTTKK
+50 
-56 YIKINLQTKFSYL
+56 
-69 FMKKEEQSFGCGI
+69 
-82 SMSQKGH
+82 
-89 ALSGWI
+89 
-95 LRIVPLFAMLFAT
+95 
-108 VVAKAAGD
+108 
-116 GVKFNPGVRYSQ
+116 
-128 WAINSRAHDFYA
+128 
-140 NSTAFGLAKYKA
+140 
-152 DGTSVEIK
+152 
-160 RNDTKEKLDYVPGLV
+160 
-175 AKSMIEAADYYQNFD
+175 
-190 WSKPW
+190 
-195 FASVKEYGDAYYN
+195 
-208 SVPNGG
+208 
-214 GSLDDLNAVKL
+214 
-225 YIGVYNNKNASE
+225 
-237 TDKTHAKT
+237 
-245 AIGRATTGLIAH
+245 
-257 NNSYSIPSGTLAG
+257 
-270 DKVVGGWFH
+270 
-279 KTAYNNQM
+279 
-287 WLDGAY
+287 
-293 MGSALLAQIVNFN
+293 
-306 GAGSSVFGSVDKDWA
+306 
-321 MVFKQLD
+321 
-328 IVWNMC
+328 
-334 WNPTDKL
+334 
-341 MYHAFEANAGTGTS
+341 
-355 KSHADTWA
+355 
-363 GLNGTTEPYTF
+363 
-374 HSAAY
+374 
-379 WGRANAWYI
+379 
-388 FALVDALEAMG
+388 
-399 KAGRTS
+399 
-405 DANYTTLRNHL
+405 
-416 QELAAGI
+416 LAAGI
-423 VARQASNGGWY
+423 VARQADNGGWY
-434 QLLDKTDSFKATSY
+434 QLLDKDNTFTATSY
-448 NGKSA
+448 NSSWSGKPKST
-453 SATNYIE
+453 TNYIE

-469 ALFKAVRLGLIDA
+469 ALFKAARLGLIDA
-482 KYKENAK
+482 KYKENAR

-516 GLGGGTGND
+516 GLGGGTGTD
-525 YAAGGKKYRDGSNE
+525 YAKGGKKYRDGSNE
-539 YYLLGYDVPMVKKI
+539 YYLLGYDVPMVKKS
-553 EELTEGKVLGGF
+553 EGLTEGKVLGGF

-607 EVCGTGAANATYQ
+607 EVCGTGADQAKYQ
-620 WYDAT
+620 WYDANT
-625 TKVAVEGATKAQFTP
+625 DAAVKGATEAQFIP

-653 NTSIQTST
+653 NTSIQTSA

-682 AENGTVEIK
+682 AVNGTVEIK
-691 DGAGNVVTSGTQVEE
+691 DGADNVVTSGTQVEE

-719 YVFDNWTATG
+719 YAFDSWTATG

-765 TLFSMEIN
+765 TLFSMVTTVVN
-773 SSPASLTVAQKTDNK
+773 KVRVASKTIQTLDNY
-788 PTLEQLTS
+788 
-796 DHAAITGGTVTLVN
+796 ANITGGSAVLYNGHATDEKEMISSTDGVKLNGSNMSYMKVTLN
-810 NRSKDWTPFSNAS
+810 
-823 ITVSDISKN
+823 
-832 YIRINLG
+832 
-839 KPLDA
+839 KPLA
-844 GDVINIKDN
+844 KGDVIAAPDCGSSFYVTSADTNKDAPEVNATGYTIPEN
-853 SKVFKLS
+853 SDLIGKTVIYFWS
-860 AEASSSNS
+860 
-868 VSTANGSYTLDANSV
+868 G
-883 LKGKNEIFVFWSDK
+883 KGK
-897 SNPLSSI
+897 SI

-916 PLVIAV
+916 PLVIVV

-937 EVRVYGTADKLLTL
+937 EVRVYGIGDKLLTL
-951 GSDYTLSFSTDNNN
+951 GTDYKLSFSTDNDN
-965 VTINENGVFTAAGS
+965 VTINDKGVFTAAGS
-979 KSNYT
+979 QFNYT
-984 EGVTT
+984 EGVTH
-989 VTVTATPSAA
+989 VTVTATPSEK
-999 LAEKYT
+999 LAGQYT
-1005 EAKWTFKFTVR
+1005 KATEDFAFTVR

-1021 PVFMPAFK
+1021 PEFMSAFN
-1029 GATIKVKTGTKKTI
+1029 ATTIKVAKGTKKTI
-1043 EVPLNYGGENVS
+1043 EVPLNYGGEDVS
-1055 GYFDVKYSCSPSL
+1055 GYFNVGYTCSALP
-1068 KLTNSNNTMAC
+1068 KLSGSNNKM
-1079 TFSTVGTY
+1079 TY
-1087 TITVSATPKIINQG
+1087 TFGAEGKYQITVSATPKIINQG
-1101 TDDEFNYAD
+1101 TDTEFDYSQ
-1110 EYDAPDNVTF
+1110 EYDAPDAVTF
-1120 TVDVSGSYTVP
+1120 TVDVKASYAVP
-1131 TVTLNPSA
+1131 VVTLNPSA
-1139 DKTIYVGEVVDAPAV
+1139 AKTIYVGEVVDAPAV
-1154 SVTDAQGTAIDKSKY
+1154 SVTESGTAIDNSKY

-1175 FAPDFC
+1175 FAPDVC
-1181 KVDAATGKIEGV
+1181 KVDATTGKIEGV
-1193 SAGDKVKIQLKVS
+1193 SAGDNVKIQVAVS
-1206 GNGFEDVFAYL
+1206 GYGFEDVFSYI

-1230 APGSGVTYSPMTPL
+1230 ATGSGEKYSPMTPL

-1253 TLGGWSFTDRDT
+1253 TLGGWSFTDRQT
-1265 APVSKEGLTYGDKN
+1265 APVSKEGLTYGDNN
-1279 KWADDSSKATWVIKG
+1279 KWAKDSSKATWVIKG

-1413 TDKLANPYDIT
+1413 TTDDLKDPYKIT

-1430 TGLATG
+1430 TGLASG
-1436 PATTG
+1436 PSTTG
-1441 GGKDSNPSPKVEEV
+1441 GGKKNSNPSPTIEDVKN
-1455 MKHFRG
+1455 HFRG
-1461 MTSFVMTE
+1461 MTSFEMT
-1469 AGFQN
+1469 ATGFQN

-1486 WGDNA
+1486 WGSYA
-1491 TPNNGADDNVMG
+1491 TPNNGADDNVKG

-1544 EAKGQPVTNYEFNDG
+1544 EAKGQTVKNYEFDEAAANTI
-1559 ETNIIVPTKAGE
+1559 ELTKAGE
-1571 LSTAK
+1571 LTTAK
-1576 VNRAMKAGVWTT
+1576 VNRAMAAGVWTT

-1599 VDAIFGKTYDRDTPD
+1599 VDAIFGKTYDRDTPN

-1647 KPAQDVA
+1647 KPTKDVA

-1660 VEGYPYVTIE
+1660 VKGYPYVTIE
-1670 NTQPAEWC
+1670 NAAPAEWC

-1693 TVKEGDCF
+1693 TVKKGDCF

-1738 KLTVGIG
+1738 KLTVGMG

-1790 QFQALPGGVYVVNG
+1790 QFQALPGGVYVVSG

>member
-1 MRNLPNSDI
+1 
-10 YSLFFNIIYFDWSFF
+10 
-25 FITFASTIWY
+25 
-35 EDNFDILLMRKEKTL
+35 
-50 VQTTKK
+50 
-56 YIKINLQTKFSYL
+56 
-69 FMKKEEQSFGCGI
+69 MKKEEQSFGCGI
-82 SMSQKGH
+82 SVSQKGH

-108 VVAKAAGD
+108 VAAKAAGDGD

-160 RNDTKEKLDYVPGLV
+160 RKDSKNKLDYVPGLV
-175 AKSMIEAADYYQNFD
+175 AKSMIEAADYYQDFD

-195 FASVKEYGDAYYN
+195 FASVKEYGDYYYN
-208 SVPNGG
+208 SVPNTG

-225 YIGVYNNKNASE
+225 YIGVYNYKNASA
-237 TDKTHAKT
+237 TDKTNAQT
-245 AIGRATTGLIAH
+245 AIGRATEGLIAH
-257 NNSYSIPSGTLAG
+257 NKKNSIQSGTLAG
-270 DKVVGGWFH
+270 DAVVGGWFH
-279 KTAYNNQM
+279 KEAYNNQM

-306 GAGSSVFGSVDKDWA
+306 GNGSNVFGSANDDWN
-321 MVFKQLD
+321 MVFKQLN

-334 WNPTDKL
+334 WNSKDKL

-363 GLNGTTEPYTF
+363 GLNGKTEPYTF

-423 VARQASNGGWY
+423 VARQADNGGWY
-434 QLLDKTDSFKATSY
+434 QLLDKDNTFTATSY
-448 NGKSA
+448 NSNWSGKPS

-469 ALFKAVRLGLIDA
+469 ALFKAARLGLIDA

-516 GLGGGTGND
+516 GLGGGTGTD
-525 YAAGGKKYRDGSNE
+525 YAKGGKKFRDGSNE
-539 YYLLGYDVPMVKKI
+539 YYLLGYDVPMVEKK
-553 EELTEGKVLGGF
+553 EGLTEGKVLGGF

-577 NQDNASQILFSYD
+577 NQDGSAQILFSYD
-590 LKPAYD
+590 LKPSYD
-596 LTQSG
+596 LTQSD

-640 QTTGNYYCKATVD
+640 QTTGNYYCEATVGS
-653 NTSIQTST
+653 TSIQTSA
-661 TNIKVNSN
+661 TNIKVNFN

-691 DGAGNVVTSGTQVEE
+691 DGVGNVVTSGTQVEE

-765 TLFSMEIN
+765 TLFSMVTTA
-773 SSPASLTVAQKTDNK
+773 ASDVSVASGATQSLDGNADK
-788 PTLEQLTS
+788 
-796 DHAAITGGTVTLVN
+796 TGGSAELYNGKSSATVMISKTEGVKLNGSSKSYMQVTL
-810 NRSKDWTPFSNAS
+810 D
-823 ITVSDISKN
+823 
-832 YIRINLG
+832 
-839 KPLDA
+839 KPLA
-844 GDVINIKDN
+844 KGDVIAAPGCGSSFYVTSADTKTTDAPEVNATGYTIPEN
-853 SKVFKLS
+853 SDLIGKNVVYFWS
-860 AEASSSNS
+860 
-868 VSTANGSYTLDANSV
+868 G
-883 LKGKNEIFVFWSDK
+883 KGKTV
-897 SNPLSSI
+897 
-904 TITRKTTTQTTS
+904 TITRKTTTPTTS

-922 EDVEMNVTDEETRQP
+922 EDVEMNVTDEMTKQP
-937 EVRVYGTADKLLTL
+937 EVKVYGIGDKLLTL
-951 GSDYTLSFSTDNNN
+951 DTDYKLSFSTDNDN
-965 VTINENGVFTAAGS
+965 VTINDKGVFTAAGS
-979 KSNYT
+979 QFNYT
-984 EGVTT
+984 EGVTH

-1005 EAKWTFKFTVR
+1005 EAKWTFTFTVR

-1021 PVFMPAFK
+1021 PVFMPAYK
-1029 GATIKVKTGTKKTI
+1029 GATIKVATGTKKTI
-1043 EVPLNYGGENVS
+1043 EVPLNYGGEDVS
-1055 GYFDVKYSCSPSL
+1055 GYFDVKYSCSNLSGL
-1068 KLTNSNNTMAC
+1068 KNSNNTMTC
-1079 TFSTVGTY
+1079 TFSTAGTY
-1087 TITVSATPKIINQG
+1087 TITVSATPKVINQG
-1101 TDDEFNYAD
+1101 KDDEFNYAD
-1110 EYDAPDNVTF
+1110 EYDAPDAVTF
-1120 TVDVSGSYTVP
+1120 TVDVKDTYTVP
-1131 TVTLNPSA
+1131 KVTLNPSA

-1154 SVTDAQGTAIDKSKY
+1154 SVTDAQGTAIDNSKY

-1181 KVDAATGKIEGV
+1181 KVDATTGKIEGV

-1253 TLGGWSFTDRDT
+1253 TLGGWSFTDRPK
-1265 APVSKEGLTYGDKN
+1265 APVSSEGLTYGDKN

-1387 EAGKVVASEAT
+1387 EVGKVVASEAT
-1398 ISATGGKLTVADKNA
+1398 ISATGGKLTVADKKA

-1436 PATTG
+1436 PLTDG
-1441 GGKDSNPSPKVEEV
+1441 GSGKSSDKSPSPTVEDV
-1455 MKHFRG
+1455 KNHFRG
-1461 MTSFVMTE
+1461 MTSFEMS
-1469 AGFQN
+1469 ASGFQN

-1479 NIDNKVT
+1479 NIDNKDT
-1486 WGDNA
+1486 WGESA
-1491 TPNNGADDNVMG
+1491 TPNKGADDNVMG

-1544 EAKGQPVTNYEFNDG
+1544 EAKGQTVKNYEFDEVAANTI
-1559 ETNIIVPTKAGE
+1559 ELTKAGE

-1599 VDAIFGKTYDRDTPD
+1599 VDAIFGKTYDRDTPN

-1647 KPAQDVA
+1647 KPTKDVA

-1678 KGNGYVWMSSYSNDL
+1678 KGNGYVWMASYSNDL

-1701 ISNKDGSFKNFVGD
+1701 ISNNDGSFKNFVGD

-1738 KLTVGIG
+1738 KLTVGMG

-1758 ILIDGDMPADSVTA
+1758 ILIDGDMTADSVTA
-1772 ADGKVYNLNGQV
+1772 AEGKVYNLNGQV

>member
-1 MRNLPNSDI
+1 
-10 YSLFFNIIYFDWSFF
+10 
-25 FITFASTIWY
+25 
-35 EDNFDILLMRKEKTL
+35 
-50 VQTTKK
+50 
-56 YIKINLQTKFSYL
+56 
-69 FMKKEEQSFGCGI
+69 MKKEEQSFGCGI

-95 LRIVPLFAMLFAT
+95 LRFVPLFAMLFAT
-108 VVAKAAGD
+108 VVAKAAGDGD

-160 RNDTKEKLDYVPGLV
+160 RKDSKDKLDYVPGLV

-195 FASVKEYGDAYYN
+195 FASVKEYGDTYYGK
-208 SVPNGG
+208 VPNGG

-237 TDKTHAKT
+237 TDKKNAKT
-245 AIGRATTGLIAH
+245 AIGRTTEGLIAH
-257 NNSYSIPSGTLAG
+257 NNSYSIQSGTLAG
-270 DKVVGGWFH
+270 DAVVGGWFH
-279 KTAYNNQM
+279 KEAYNNQM

-306 GAGSSVFGSVDKDWA
+306 GDGSNVFGSANDDWN
-321 MVFKQLD
+321 MVFKQLN

-334 WNPTDKL
+334 WNSTDKL
-341 MYHAFEANAGTGTS
+341 MYHAFEANAGTKES
-355 KSHADTWA
+355 NSHADTWQ
-363 GLNGTTEPYTF
+363 GLNGKTKPYTF

-399 KAGRTS
+399 KAGRTT

-416 QELAAGI
+416 QDLAAGI
-423 VARQASNGGWY
+423 VARQADNGGWY
-434 QLLDKTDSFKATSY
+434 QLLDKDNTFTATSY
-448 NGKSA
+448 NSNWSGKPS

-469 ALFKAVRLGLIDA
+469 ALFKAARLGLIDA

-516 GLGGGTGND
+516 GLGGGTD
-525 YAAGGKKYRDGSNE
+525 KKYAAGGEKYRDGSNE
-539 YYLLGYDVPMVKKI
+539 YYLLGYDVPMVKKTDN
-553 EELTEGKVLGGF
+553 LTEGKVLGGF

-577 NQDNASQILFSYD
+577 NQDGSAQILFSYD
-590 LKPAYD
+590 LQPAYD

-607 EVCGTGAANATYQ
+607 EVCGTDAAKATYQ

-625 TKVAVEGATKAQFTP
+625 TKVAVEGATEAQFTP
-640 QTTGNYYCKATVD
+640 QTTGNYYCEATVGS
-653 NTSIQTST
+653 TSIKTSA

-669 SSADKQKFTVTAT
+669 SSADKQKYTVTAT
-682 AENGTVEIK
+682 AVNGTVEIK

-706 GTKLVFT
+706 GTKLIFT
-713 ANANTG
+713 AKANTG
-719 YVFDNWTATG
+719 YVFDSWTATG
-729 GEASDNVYT
+729 GEASGNVYT
-738 ISSIAA
+738 ISSLAA
-744 DVNVKAN
+744 DANVTAN
-751 FKKENTG
+751 FTKENTG
-758 GGDTMET
+758 GGETVET
-765 TLFSMEIN
+765 TLFSMVTT
-773 SSPASLTVAQKTDNK
+773 A
-788 PTLEQLTS
+788 TS
-796 DHAAITGGTVTLVN
+796 DVNVVSGYTQTLGGDKATITGGSAVLYNGKDKDAVMITKTEGVKLNGSQNSYMKVTLN
-810 NRSKDWTPFSNAS
+810 
-823 ITVSDISKN
+823 
-832 YIRINLG
+832 
-839 KPLDA
+839 KPLA
-844 GDVINIKDN
+844 KGDVIAAPGCGSSFYVTSADTKATDVVVNATGYTIPEN
-853 SKVFKLS
+853 SDLIGKTVIYFW
-860 AEASSSNS
+860 
-868 VSTANGSYTLDANSV
+868 TG
-883 LKGKNEIFVFWSDK
+883 KGK
-897 SNPLSSI
+897 SI
-904 TITRKTTTQTTS
+904 TITRKTTTPTTS

-922 EDVEMNVTDEETRQP
+922 EDVEMNVTDEVTKQP
-937 EVRVYGTADKLLTL
+937 EVKVYGTADKLLTL

-984 EGVTT
+984 EGVTH

-999 LAEKYT
+999 LAGQYT
-1005 EAKWTFKFTVR
+1005 EATENFTFTVR

-1021 PVFMPAFK
+1021 PEFMPAFN
-1029 GATIKVKTGTKKTI
+1029 GATIKVAKGTKKNI
-1043 EVPLNYGGENVS
+1043 EVPLNYGGEDVS

-1101 TDDEFNYAD
+1101 KDDEFNYAD
-1110 EYDAPDNVTF
+1110 EYDTPDNVTF
-1120 TVDVSGSYTVP
+1120 TVDVNSYTVP
-1131 TVTLNPSA
+1131 KVILDPST
-1139 DKTIYVGEVVDAPAV
+1139 DKTIYVGQVVDAPAV
-1154 SVTDAQGTAIDKSKY
+1154 SVTDAQDTAIDKSKY

-1175 FAPDFC
+1175 FAPDVC
-1181 KVDAATGKIEGV
+1181 KVDATTGKIEGV

-1206 GNGFEDVFAYL
+1206 GDGFEDVFAYL

-1253 TLGGWSFTDRDT
+1253 TLGGWSFTDRPK

-1413 TDKLANPYDIT
+1413 TGDLKDPYKIT

-1486 WGDNA
+1486 WGSYA

-1544 EAKGQPVTNYEFNDG
+1544 EAKVQTVKNYEFNDDA
-1559 ETNIIVPTKAGE
+1559 TNTIELTKAGE
-1571 LSTAK
+1571 LAKAK
-1576 VNRAMKAGVWTT
+1576 VNRTMKAGVWTT

-1599 VDAIFGKTYDRDTPD
+1599 VDAIFGKTYDRVTPD

-1654 SINTAE
+1654 SINTAD
-1660 VEGYPYVTIE
+1660 VEAYPYVTIE
-1670 NTQPAEWC
+1670 NTKPAEWC
-1678 KGNGYVWMSSYSNDL
+1678 SGNGYVWMSSYSNDL

-1738 KLTVGIG
+1738 KLTVGMG

>member
-1 MRNLPNSDI
+1 
-10 YSLFFNIIYFDWSFF
+10 
-25 FITFASTIWY
+25 
-35 EDNFDILLMRKEKTL
+35 
-50 VQTTKK
+50 
-56 YIKINLQTKFSYL
+56 
-69 FMKKEEQSFGCGI
+69 MKKEEQSFGCGI
-82 SMSQKGH
+82 SVSQKGR

-108 VVAKAAGD
+108 VAAKAAGDGD

-140 NSTAFGLAKYKA
+140 NSTAFGLAKFDANGSKVA
-152 DGTSVEIK
+152 ERKDSKG
-160 RNDTKEKLDYVPGLV
+160 KLDYVPGLV

-195 FASVKEYGDAYYN
+195 FASVKEYGDTYYGK
-208 SVPNGG
+208 VPNGG

-225 YIGVYNNKNASE
+225 YIGVYNYKNASA
-237 TDKTHAKT
+237 TDKTNAQT

-257 NNSYSIPSGTLAG
+257 NKNNGIPSGTLAG
-270 DKVVGGWFH
+270 DAVVGGWFH
-279 KTAYNNQM
+279 KEAYNNQM

-306 GAGSSVFGSVDKDWA
+306 GDGSNVFGSADKDWE

-334 WNPTDKL
+334 WNSTDKL

-363 GLNGTTEPYTF
+363 GLNGTTKPYTF

-416 QELAAGI
+416 QDLAAGI
-423 VARQASNGGWY
+423 VARQADNGGWY
-434 QLLDKTDSFKATSY
+434 QLLDKDNTFTATSY
-448 NGKSA
+448 NSNWSGKPKST
-453 SATNYIE
+453 TNYIE

-469 ALFKAVRLGLIDA
+469 ALFKAARLGLIDA
-482 KYKENAK
+482 KYKENAR

-516 GLGGGTGND
+516 GLGGGTGTD
-525 YAAGGKKYRDGSNE
+525 YAKGGKKFRDGSNE
-539 YYLLGYDVPMVKKI
+539 YYLLGYDVPMVKKT
-553 EELTEGKVLGGF
+553 EGLTEGKVLGGF

-607 EVCGTGAANATYQ
+607 EVCGTGADQAKYQ
-620 WYDAT
+620 WYDANT
-625 TKVAVEGATKAQFTP
+625 DAAVKGATEARFIP

-653 NTSIQTST
+653 NTSIQTSA

-682 AENGTVEIK
+682 AVNGTVEIK

-706 GTKLVFT
+706 GTKLIFT
-713 ANANTG
+713 AKANTG
-719 YVFDNWTATG
+719 YVFDSWTATG

-738 ISSIAA
+738 ISSLNANA
-744 DVNVKAN
+744 NVKAN

-758 GGDTMET
+758 GGETMET
-765 TLFSMEIN
+765 TLFSMVTTVVN
-773 SSPASLTVAQKTDNK
+773 KVRVASKTIQTLDNY
-788 PTLEQLTS
+788 
-796 DHAAITGGTVTLVN
+796 ANITGGSAVLYNGHATDEKEMISSTDGVKLNGSNMSYMKVTLN
-810 NRSKDWTPFSNAS
+810 
-823 ITVSDISKN
+823 
-832 YIRINLG
+832 
-839 KPLDA
+839 KPLA
-844 GDVINIKDN
+844 KGDVIAAPDCGSSFYVTSADTNKDAPEVNATGYTIPEN
-853 SKVFKLS
+853 SDLIGKTVIYFWS
-860 AEASSSNS
+860 
-868 VSTANGSYTLDANSV
+868 G
-883 LKGKNEIFVFWSDK
+883 KGK
-897 SNPLSSI
+897 SI

-916 PLVIAV
+916 PLVIVV

-937 EVRVYGTADKLLTL
+937 EVRVYGIGDKLLTL
-951 GSDYTLSFSTDNNN
+951 GTDYKLSFSTDNDN
-965 VTINENGVFTAAGS
+965 VTINDKGVFTAAGS
-979 KSNYT
+979 QFNYT
-984 EGVTT
+984 EGVTH
-989 VTVTATPSAA
+989 VTVTATPSEK
-999 LAEKYT
+999 LAGQYT
-1005 EAKWTFKFTVR
+1005 KATEDFTFTVR

-1021 PVFMPAFK
+1021 PEFMSAFN
-1029 GATIKVKTGTKKTI
+1029 ATTIKVAKGTKKTI
-1043 EVPLNYGGENVS
+1043 EVPLNYGGEDVS
-1055 GYFDVKYSCSPSL
+1055 GYFNVGYTCSALP
-1068 KLTNSNNTMAC
+1068 KLSGSNNKM
-1079 TFSTVGTY
+1079 TY
-1087 TITVSATPKIINQG
+1087 TFGAEGKYQITVSATPKIINQG
-1101 TDDEFNYAD
+1101 TDTEFDYSQ
-1110 EYDAPDNVTF
+1110 EYDAPDAVTF
-1120 TVDVSGSYTVP
+1120 TVDVKAFYAVP
-1131 TVTLNPSA
+1131 VVTLNPSA
-1139 DKTIYVGEVVDAPAV
+1139 AKTIYVGEVVDAPAV
-1154 SVTDAQGTAIDKSKY
+1154 SVTESGTAIDNSKY

-1175 FAPDFC
+1175 FAPDVC

-1193 SAGDKVKIQLKVS
+1193 SAGDKVKIQLRVS
-1206 GNGFEDVFAYL
+1206 GDSFEDVFAYV

-1230 APGSGVTYSPMTPL
+1230 ATGSGEKYSPMTPL

-1253 TLGGWSFTDRDT
+1253 TLGGWSFTDRPK
-1265 APVSKEGLTYGDKN
+1265 APVSSEGLTYGTNN

-1322 YDGKLQKVKGGT
+1322 YDGKLQKVEGST

-1398 ISATGGKLTVADKNA
+1398 ISATGGKLSVADKSA
-1413 TDKLANPYDIT
+1413 TGDLKDPYKIT

-1430 TGLATG
+1430 TGLASG
-1436 PATTG
+1436 PSTTG
-1441 GGKDSNPSPKVEEV
+1441 GGKKNSNPSPTIEDVKN
-1455 MKHFRG
+1455 HFRG
-1461 MTSFVMTE
+1461 MTSFEMT
-1469 AGFQN
+1469 ATGFQN

-1479 NIDNKVT
+1479 NIDNKKT
-1486 WGDNA
+1486 WGDYA

-1544 EAKGQPVTNYEFNDG
+1544 EAKGQTVKNYEFDEAAANTI
-1559 ETNIIVPTKAGE
+1559 ELTKAGE
-1571 LSTAK
+1571 LTTAK
-1576 VNRAMKAGVWTT
+1576 VNRAMAAGVWTT

-1599 VDAIFGKTYDRDTPD
+1599 VDAIFGKTYDRDTPN

-1621 DRVEGTK
+1621 DRVDGTK

-1647 KPAQDVA
+1647 KPAKEVA
-1654 SINTAE
+1654 SINTAD
-1660 VEGYPYVTIE
+1660 VEAYPYVTIE
-1670 NTQPAEWC
+1670 NTKPAEWC
-1678 KGNGYVWMSSYSNDL
+1678 SGNGYVWMSSYSNDL
-1693 TVKEGDCF
+1693 MVQAGDCF
-1701 ISNKDGSFKNFVGD
+1701 ISNNDGSFKNFVGES
-1715 PGTLKGFRGYL
+1715 GTLKGFRGYL
-1726 KNIGTNGVSEAK
+1726 KHIGTNGVSEPK
-1738 KLTVGIG
+1738 KLTVGMG
-1745 SNVTTDE
+1745 SNVTSDE

-1790 QFQALPGGVYVVNG
+1790 QFQTLPGGVYVVNG